1 MIAASAPPRLG
12 RLATT
17 TALRYDKSLAN
28 ITIQHEQLSRAKE
41 ANKSS
46 KKKDSQN
53 QAALASHQ
61 AQQSA
66 SPNHGTPTSS
76 TTSVNDIRGK
86 SPDNATQ
93 AGVYPAG
100 QHYIPHGAGVAGQ
113 PVNNGPGTPTKQ
125 GQPIAP
131 SVIISPSAPPHVP
144 PPGAAETMPG
154 DLAPP
159 RKSHV
164 FDRLQTTPKDMSEGI
179 RTPKRQHSSRFDIS
193 DQRQRELEKL
203 PGFHEVPPN
212 RRQEL
217 FMQKIDQCNIIF
229 DFNDPT
235 ADMKSKEIKRLA
247 LHELLDYVANNR
259 SVITEPM
266 YPRVVEMF
274 AKNLFRPIPPPVT
287 PQGEAF
293 DPEEDEPVLE
303 VAWPHIQVVYEFF
316 LRFIESQDFNTN
328 IAKAYIDHHFVLQ
341 LLELFDSEDP
351 RERDFLKTTLHR
363 IYGKFL
369 NLRSYIRRS
378 INNVFFQFTYETERF
393 NGIAELLEILGS
405 IINGFALPLKEEHK
419 LFLTRV
425 LLPLHKVKSL
435 SMYHPQL
442 AYCIVQFLEKDST
455 LTKEVVMGLLR
466 YWPKTNSTKEV
477 MYLNEVED
485 IFEVMDPAEF
495 AKVQVPLFQQLAK
508 SVASPHFQ
516 VAERALYFWNNEYFC
531 NLVSDNVETIL
542 PIMFAPLY
550 ENSKGHWNRTIHSMV
565 YNAMKMFMEINP
577 QLFDEC
583 SHEYNERQ
591 NSAEQREK
599 SRQERWEKVLERA
612 KQRKNGLLP
621 PPAPPAEV
629 PAQVDEVDALAQD
642 NQKRLNALKL
652 EDSASNKERK
662 EGATATGS
670 TAAMERSIDIYASK
684 LGDDKLDIKIRANV
698 AVELRD
704 NIEPLCSGA
713 SYPLFLSKLWP
724 VFKNILKG
732 EPVFTNLSF
741 EQKLRNCVLETLH
754 RLPMA
759 SPDVEPYAADMVDL
773 LMDLVRIENEENAV
787 LCMKTIMDLE
797 RNQATAT
804 AARVQPFL
812 ELIQE
817 MFQTMEQVV
826 RDTFDTPSQ
835 ATPSGMPSTPS
846 ATVQNFQSPRP
857 SSPATS
863 VSDLGPDQQ
872 SSNVLLK
879 GMQSF
884 KVLAECPIIVVSI
897 FQTHRNS
904 VSANVKLFVPLIKS
918 ILLLQAKPQERA
930 HAEAAAQGTI
940 FTGVCREIKNRAAFG
955 EFITAQVKTM
965 SFLAYLLRMYAHQLQ
980 DFLPTL
986 PSVVVRLLQDCPREK
1001 SSARKELLVAIRH
1014 IINFNYRK
1022 IFLEKID
1029 ELLDERT
1036 LIGDGLTVYETMRP
1050 LAYSMLADLIHH
1062 VRDHLT
1068 RDQIRRTV
1076 EVYTKNLHDDFPGTS
1091 FQTMSA
1097 KLLLNMAER
1106 IAKLD
1111 DKREARYFLIM
1122 ILDAIGDK
1130 FAWINH
1136 QFDNAVKVS
1145 KAYKAGKKDIE
1156 PSSERYLADKENP
1169 PDWDEIDIFSASPIK
1184 TSNPRDRGGDPVSDN
1199 IFLFKN
1205 LINGLKNI
1213 FHQLKNCNP
1222 EHIQI
1227 DPNNVPINWPEVS
1240 YGYNAE
1246 EVRVIKKLFH
1256 EGARVFK
1263 YYGVDQ
1269 PAPEVTYSSP
1279 FDFLA
1284 SQYTAPMSREEKE
1297 LLESFG
1303 TVFHCIDTAT
1313 FHEVFHSEIPYL
1325 HELMFEHGALLHL
1338 PQFFLASE
1346 ATSPA
1351 FSGMVLQYLMD
1362 RIHEVG
1368 TADMTKAKIL
1378 LRMFKLSF
1386 MAVTLFSVQNEQ
1398 VLHPHVTKIV
1408 TKCIE
1413 LSVTAEEPM
1422 NYFLLLRSLFRSIGG
1437 GRFELLYKEILPL
1450 LEMLLETFNNLLLA
1464 ARRPQERDL
1473 YVELTLTVPAPLRA
1487 DSDLVGQG
1495 LRTLE
1500 LCVDNLTA
1508 DYLDPIMAPIM
1519 DELMTAL
1526 WDHLRPHPYNHF
1538 HAHTTMRILGKLGGR
1553 NRKFLNHPPELTF
1566 EQFSD
1571 DSPSF
1576 DIKLIGPS
1584 EKRPFPSSIGVD
1596 LAIRKLMEVPKTAAA
1611 KASDG
1616 YYKQQAFR
1624 MLSSQLKLYIGHE
1637 NVPEDLAALLRLH
1650 ANDLFE
1656 GKTTAMTDIL
1666 DKSERSSSIAK
1677 KLAQEGT
1684 LKQLLKACIFAT
1696 TLPDIE
1702 QSATA
1707 FVADVCKHF
1716 AVVEVGRAL
1725 ALARHNRKPFDVHSG
1740 EGPVY
1745 LDSRIL
1751 AEAIV
1756 ESLSSDNLRVRDGA
1770 EAAMQVMKDA
1780 AGIIFGAPERV
1791 AKLPFFQ
1798 HLGRVFCHSCH
1809 SEEWFTKAGGS
1820 LGIRLFA
1827 TKLDLGDSWLFDK
1840 QFEFARALMYVIK
1853 DTPADLPASTRVSA
1867 GDTLDL
1873 ILRRCCKNVSKD
1885 DIKNEKS
1892 RLWSLCGFFVYELSH
1907 MNKHVRE
1914 ASRRSFST
1922 IAEVLGCQV
1931 HELIFP
1937 VKDRLLQSI
1946 FNKPLR
1952 ALPFPTQIGFIDAIT
1967 FCLSLHNNIVTF
1979 NEPLNRLM
1987 LESLALADADD
1998 ESLASKPN
2006 EFKNAEMIV
2015 NLRVAC
2021 LRLLSM
2027 AMSFPEFANTPQNTS
2042 RARIISVFFKS
2053 LYSRSHDVIEA
2064 ANAGLRDVLT
2074 QTNKLPKDLLQ
2085 NGLRPILMNL
2095 QDPKRL
2101 SVAGLDGL
2109 ARLLTLLTNYFK
2121 VEIGARLLD
2130 HMKVIADDAVLQKVS
2145 FSLVEQNQTIKIVTA
2160 IFNIFHLLPPAATSF
2175 MEHLVN
2181 KVLELEEK
2189 LRRTSNSP
2197 FRKPLVKYL
2206 NRYPKES
2213 LAFFQARFKEER
2225 FGRFFGQILA
2235 DPESEALRA
2244 AVVADT
2250 EGFKSAV
2257 FGQDSSDG
2265 RNTAAINGIYVVHS
2279 VCSYEATKRWL
2290 VSHGDLKTMLLNAGR
2305 DLEKKLRS
2313 DRLPANERLRVE
2325 QAEDQLMDIF
2335 TIYLSESVQDLDFL
2349 FDLIDGLSSEELKRT
2364 LAFPKFIYRHI
2375 ITNESID
2382 YRRSVIMRCLDLYG
2396 QRTCSQKM
2404 KTYAFHN
2411 LVNPIFAMDVQTT
2424 WNSPSNSPK
2433 LMDKSMTESIQSR
2446 LWRPQLAD
2454 LSEESTQAGVD
2465 HSRMELL
2472 QLSALLIKYH
2482 HQTVQDSRKDIIK
2495 FAWNYIRLEDII
2507 NKYGAYVLI
2516 SYFIAHY
2523 ETPFKIV
2530 VQVYVALLRAHQN
2543 EGKALVTQALDVL
2556 APVLPSRIMSAT
2568 SNAQAPDTR
2577 YPLWAKWPRRILA
2590 EETANLQQV
2599 MSIFQFLVRH
2609 PNLFYESREHFVP
2622 LIVPSLIKIAAPPNS
2637 NNESKK
2643 LALNLIGLIWQW
2655 EQRRV
2660 TSSRTAMTNGILES
2674 PNARKRKLDDTQGT
2688 YSPSAA
2694 LGPPSSH
2701 ERTEY
2706 IIPSDLRAAMTKYL
2720 ITFITTVPER
2730 FPVPAARFRELPS
2743 SKPQPQQPPILT
2755 GDMIKKAVFLL
2766 RNLLSP
2772 EYWGDLDI
2780 ELYQKITE
2788 PILAGE
2794 KADKPDEKHITSMIN
2809 ALQVVRVLLAVKPD
2823 EWITARLP
2831 LVQKLFEKP
2840 LRSDN
2845 PEIQDSL
2852 HGVEDSMDI
2861 SPKLPPPVRRV
2872 LDASPEDQ
2880 PEEEDAMD
2888 VENSP
2893 SEFVTYL
2900 SAIATETLSANN
2912 YISSLNTLWTLSKNK
2927 PAEMDTHILPVMKAF
2942 SQKLA
2947 KEHVAASTNNQQAQY
2962 PPGAAKPA
2970 ENLPDQQEY
2979 EIGVDLILKTI
2990 ELISVRMSHLGEQRR
3005 PFLSVLA
3012 QLVERSQNEAL
3023 CTKILNMVETW
3034 IFHSTESWPTLKEK
3048 TAVLHKMLLFE
3059 TRADQKMLKKFLDLV
3074 IRIYEDSKITR
3085 TELTV
3090 RLEHAFLIGTRA
3102 QDVEMRNRF
3111 MNIFDR
3117 SLTRLASSRLS
3128 YVLTCQN
3135 WDTLADSFWLAQ
3147 ASHLILGCVDMTA
3160 PARLHP
3166 DDFTVYPLSFLLSN
3180 AEKDARKADIMVDIQ
3195 LEAFISD
3202 RKRFIADI
3210 GDVRIRDLMEPLCQ
3224 LQHTDPRVAYS
3235 LWTTLFP
3242 IFWSTLSREDRIDL
3256 EKGMV
3261 TLITREYHQR
3271 QLDKRPNVVQALLEG
3286 AVRSK
3291 PRFKVPPHVM
3301 KYLSRT
3307 YDAWYT
3313 AASYLEESAISPII
3327 DTPTVRESNLDALVE
3342 VYAGLQEDDFFY
3354 GTWRRRCKFVET
3366 NAALSYEQQGMW
3378 DKAQQ
3383 LYENAQIKARSG
3395 AMPFS
3400 QGEYYLWEDH
3410 WLICAQKLQQWEILS
3425 DFAKHEN
3432 LNDLLLEA
3440 AWRNIENWQSEG
3452 NREQIESLIK
3462 SVSDAPTPRRTF
3474 FQAFMSLLQF
3484 HLKKENL
3491 QDFNGVCDES
3501 IQLSI
3506 RKWLQLPKNITN
3518 AHIPI
3523 LQHFQLLVE
3532 LHDASHICA
3541 SLSQTNERNLDTK
3554 SAELKLLLGTWR
3566 DRLPNLWDDINAWQ
3580 DLVTWRQ
3587 HIFQLINATYLSL
3600 LPPQTNNVASNSYAY
3615 RGYHETAWIINRF
3628 AHVARKHQMPEV
3640 CINQLSR
3647 IYTLPNIEIQ
3657 EAFLKL
3663 REQAKCHYQN
3673 PKELN
3678 SGLDVINNTNLNY
3691 FGAQQKAEFYT
3702 LKGMFLAK
3710 LNHVNEANE
3719 AFGVALYYDLRL
3731 AKAWSEWGQYSDQRF
3746 KADPS
3751 DYELA
3756 SNAVSCYL
3764 EAAGLYKNAKSRKL
3778 LSRILWL
3785 LSLDNEE
3792 GRIAGAF
3799 ENFKGD
3805 TPVWY
3810 WITFIP
3816 QLLTSLSHREA
3827 RLCKAV
3833 LVKIAKLYPQALFF
3847 LLRTNREDMLSIKK
3861 QHDQKQEKLN
3871 RARQQQAS
3879 PHTKPS
3885 PATADSSPAQ
3895 GSQPANSNTPAQ
3907 GQASQPPQGQAQAQ
3921 SQGLPQGQSPS
3932 QGQIKAQQPP
3942 AQSQAQ
3948 PQGQAQ
3954 PSGSAPGQPQG
3965 SGQGQMQQPQNQQQ
3979 AHLQVPGQ
3987 NGAPQQAQTGATEP
4001 EKEPLKKPWEYSD
4014 EIMSG
4019 LKTAFPLLALSM
4031 ETMVDQ
4037 IHKNFKCPPD
4047 EDAYR
4052 LIVALLNDG
4061 LAYVGRMPGSYAQD
4075 FKLPAATEANITRF
4089 AETILPAHI
4098 RKSFEADFVV
4108 KKPTMYEYIHKLRRW
4123 RDKFE
4128 EKLDRRGQYQ
4138 FLETY
4143 SPHLSEFRFLKFDEV
4158 EVPGQYLLHKD
4169 KNQDFVR
4176 IDRFLPD
4183 IDLVRG
4189 IGVCH
4194 RRLKIRG
4201 HDGSVHPFAVQ
4212 HPAARHCRREERI
4225 LQLFR
4230 IFNGLLGKRKE
4241 SRRRNLYFHL
4251 PLMVPL
4257 APHIRLV
4264 RDDPSY
4270 ISMQGIFEDYC
4281 RRVGTS
4287 KDEPVLFTMEK
4298 MRSLAETKQN

>member
-1 MIAASAPPRLG
+1 MAA
-12 RLATT
+12 
-17 TALRYDKSLAN
+17 
-28 ITIQHEQLSRAKE
+28 
-41 ANKSS
+41 
-46 KKKDSQN
+46 
-53 QAALASHQ
+53 
-61 AQQSA
+61 
-66 SPNHGTPTSS
+66 
-76 TTSVNDIRGK
+76 
-86 SPDNATQ
+86 
-93 AGVYPAG
+93 
-100 QHYIPHGAGVAGQ
+100 
-113 PVNNGPGTPTKQ
+113 
-125 GQPIAP
+125 
-131 SVIISPSAPPHVP
+131 
-144 PPGAAETMPG
+144 
-154 DLAPP
+154 
-159 RKSHV
+159 
-164 FDRLQTTPKDMSEGI
+164 
-179 RTPKRQHSSRFDIS
+179 
-193 DQRQRELEKL
+193 
-203 PGFHEVPPN
+203 
-212 RRQEL
+212 
-217 FMQKIDQCNIIF
+217 
-229 DFNDPT
+229 
-235 ADMKSKEIKRLA
+235 
-247 LHELLDYVANNR
+247 
-259 SVITEPM
+259 
-266 YPRVVEMF
+266 
-274 AKNLFRPIPPPVT
+274 
-287 PQGEAF
+287 
-293 DPEEDEPVLE
+293 
-303 VAWPHIQVVYEFF
+303 
-316 LRFIESQDFNTN
+316 
-328 IAKAYIDHHFVLQ
+328 
-341 LLELFDSEDP
+341 
-351 RERDFLKTTLHR
+351 
-363 IYGKFL
+363 
-369 NLRSYIRRS
+369 
-378 INNVFFQFTYETERF
+378 
-393 NGIAELLEILGS
+393 
-405 IINGFALPLKEEHK
+405 
-419 LFLTRV
+419 
-425 LLPLHKVKSL
+425 
-435 SMYHPQL
+435 
-442 AYCIVQFLEKDST
+442 
-455 LTKEVVMGLLR
+455 
-466 YWPKTNSTKEV
+466 
-477 MYLNEVED
+477 
-485 IFEVMDPAEF
+485 
-495 AKVQVPLFQQLAK
+495 
-508 SVASPHFQ
+508 
-516 VAERALYFWNNEYFC
+516 
-531 NLVSDNVETIL
+531 
-542 PIMFAPLY
+542 
-550 ENSKGHWNRTIHSMV
+550 
-565 YNAMKMFMEINP
+565 
-577 QLFDEC
+577 
-583 SHEYNERQ
+583 
-591 NSAEQREK
+591 
-599 SRQERWEKVLERA
+599 
-612 KQRKNGLLP
+612 
-621 PPAPPAEV
+621 
-629 PAQVDEVDALAQD
+629 
-642 NQKRLNALKL
+642 
-652 EDSASNKERK
+652 
-662 EGATATGS
+662 
-670 TAAMERSIDIYASK
+670 
-684 LGDDKLDIKIRANV
+684 
-698 AVELRD
+698 
-704 NIEPLCSGA
+704 
-713 SYPLFLSKLWP
+713 
-724 VFKNILKG
+724 
-732 EPVFTNLSF
+732 
-741 EQKLRNCVLETLH
+741 
-754 RLPMA
+754 
-759 SPDVEPYAADMVDL
+759 PDVEPYAGDMVDS
-773 LMDLVRIENEENAV
+773 LMELVRVENEENAV

-797 RNQATAT
+797 RNQAKVTAN
-804 AARVQPFL
+804 RVQPFL

-835 ATPSGMPSTPS
+835 ATPSGMPSTPGTT
-846 ATVQNFQSPRP
+846 ALNFQSPRP

-863 VSDLGPDQQ
+863 VGDLAPDQQ
-872 SSNVLLK
+872 PGNILLK

-897 FQTHRNS
+897 FQTHRAS
-904 VSANVKLFVPLIKS
+904 VSANVKLFVPLIKT

-930 HAEAAAQGTI
+930 HEEAKSQGKI
-940 FTGVCREIKNRAAFG
+940 FTGVCKEIRNRPAFG

-1106 IAKLD
+1106 ISNLE
-1111 DKREARYFLIM
+1111 DKQEARYFLIM

-1130 FAWINH
+1130 FASMNH
-1136 QFDNAVKVS
+1136 QFNNSVKIS
-1145 KAYKAGKKDIE
+1145 KASKAKVAWKESE
-1156 PSSERYLADKENP
+1156 PSGRYLAEKDQP
-1169 PDWDEIDIFSASPIK
+1169 PEWDEIDIFSAHPIK
-1184 TSNPRDRGGDPVSDN
+1184 TSNPRDRTGDPVMDN

-1222 EHIQI
+1222 DDVQI
-1227 DPNNVPINWPEVS
+1227 DPNSVPINWSEVS

-1269 PAPEVTYSSP
+1269 TPPEISYASP

-1325 HELMFEHGALLHL
+1325 HDLMFEHGALLHL

-1351 FSGMVLQYLMD
+1351 FSGMVLQYLME
-1362 RIHEVG
+1362 RIDEVG
-1368 TADMTKAKIL
+1368 TSDMTKAKIL

-1386 MAVTLFSVQNEQ
+1386 MAVTLFSAQNEQ

-1408 TKCIE
+1408 TQCIE
-1413 LSVTAEEPM
+1413 LSITAEQPM

-1464 ARRPQERDL
+1464 ARKPQERDL
-1473 YVELTLTVPAPLRA
+1473 YVELTLTVPARLSHLLPHLSYLMRPIVVALRA

-1508 DYLDPIMAPIM
+1508 DYLDPIMTPIM

-1566 EQFSD
+1566 EQYAD
-1571 DSPSF
+1571 DAPSF
-1576 DIKLIGPS
+1576 DVKLIGPN
-1584 EKRPFPSSIGVD
+1584 EKRPFPIEIGVD
-1596 LAIRKLMEVPKTAAA
+1596 LAIGKLMENPKTDSA
-1611 KASDG
+1611 KASDV
-1616 YYKQQAFR
+1616 YYKQQAYR
-1624 MLSSQLKLYIGHE
+1624 MITSQLKLYIGYE
-1637 NVPEDLAALLRLH
+1637 NLPEDFAAALRLH
-1650 ANDLFE
+1650 ANDLFD
-1656 GKTTAMTDIL
+1656 GKVTAMGDIL
-1666 DKSERSSSIAK
+1666 EKSERTSSVHK
-1677 KLAQEGT
+1677 KLNQEGL
-1684 LKQLLKACIFAT
+1684 LKKLLKATIWAT
-1696 TLPDIE
+1696 TLPE
-1702 QSATA
+1702 LEHPASE
-1707 FVADVCKHF
+1707 FLADVCKHL
-1716 AVVEVGRAL
+1716 AMVEVGRAL
-1725 ALARHNRKPFDVHSG
+1725 AQARHNRKQFDVSSG
-1740 EGPVY
+1740 EGPIY
-1745 LDSRIL
+1745 LDSRVL
-1751 AEAIV
+1751 ADAVV
-1756 ESLSSDNLRVRDGA
+1756 ESLASDNAYVQDGA
-1770 EAAMQVMKDA
+1770 HGVMKVMQEAATV
-1780 AGIIFGAPERV
+1780 IFGAPER
-1791 AKLPFFQ
+1791 ASKLPFFQ

-1820 LGIRLFA
+1820 LGIHLFA

-1840 QFEFARALMYVIK
+1840 QAEFVRALMYVMK
-1853 DTPADLPASTRVSA
+1853 DTPADLPANTRVRA
-1867 GDTLDL
+1867 RDTLDV
-1873 ILRRCCKNVSKD
+1873 ILRRCNKQVSKD
-1885 DIKNEKS
+1885 DLKNEKS
-1892 RLWSLCGFFVYELSH
+1892 RLFSLCGFFVYELSH
-1907 MNKHVRE
+1907 MNKHVRD

-1922 IAEVLGCQV
+1922 IAEVIECEV
-1931 HELIFP
+1931 HELIYP
-1937 VKDRLLQSI
+1937 VKDRLLLSI

-1952 ALPFPTQIGFIDAIT
+1952 ALPFATQIGFIDAIT

-1979 NEPLNRLM
+1979 NDPLNRLM

-1998 ESLASKPN
+1998 ESLASKPH
-2006 EFKNAEMIV
+2006 EFKNAEMIIS
-2015 NLRVAC
+2015 LRVAC

-2053 LYSRSHDVIEA
+2053 LYSRSADVIEA
-2064 ANAGLRDVLT
+2064 ANGGLKDVLT

-2121 VEIGARLLD
+2121 VEIGARLLE

-2145 FSLVEQNQTIKIVTA
+2145 FSLVEQSPPMKIVAA
-2160 IFNIFHLLPPAATSF
+2160 IFNIFHLLPSAATSF

-2181 KVLELEEK
+2181 KVLDLEEK
-2189 LRRTSNSP
+2189 LRRTSSSP

-2213 LAFFQARFKEER
+2213 LAFFVARFKDER
-2225 FGRFFGQILA
+2225 FGRFFGQIIS
-2235 DPESEALRA
+2235 DPESEALRS

-2250 EGFKSAV
+2250 DGFTSAV
-2257 FGQDSSDG
+2257 FGQEEPEG
-2265 RNTAAINGIYVVHS
+2265 KTTTTINGIYVAHS
-2279 VCSYEATKRWL
+2279 ISSYEPTKKWL
-2290 VSHGDLKTMLLNAGR
+2290 VSHPDLRAKLLNSGR
-2305 DLEKKLRS
+2305 DLERNLRGDKLLAS
-2313 DRLPANERLRVE
+2313 ERLRVE
-2325 QAEDQLMDIF
+2325 QAEEQLMDVF
-2335 TIYLSESVQDLDFL
+2335 TTYLSESTQDLDFL
-2349 FDLIDGLSSEELKRT
+2349 FDVIDGLSADELKRT
-2364 LAFPKFIYRHI
+2364 LSFPKFIYRFI

-2382 YRRSVIMRCLDLYG
+2382 YRRSVVMRCLDLYG

-2404 KTYAFHN
+2404 KTYAFRN
-2411 LVNPIFAMDVQTT
+2411 LVNPIFAMDVQLSWDNPPNT
-2424 WNSPSNSPK
+2424 PK
-2433 LMDKSMTESIQSR
+2433 LMDRSMTESIQSR

-2454 LSEESTQAGVD
+2454 LGEESSQVGVD

-2482 HQTVQDSRKDIIK
+2482 HTTVQDSRKDIIK

-2530 VQVYVALLRAHQN
+2530 IQVYVALLRAHQN

-2556 APVLPSRIMSAT
+2556 APVLPARVFAANNSAGGNN
-2568 SNAQAPDTR
+2568 SQVADAR

-2599 MSIFQFLVRH
+2599 MSIFQFLVRQ
-2609 PNLFYESREHFVP
+2609 PDLFYESREHFVP
-2622 LIVPSLIKIAAPPNS
+2622 LIVPSLIKIAAPS
-2637 NNESKK
+2637 NPSTESKK
-2643 LALNLIGLIWQW
+2643 LALNLINLIWYW
-2655 EQRRV
+2655 EEKRAKNAKPAV
-2660 TSSRTAMTNGILES
+2660 NGILDS
-2674 PNARKRKLDDTQGT
+2674 PSKKRKLDENQGVAAVS
-2688 YSPSAA
+2688 SPA
-2694 LGPPSSH
+2694 LGPPSSTR
-2701 ERTEY
+2701 ERGEY
-2706 IIPSDLRAAMTKYL
+2706 TVPPDLRAALTKYL
-2720 ITFITTVPER
+2720 ITFITTIPER
-2730 FPVPAARFRELPS
+2730 FPVSAAQIRELS
-2743 SKPQPQQPPILT
+2743 SKVQQPVPT
-2755 GDMIKKAVFLL
+2755 GDMVKKGVHLL

-2780 ELYQKITE
+2780 ELYQKATE

-2794 KADKPDEKHITSMIN
+2794 RADKPDEKHVTPIVNT
-2809 ALQVVRVLLAVKPD
+2809 LQVVRVLLAAKPD
-2823 EWITARLP
+2823 DWVAARLP
-2831 LVQKLFEKP
+2831 LIQKLFEKP
-2840 LRSDN
+2840 MRSDN
-2845 PEIQDSL
+2845 PEIQECL
-2852 HGVEDSMDI
+2852 HGSEDEMEL
-2861 SPKLPPPVRRV
+2861 SPKLPAPVARV
-2872 LDASPEDQ
+2872 LNALPDDQ
-2880 PEEEDAMD
+2880 PEEEDGMEI
-2888 VENSP
+2888 ENSP
-2893 SEFVTYL
+2893 SEFVTFL

-2912 YISSLNTLWTLSKNK
+2912 YISSLNALWSLSKKK
-2927 PAEMDTHILPVMKAF
+2927 PAEMDVHIPQVMKAF

-2947 KEHVAASTNNQQAQY
+2947 KEHVAATANNQGQF
-2962 PPGAAKPA
+2962 PPGVKPG
-2970 ENLPDQQEY
+2970 EGVPDQQEF
-2979 EIGVDLILKTI
+2979 EIGVDLIFKTI

-3012 QLVERSQNEAL
+3012 QLVERSQNIKL
-3023 CTKILNMVETW
+3023 CSKILGMVETW

-3059 TRADQKMLKKFLDLV
+3059 SRSDQTMLKKFLDLV
-3074 IRIYEDSKITR
+3074 IRVYEDSKITR

-3090 RLEHAFLIGTRA
+3090 RLEHAFLIGTRT

-3135 WDTLADSFWLAQ
+3135 WDTLADSFWLSQ
-3147 ASHLILGCVDMTA
+3147 ASHLVLGCIDTTTSA
-3160 PARLHP
+3160 KLHA
-3166 DDFTVYPLSFLLSN
+3166 DDYTLSPVSFLFSS
-3180 AEKDARKADIMVDIQ
+3180 AEKDQRKSDVVVDSQ
-3195 LEAFISD
+3195 LESFVAD
-3202 RKRFIADI
+3202 RRRFIAEV
-3210 GDVRIRDLMEPLCQ
+3210 GDVKVRDLIEPLCQ
-3224 LQHTDPRVAYS
+3224 IQHTDPAVAQS
-3235 LWTTLFP
+3235 LWTTLFKT
-3242 IFWSTLSREDRIDL
+3242 IWSTLSKEDRIDL

-3261 TLITREYHQR
+3261 TLLTREYHQR

-3286 AVRSK
+3286 AVRAK
-3291 PRFKVPPHVM
+3291 PRFKIPPHVM

-3313 AASYLEESAISPII
+3313 AATYLEETAISPII

-3440 AWRNIENWQSEG
+3440 AWRNVDNWQSEG
-3452 NREQIESLIK
+3452 NREQLESLIK

-3474 FQAFMSLLQF
+3474 FHAFMSLLQY
-3484 HLKKENL
+3484 HLKKENI
-3491 QDFNGVCDES
+3491 QEFNGICDES

-3506 RKWLQLPKNITN
+3506 RKWLQLPNRITN
-3518 AHIPI
+3518 AHLPI

-3532 LHDASHICA
+3532 LHDASHICS

-3566 DRLPNLWDDINAWQ
+3566 DRLPNLWDDINSWQ
-3580 DLVTWRQ
+3580 DVVTWRQ
-3587 HIFQLINATYLSL
+3587 HIFQLINATYLGL

-3673 PKELN
+3673 QKELT

-3710 LNHVNEANE
+3710 LDQVKDANE

-3731 AKAWSEWGQYSDQRF
+3731 AKAWSEWGQYSDLRF
-3746 KADPS
+3746 KADS
-3751 DYELA
+3751 KDYELA

-3785 LSLDNEE
+3785 LSLDDEE
-3792 GRIAGAF
+3792 GRVASAF
-3799 ENFKGD
+3799 ETFKGD

-3861 QHDQKQEKLN
+3861 QHDQKAEKLN
-3871 RARQQQAS
+3871 RVRQQQPQQSQQGS
-3879 PHTKPS
+3879 PKIKAPPTS
-3885 PATADSSPAQ
+3885 AEGSPAQ
-3895 GSQPANSNTPAQ
+3895 TSNPSVS
-3907 GQASQPPQGQAQAQ
+3907 ASPVV
-3921 SQGLPQGQSPS
+3921 QGQSP
-3932 QGQIKAQQPP
+3932 
-3942 AQSQAQ
+3942 AQ
-3948 PQGQAQ
+3948 PQAQALGHPQNQQQGQ
-3954 PSGSAPGQPQG
+3954 GQPPQQQPAP
-3965 SGQGQMQQPQNQQQ
+3965 GQGQMQPSQGQGQLGQPPVQQQQQQQGQQPQQQQ
-3979 AHLQVPGQ
+3979 GNLQVPGQ
-3987 NGAPQQAQTGATEP
+3987 NGAQPQNQTSGAEP

-4075 FKLPAATEANITRF
+4075 FKLPPATEANITRF

-4098 RKSFEADFVV
+4098 RKSFEADFVI
-4108 KKPTMYEYIHKLRRW
+4108 KKPTMYEYIQKLRRW

-4128 EKLDRRGQYQ
+4128 EKLDRRPQFQ
-4138 FLETY
+4138 FLESY

-4176 IDRFLPD
+4176 IDRFLQD

-4201 HDGSVHPFAVQ
+4201 HDGSIHPFAVQ

-4230 IFNGLLGKRKE
+4230 ILNGLLGKRTE

-4270 ISMQGIFEDYC
+4270 TSMQGIYEDYC
-4281 RRVGTS
+4281 RRVGMT
-4287 KDEPVLFTMEK
+4287 KDEPVLFTMDK
-4298 MRSLAETKQN
+4298 MRSLAETKQNVSHDSLFIKANDIEIDNYQRTPDQQQILRTEILTAIQDKWVPSNVLLDYFQQIYPNFSDFWLFRRQFAFQYASVAFMTYVLHMGNRYPNKIMISRSTGDIWGTELIPTINPTKAFFYNPEQVPFRFTPNIQTLLGPIATEGVFACAMMAIARCLTEPRHELEQQLSIFVRDEMMYWATAQHRGVLPVQQLRDLVYNNSEIIVNRAVSLASPPEGNLPANQTTIDLISKAVNPQHLATCDALWMPYL

>member
-1 MIAASAPPRLG
+1 
-12 RLATT
+12 
-17 TALRYDKSLAN
+17 
-28 ITIQHEQLSRAKE
+28 
-41 ANKSS
+41 
-46 KKKDSQN
+46 
-53 QAALASHQ
+53 
-61 AQQSA
+61 
-66 SPNHGTPTSS
+66 
-76 TTSVNDIRGK
+76 
-86 SPDNATQ
+86 
-93 AGVYPAG
+93 
-100 QHYIPHGAGVAGQ
+100 
-113 PVNNGPGTPTKQ
+113 
-125 GQPIAP
+125 
-131 SVIISPSAPPHVP
+131 
-144 PPGAAETMPG
+144 
-154 DLAPP
+154 
-159 RKSHV
+159 
-164 FDRLQTTPKDMSEGI
+164 
-179 RTPKRQHSSRFDIS
+179 
-193 DQRQRELEKL
+193 
-203 PGFHEVPPN
+203 
-212 RRQEL
+212 
-217 FMQKIDQCNIIF
+217 
-229 DFNDPT
+229 
-235 ADMKSKEIKRLA
+235 
-247 LHELLDYVANNR
+247 
-259 SVITEPM
+259 
-266 YPRVVEMF
+266 
-274 AKNLFRPIPPPVT
+274 
-287 PQGEAF
+287 
-293 DPEEDEPVLE
+293 
-303 VAWPHIQVVYEFF
+303 
-316 LRFIESQDFNTN
+316 
-328 IAKAYIDHHFVLQ
+328 
-341 LLELFDSEDP
+341 
-351 RERDFLKTTLHR
+351 
-363 IYGKFL
+363 
-369 NLRSYIRRS
+369 
-378 INNVFFQFTYETERF
+378 
-393 NGIAELLEILGS
+393 
-405 IINGFALPLKEEHK
+405 
-419 LFLTRV
+419 
-425 LLPLHKVKSL
+425 
-435 SMYHPQL
+435 
-442 AYCIVQFLEKDST
+442 
-455 LTKEVVMGLLR
+455 
-466 YWPKTNSTKEV
+466 
-477 MYLNEVED
+477 
-485 IFEVMDPAEF
+485 
-495 AKVQVPLFQQLAK
+495 
-508 SVASPHFQ
+508 
-516 VAERALYFWNNEYFC
+516 
-531 NLVSDNVETIL
+531 
-542 PIMFAPLY
+542 
-550 ENSKGHWNRTIHSMV
+550 
-565 YNAMKMFMEINP
+565 
-577 QLFDEC
+577 
-583 SHEYNERQ
+583 
-591 NSAEQREK
+591 
-599 SRQERWEKVLERA
+599 
-612 KQRKNGLLP
+612 
-621 PPAPPAEV
+621 
-629 PAQVDEVDALAQD
+629 
-642 NQKRLNALKL
+642 
-652 EDSASNKERK
+652 
-662 EGATATGS
+662 
-670 TAAMERSIDIYASK
+670 MERNIDIYASK
-684 LGDDKLDIKIRANV
+684 LGDEKLDMKLRANV

-704 NIEPLCSGA
+704 NIEPLCSPA
-713 SYPLFLSKLWP
+713 TYSIFLSKLWP
-724 VFKNILKG
+724 VFKSILSG
-732 EPVFTNLSF
+732 EPVFTNASLV
-741 EQKLRNCVLETLH
+741 QKLRNCVLETLH
-754 RLPMA
+754 RLPMM

-797 RNQATAT
+797 RNQAKAT
-804 AARVQPFL
+804 AQQVQPFL

-835 ATPSGMPSTPS
+835 ATPSGMPSTPGAS
-846 ATVQNFQSPRP
+846 APNFQSPRP
-857 SSPATS
+857 SSPAAS
-863 VSDLGPDQQ
+863 VPDIGSDQQ
-872 SSNVLLK
+872 TSNNVLLK
-879 GMQSF
+879 GMHSF

-897 FQTHRNS
+897 FQTHRTS

-918 ILLLQAKPQERA
+918 ILLLQAKPQEKA
-930 HAEAAAQGTI
+930 HAEAAAQDRI
-940 FTGVCREIKNRAAFG
+940 FTGVCKEIKNRAAFG
-955 EFITAQVKTM
+955 EFITLQVKTM
-965 SFLAYLLRMYAHQLQ
+965 SFLAYLLRLQPHQLQ

-1014 IINFNYRK
+1014 IINCTYRN
-1022 IFLEKID
+1022 IFLDKID
-1029 ELLDERT
+1029 QLLDERT

-1062 VRDHLT
+1062 VREHLT
-1068 RDQIRRTV
+1068 RDQIKRTI
-1076 EVYTKNLHDDFPGTS
+1076 EVYTKNLHDDLPGTS

-1097 KLLLNMAER
+1097 KLLLNMAEK
-1106 IAKLD
+1106 ISKLE
-1111 DKREARYFLIM
+1111 DKREARYFLLM

-1130 FAWINH
+1130 LAVMNY
-1136 QFDNAVKVS
+1136 QFPNVVKLH
-1145 KAYKAGKKDIE
+1145 KAYQASKKEE
-1156 PSSERYLADKENP
+1156 PAPEKYLADKDQP
-1169 PDWDEIDIFSASPIK
+1169 PDWDEIDIFSASPLK
-1184 TSNPRDRGGDPVSDN
+1184 TSNPRDRGADPVAEN

-1222 EHIQI
+1222 DHVQF
-1227 DPNNVPINWPEVS
+1227 DPANVPINWSEVS

-1256 EGARVFK
+1256 EGARVFR

-1269 PAPEVTYSSP
+1269 PEPEINFSSP
-1279 FDFLA
+1279 FDFLT
-1284 SQYTAPMSREEKE
+1284 SQYTAPMPREEKE

-1313 FHEVFHSEIPYL
+1313 FHEVFHTEIPYL
-1325 HELMFEHGALLHL
+1325 FDLMLEHGALLHL
-1338 PQFFLASE
+1338 PQFFFASE

-1368 TADMTKAKIL
+1368 TPDMAKARIL

-1386 MAVTLFSVQNEQ
+1386 MAVTLFSAQNEQ
-1398 VLHPHVTKIV
+1398 VLHPHVSKIV
-1408 TKCIE
+1408 TKCLE
-1413 LSVTAEEPM
+1413 LSVTAKEPM

-1464 ARRPQERDL
+1464 ARKPQERDL
-1473 YVELTLTVPAPLRA
+1473 YVELTLTVPARLSHLLPHLSYLMRPIVVALRA
-1487 DSDLVGQG
+1487 ESDLVGQG

-1526 WDHLRPHPYNHF
+1526 FDHLRPHPYNHF

-1553 NRKFLNHPPELTF
+1553 NRKFLNHPPNLTF
-1566 EQFSD
+1566 EQYAD
-1571 DSPSF
+1571 DAPSF

-1584 EKRPFPSSIGVD
+1584 EKRPFPIGIGID
-1596 LAIRKLMEVPKTAAA
+1596 LAISKLMEVSKHQ
-1611 KASDG
+1611 SDG
-1616 YYKQQAFR
+1616 YYKQQAFH
-1624 MLSSQLKLYIGHE
+1624 LISSQLKLYIGYE
-1637 NVPEDLAALLRLH
+1637 NMPDDMASLLRLH

-1656 GKTTAMTDIL
+1656 K
-1666 DKSERSSSIAK
+1666 RSSSIPK

-1684 LKQLLKACIFAT
+1684 LRKLLKASIFAT
-1696 TLPDIE
+1696 TLPALK

-1707 FVADVCKHF
+1707 FVGDVCKHF
-1716 AVVEVGRAL
+1716 AMVEVGRSL
-1725 ALARHNRKPFDVHSG
+1725 AQARHTRKPFDVSCG
-1740 EGPVY
+1740 EGSVY
-1745 LDSRIL
+1745 LDSRVL
-1751 AEAIV
+1751 AEAVV
-1756 ESLSSDNLRVRDGA
+1756 ESLSSDNADVRD
-1770 EAAMQVMKDA
+1770 AAKVALQVLKDA
-1780 AGIIFGAPERV
+1780 AATIFGSPERV
-1791 AKLPFFQ
+1791 TKLPFFQ

-1820 LGIRLFA
+1820 RGIHLYA
-1827 TKLDLGDSWLFDK
+1827 TELDLGDSWLFEK
-1840 QFEFARALMYVIK
+1840 QAEFVRAL
-1853 DTPADLPASTRVSA
+1853 TTRVKA
-1867 GDTLDL
+1867 QDTLDL
-1873 ILRRCCKNVSKD
+1873 ILRRCCKNMTKD
-1885 DIKNEKS
+1885 DLKNEKS
-1892 RLWSLCGFFVYELSH
+1892 RLYSLCGFFVYELSH
-1907 MNKHVRE
+1907 MNKHVL
-1914 ASRRSFST
+1914 
-1922 IAEVLGCQV
+1922 LGCEV

-1952 ALPFPTQIGFIDAIT
+1952 ALPFPTQIGLRND
-1967 FCLSLHNNIVTF
+1967 IVTF

-1998 ESLASKPN
+1998 ENLASKPN

-2027 AMSFPEFANTPQNTS
+2027 AMSFPEFASTPQNTS

-2053 LYSRSHDVIEA
+2053 LYVRSPDVIDA

-2130 HMKVIADDAVLQKVS
+2130 HMKVIADDAILQKVS
-2145 FSLVEQNQTIKIVTA
+2145 FSLVEQSPPMKIVAA

-2181 KVLELEEK
+2181 KVLDLEDK
-2189 LRRTSNSP
+2189 LRRTSSSP
-2197 FRKPLVKYL
+2197 FRKPMVKYL
-2206 NRYPKES
+2206 NRYAKES
-2213 LAFFQARFKEER
+2213 LSFFYARFKDER
-2225 FGRFFGQILA
+2225 FGRFFGQVLA
-2235 DPESEALRA
+2235 DSESDALRS

-2250 EGFKSAV
+2250 DSFMSAA
-2257 FGQDSSDG
+2257 FGQEQTDG
-2265 RNTAAINGIYVVHS
+2265 RNTAAINGIYTVHAIS
-2279 VCSYEATKRWL
+2279 SYASTKNWL
-2290 VSHGDLKTMLLNAGR
+2290 VSHADLRTKVLASAR
-2305 DLEKKLRS
+2305 DLQRKLRG
-2313 DRLPANERLRVE
+2313 DKLLPSERLRVE
-2325 QAEDQLMDIF
+2325 QAEDQIMDIV
-2335 TIYLSESVQDLDFL
+2335 TIYLSESMQDLDFL
-2349 FDLIDGLSSEELKRT
+2349 FEVIDGLSAGDLKRS
-2364 LAFPKFIYRHI
+2364 LSFPKFIYHHI
-2375 ITNESID
+2375 IANESID

-2396 QRTCSQKM
+2396 QRSCSQKM
-2404 KTYAFHN
+2404 KTYAFRH
-2411 LVNPIFAMDVQTT
+2411 LVNPIFAMDVQLT
-2424 WNSPSNSPK
+2424 WDSPPDGPK
-2433 LMDKSMTESIQSR
+2433 LMDKSMTEFIQNR
-2446 LWRPQLAD
+2446 LWKPQVAD
-2454 LSEESTQAGVD
+2454 LSEESNQAGVD

-2482 HQTVQDSRKDIIK
+2482 HATVQDSRKDIIK

-2523 ETPFKIV
+2523 ETPMKIV

-2556 APVLPSRIMSAT
+2556 APVLPTRILAAAN
-2568 SNAQAPDTR
+2568 NAQPQDTR

-2599 MSIFQFLVRH
+2599 MSIFQFLVRQ
-2609 PNLFYESREHFVP
+2609 PDLFYESREHFVP
-2622 LIVPSLIKIAAPPNS
+2622 LIVPSLIKIASPPS
-2637 NNESKK
+2637 NPSYDSKR
-2643 LALNLIGLIWQW
+2643 LALNLINLIWTW
-2655 EQRRV
+2655 EEKRV
-2660 TSSRTAMTNGILES
+2660 KSSSAPTQNGVMES
-2674 PNARKRKLDDTQGT
+2674 PNSKKRKLDDTQGT
-2688 YSPSAA
+2688 SSPSPA
-2694 LGPPSSH
+2694 LAPPGSR
-2701 ERTEY
+2701 ERSEY
-2706 IIPSDLRAAMTKYL
+2706 MVPPDLRAALTKYL
-2720 ITFITTVPER
+2720 ITFITTSSDR
-2730 FPVPAARFRELPS
+2730 FQVPAARFRELPS
-2743 SKPQPQQPPILT
+2743 SKQQGPVHT
-2755 GDMIKKAVFLL
+2755 SEMQTKAVGLL
-2766 RNLLSP
+2766 RNLMSP
-2772 EYWGDLDI
+2772 AYWGDLNI
-2780 ELYQKITE
+2780 ELYQKVIE
-2788 PILAGE
+2788 PILTQDRG
-2794 KADKPDEKHITSMIN
+2794 DKPIEKYVTPIVN
-2809 ALQVVRVLLAVKPD
+2809 ALQVVRIILASKPD
-2823 EWITARLP
+2823 DWVAARVP
-2831 LVQKLFEKP
+2831 VIQKLLEKP

-2845 PEIQDSL
+2845 PEVQDSL
-2852 HGVEDSMDI
+2852 HGLEADMDVE
-2861 SPKLPPPVRRV
+2861 PKLPPPVQRV
-2872 LDASPEDQ
+2872 LSALPDDQ
-2880 PEEEDAMD
+2880 PEDEDAMD

-2893 SEFVTYL
+2893 SEFVAYL

-2912 YISSLNTLWTLSKNK
+2912 YISSLNILWSLSKSR
-2927 PAEMDTHILPVMKAF
+2927 PAEMDAHIPQVMKVF

-2947 KEHVAASTNNQQAQY
+2947 KEHVLGASNNNGQN
-2962 PPGAAKPA
+2962 GAKPEGA
-2970 ENLPDQQEY
+2970 PDPQEY
-2979 EIGVDLILKTI
+2979 EVGIDLIFKSI
-2990 ELISVRMSHLGEQRR
+2990 ELRR
-3005 PFLSVLA
+3005 PFLS
-3012 QLVERSQNEAL
+3012 L
-3023 CTKILNMVETW
+3023 CTKVLDMVETW
-3034 IFHSTESWPTLKEK
+3034 IFKSTESWPTLKEK

-3059 TRADQKMLKKFLDLV
+3059 HRQSPEMLHKFLDLV

-3102 QDVEMRNRF
+3102 KDVEMRNRF
-3111 MNIFDR
+3111 MTIFDR

-3147 ASHLILGCVDMTA
+3147 ASHLILGCVDMTS

-3166 DDFTVYPLSFLLSN
+3166 DDFTMYPLSFLF
-3180 AEKDARKADIMVDIQ
+3180 EVMVDNQ
-3195 LEAFISD
+3195 LET
-3202 RKRFIADI
+3202 FIADP
-3210 GDVRIRDLMEPLCQ
+3210 RDLMEPLTQ
-3224 LQHTDPRVAYS
+3224 LQHTDPTTAYK
-3235 LWTTLFP
+3235 LWTVLFP
-3242 IFWSTLSREDRIDL
+3242 IFWSTLSREDRSDL

-3261 TLITREYHQR
+3261 N
-3271 QLDKRPNVVQALLEG
+3271 KRPNVVQALLEG
-3286 AVRSK
+3286 VVRAS
-3291 PRFKVPPHVM
+3291 PRFKIPPHVL

-3307 YDAWYT
+3307 FDAWYT
-3313 AASYLEESAISPII
+3313 ATTYLEESAINPII

-3354 GTWRRRCKFVET
+3354 GTWRRRCKF
-3366 NAALSYEQQGMW
+3366 QGMW

-3395 AMPFS
+3395 SMPFS

-3410 WLICAQKLQQWEILS
+3410 WLICAQKLQQWDILS

-3440 AWRNIENWQSEG
+3440 AWRNIENWQSEN
-3452 NREQIESLIK
+3452 NREQLESLVK
-3462 SVSDAPTPRRTF
+3462 S
-3474 FQAFMSLLQF
+3474 AFMALLQF
-3484 HLKKENL
+3484 HNKKENI
-3491 QDFNGVCDES
+3491 QEFNGVCDES

-3506 RKWLQLPKNITN
+3506 RKWLQLPKN
-3518 AHIPI
+3518 
-3523 LQHFQLLVE
+3523 HFQLLVE
-3532 LHDASHICA
+3532 LHDASHICS

-3566 DRLPNLWDDINAWQ
+3566 DH
-3580 DLVTWRQ
+3580 LVTWRQ
-3587 HIFQLINATYLSL
+3587 HIFQLINATYLGL

-3628 AHVARKHQMPEV
+3628 AHVSRKHQMPDV
-3640 CINQLSR
+3640 CIAQLSR

-3719 AFGVALYYDLRL
+3719 AFG
-3731 AKAWSEWGQYSDQRF
+3731 AWSEWGQYSDQRF
-3746 KADPS
+3746 KNDPS

-3756 SNAVSCYL
+3756 SNA
-3764 EAAGLYKNAKSRKL
+3764 NPKSRKL

-3785 LSLDNEE
+3785 LSLDNDE
-3792 GRIAGAF
+3792 GAVATAF

-3805 TPVWY
+3805 TP
-3810 WITFIP
+3810 
-3816 QLLTSLSHREA
+3816 LLTSLSHREA

-3847 LLRTNREDMLSIKK
+3847 LLRTNREDMLNIKK
-3861 QHDQKQEKLN
+3861 QHDQKQEKLA
-3871 RARQQQAS
+3871 RARAQAS
-3879 PHTKPS
+3879 PQNKP
-3885 PATADSSPAQ
+3885 
-3895 GSQPANSNTPAQ
+3895 TPAMN
-3907 GQASQPPQGQAQAQ
+3907 GTSAAQAQA
-3921 SQGLPQGQSPS
+3921 SPNR
-3932 QGQIKAQQPP
+3932 P
-3942 AQSQAQ
+3942 AGSAQ
-3948 PQGQAQ
+3948 PQGQGQ
-3954 PSGSAPGQPQG
+3954 GQPQPQQ
-3965 SGQGQMQQPQNQQQ
+3965 QGQPQSQVNGQSPAQKPAQPPAPAQGPAQNQVPQQQQPPQQQPQGQQT
-3979 AHLQVPGQ
+3979 LQVPGQ
-3987 NGAPQQAQTGATEP
+3987 QPQPTQQNPNAGPEP

-4108 KKPTMYEYIHKLRRW
+4108 KKPTMFEYIQKLRRW

-4128 EKLDRRGQYQ
+4128 EKLDRRPQIQ

-4158 EVPGQYLLHKD
+4158 EIPGQYLQHKD
-4169 KNQDFVR
+4169 KNQDFIR

-4189 IGVCH
+4189 IGICH

-4230 IFNGLLGKRKE
+4230 IFNGVLAKRKE
-4241 SRRRNLYFHL
+4241 SRRRNLNFHL

-4270 ISMQGIFEDYC
+4270 ISMQGIYEDYC
-4281 RRVGTS
+4281 RRIGFN

-4298 MRSLAETKQN
+4298 MRALAETKQNRTAEQQQVLRTEMLTAIQEKWVPPTMVLDYFQKIYPNFSDFWLFRRQFAYQYAALAFMTYMMHMGNRYPNKIMISRSTGDIWGSELIPIINPNKAFFFNPEQVPFRLTPNIQTLMGPIATEGLFACAIMAIARCLTEPRHELEQQLSIFVRDEMMFWATTHHRDRVLSAQQLRDLVYNNSDIIVNRAVSLASPPEGNLPANQTTIDLISKAVNPQHLASGDALWMPYL

>member
-1 MIAASAPPRLG
+1 
-12 RLATT
+12 
-17 TALRYDKSLAN
+17 
-28 ITIQHEQLSRAKE
+28 
-41 ANKSS
+41 
-46 KKKDSQN
+46 
-53 QAALASHQ
+53 
-61 AQQSA
+61 
-66 SPNHGTPTSS
+66 
-76 TTSVNDIRGK
+76 
-86 SPDNATQ
+86 
-93 AGVYPAG
+93 
-100 QHYIPHGAGVAGQ
+100 
-113 PVNNGPGTPTKQ
+113 
-125 GQPIAP
+125 
-131 SVIISPSAPPHVP
+131 
-144 PPGAAETMPG
+144 
-154 DLAPP
+154 
-159 RKSHV
+159 
-164 FDRLQTTPKDMSEGI
+164 
-179 RTPKRQHSSRFDIS
+179 
-193 DQRQRELEKL
+193 
-203 PGFHEVPPN
+203 
-212 RRQEL
+212 
-217 FMQKIDQCNIIF
+217 
-229 DFNDPT
+229 
-235 ADMKSKEIKRLA
+235 
-247 LHELLDYVANNR
+247 
-259 SVITEPM
+259 
-266 YPRVVEMF
+266 
-274 AKNLFRPIPPPVT
+274 
-287 PQGEAF
+287 
-293 DPEEDEPVLE
+293 
-303 VAWPHIQVVYEFF
+303 
-316 LRFIESQDFNTN
+316 
-328 IAKAYIDHHFVLQ
+328 
-341 LLELFDSEDP
+341 
-351 RERDFLKTTLHR
+351 
-363 IYGKFL
+363 
-369 NLRSYIRRS
+369 
-378 INNVFFQFTYETERF
+378 
-393 NGIAELLEILGS
+393 
-405 IINGFALPLKEEHK
+405 
-419 LFLTRV
+419 
-425 LLPLHKVKSL
+425 
-435 SMYHPQL
+435 
-442 AYCIVQFLEKDST
+442 
-455 LTKEVVMGLLR
+455 
-466 YWPKTNSTKEV
+466 
-477 MYLNEVED
+477 
-485 IFEVMDPAEF
+485 
-495 AKVQVPLFQQLAK
+495 
-508 SVASPHFQ
+508 
-516 VAERALYFWNNEYFC
+516 
-531 NLVSDNVETIL
+531 
-542 PIMFAPLY
+542 
-550 ENSKGHWNRTIHSMV
+550 
-565 YNAMKMFMEINP
+565 
-577 QLFDEC
+577 
-583 SHEYNERQ
+583 
-591 NSAEQREK
+591 
-599 SRQERWEKVLERA
+599 
-612 KQRKNGLLP
+612 
-621 PPAPPAEV
+621 
-629 PAQVDEVDALAQD
+629 
-642 NQKRLNALKL
+642 
-652 EDSASNKERK
+652 
-662 EGATATGS
+662 
-670 TAAMERSIDIYASK
+670 MERNIDIYASK
-684 LGDDKLDIKIRANV
+684 LGDEKLDIKIRANV

-704 NIEPLCSGA
+704 NIEPLCQGA
-713 SYPLFLSKLWP
+713 SYPIFLSKLWP
-724 VFKNILKG
+724 VFKNILEG
-732 EPVFTNLSF
+732 EPVFTNLSL

-754 RLPMA
+754 RLPMM

-797 RNQATAT
+797 RNQARAT
-804 AARVQPFL
+804 SSRVQPFL

-826 RDTFDTPSQ
+826 RDTFDAPSQ
-835 ATPSGMPSTPS
+835 ATPSGMPSTPG
-846 ATVQNFQSPRP
+846 APVPNFQSPRP
-857 SSPATS
+857 SSPAAS
-863 VSDLGPDQQ
+863 VPDLGPDQQ
-872 SSNVLLK
+872 TSNNVLLK
-879 GMQSF
+879 GMHSF

-897 FQTHRNS
+897 FQTHRSS
-904 VSANVKLFVPLIKS
+904 VAANVKLFVPLIKS
-918 ILLLQAKPQERA
+918 ILLLQAKPQEKA
-930 HAEAAAQGTI
+930 HAEAAAQGSI
-940 FTGVCREIKNRAAFG
+940 FTGVCKDIKNRVAFG
-955 EFITAQVKTM
+955 EFITLQVKTM
-965 SFLAYLLRMYAHQLQ
+965 SFLAYLLRLQPHQLQ

-1014 IINFNYRK
+1014 IINCTYRN
-1022 IFLEKID
+1022 IFLDRID
-1029 ELLDERT
+1029 QLLDERT

-1062 VRDHLT
+1062 VRDHLN
-1068 RDQIRRTV
+1068 RDQIKRTI
-1076 EVYTKNLHDDFPGTS
+1076 EVYTKNLHDDLPGTS

-1097 KLLLNMAER
+1097 KLLLNMA
-1106 IAKLD
+1106 
-1111 DKREARYFLIM
+1111 DKISRLEDKQEARYFLLM

-1130 FAWINH
+1130 LAAMNY
-1136 QFDNAVKVS
+1136 QFPNIVKLHR
-1145 KAYKAGKKDIE
+1145 AYQANKKEE
-1156 PSSERYLADKENP
+1156 PVAEKYLAEKDHP
-1169 PDWDEIDIFSASPIK
+1169 PDWDEIDIFSASPLK
-1184 TSNPRDRGGDPVSDN
+1184 TSNPRDRGSDPITEN
-1199 IFLFKN
+1199 LFLFRN
-1205 LINGLKNI
+1205 LINGLKTI

-1222 EHIQI
+1222 DHVQI
-1227 DPNNVPINWPEVS
+1227 DAANVPVNWSEVS

-1256 EGARVFK
+1256 EGARVFR
-1263 YYGVDQ
+1263 YYSVDQ
-1269 PAPEVTYSSP
+1269 PEPEVNFSSP
-1279 FDFLA
+1279 FDFLT
-1284 SQYTAPMSREEKE
+1284 SQYTAPMPREEKE

-1313 FHEVFHSEIPYL
+1313 FHEVFHTEIPYL
-1325 HELMFEHGALLHL
+1325 FDLMLEHGALLHL
-1338 PQFFLASE
+1338 PQFFFASE

-1351 FSGMVLQYLMD
+1351 FSGMVLQHLMD

-1368 TADMTKAKIL
+1368 TPDMAKARIL

-1386 MAVTLFSVQNEQ
+1386 MAVTLFSAQNEQ
-1398 VLHPHVTKIV
+1398 VLHPHVSKIV
-1408 TKCIE
+1408 TKCLE
-1413 LSVTAEEPM
+1413 LSVTAQEPM

-1464 ARRPQERDL
+1464 ARKPQERDL
-1473 YVELTLTVPAPLRA
+1473 YVELTLTVPARLSHLLPHLSYLMRPIVVALRA
-1487 DSDLVGQG
+1487 ESDLVGQG

-1526 WDHLRPHPYNHF
+1526 FDHLRPHPYNHF

-1553 NRKFLNHPPELTF
+1553 NRKFLSHPPELTF
-1566 EQFSD
+1566 EQYAD

-1584 EKRPFPSSIGVD
+1584 EKRPFPVDIGID
-1596 LAIRKLMEVPKTAAA
+1596 LAIAKLMEVSKDQ
-1611 KASDG
+1611 SDG
-1616 YYKQQAFR
+1616 YYKKQAFQ
-1624 MLSSQLKLYIGHE
+1624 LVSSQLKLYIGYE
-1637 NVPEDLAALLRLH
+1637 NIPDDMASLLRLH

-1656 GKTTAMTDIL
+1656 SKTSAMADIL
-1666 DKSERSSSIAK
+1666 EKSERSSSMPK

-1684 LKQLLKACIFAT
+1684 LKKLLKASILAS
-1696 TLPDIE
+1696 TLPGLD
-1702 QSATA
+1702 QTATA

-1716 AVVEVGRAL
+1716 AMVEVGRSL
-1725 ALARHNRKPFDVHSG
+1725 AQARHTRRPFDVASG
-1740 EGPVY
+1740 EGSVF
-1745 LDSRIL
+1745 LDSRVF
-1751 AEAIV
+1751 AEAVV
-1756 ESLSSDNLRVRDGA
+1756 ESLSSDHTDVRD
-1770 EAAMQVMKDA
+1770 AAKVALQVLKNA
-1780 AGIIFGAPERV
+1780 AGTIFGSPERV
-1791 AKLPFFQ
+1791 TKLPFFQ
-1798 HLGRVFCHSCH
+1798 HLGRIFCHSCH

-1820 LGIRLFA
+1820 RGIHLYA
-1827 TKLDLGDSWLFDK
+1827 TELDLGDSWLFEK
-1840 QFEFARALMYVIK
+1840 QADFVKALTYVIK
-1853 DTPADLPASTRVSA
+1853 DTPPDLPADTRVRA
-1867 GDTLDL
+1867 QDTLDL
-1873 ILRRCCKNVSKD
+1873 ILRRCCKNMSKD
-1885 DIKNEKS
+1885 DLKNDKS
-1892 RLWSLCGFFVYELSH
+1892 RLNSLCGFLVTELSH

-1922 IAEVLGCQV
+1922 IAEVVGCEV
-1931 HELIFP
+1931 HEIIFP

-1967 FCLSLHNNIVTF
+1967 FCLSLRNNIVTF

-1998 ESLASKPN
+1998 EGLATKPN

-2027 AMSFPEFANTPQNTS
+2027 AMTFPDFASTTQQNTS

-2053 LYSRSHDVIEA
+2053 LYVRSPDVIDA
-2064 ANAGLRDVLT
+2064 ANAGLRDVLS

-2130 HMKVIADDAVLQKVS
+2130 HMKVIADEGTLQRVS
-2145 FSLVEQNQTIKIVTA
+2145 FSLVEQNPQMKIVAA

-2181 KVLELEEK
+2181 KVLDLEDK
-2189 LRRTSNSP
+2189 LRRTSSSP
-2197 FRKPLVKYL
+2197 FRKPMVKYL

-2213 LAFFQARFKEER
+2213 LSFAFARFQDER
-2225 FGRFFGQILA
+2225 FGRFFGQVLA

-2250 EGFKSAV
+2250 DGFVSAA
-2257 FGQDSSDG
+2257 FGQEQSEG
-2265 RNTAAINGIYVVHS
+2265 KNTAAINGIYAINAITS
-2279 VCSYEATKRWL
+2279 SASTKRWL
-2290 VSHGDLKTMLLNAGR
+2290 VSHPELKANVLTSAR
-2305 DLEKKLRS
+2305 DLQRKLHG
-2313 DRLPANERLRVE
+2313 DQLLPSERLRVE
-2325 QAEDQLMDIF
+2325 QAEDQVMNIA
-2335 TIYLSESVQDLDFL
+2335 TIYLTESMQDLNFL
-2349 FDLIDGLSSEELKRT
+2349 FEVIDGLSVGELKRS
-2364 LAFPKFIYRHI
+2364 LAFPKFVYRHI
-2375 ITNESID
+2375 ISNESID

-2396 QRTCSQKM
+2396 QRSCSQKM
-2404 KTYAFHN
+2404 KTYAFRH
-2411 LVNPIFAMDVQTT
+2411 LVNPIFAMDVQST
-2424 WNSPSNSPK
+2424 WDSPPDDPK
-2433 LMDKSMTESIQSR
+2433 LMDKSMTEFIQNR
-2446 LWRPQLAD
+2446 LWKPQVAD
-2454 LSEESTQAGVD
+2454 LSEESSQPGVD

-2482 HQTVQDSRKDIIK
+2482 HATVQDSRKDIIK

-2556 APVLPSRIMSAT
+2556 APVLPTRILSVAN
-2568 SNAQAPDTR
+2568 NAQNQDTR

-2599 MSIFQFLVRH
+2599 MSIFQFLVRQ
-2609 PNLFYESREHFVP
+2609 PELFYESREHFIP
-2622 LIVPSLIKIAAPPNS
+2622 LIVPSLMKIASPPNNPS
-2637 NNESKK
+2637 HESKK
-2643 LALNLIGLIWQW
+2643 LALNLIDLIWVW
-2655 EQRRV
+2655 EEKR
-2660 TSSRTAMTNGILES
+2660 MNGSPMALQNAALDS
-2674 PNARKRKLDDTQGT
+2674 PNSKKRKLDEAKGT
-2688 YSPSAA
+2688 ASPSPA
-2694 LGPPSSH
+2694 LALPGSR
-2701 ERTEY
+2701 ERSEY
-2706 IIPSDLRAAMTKYL
+2706 IVSTDLRAALIKYL
-2720 ITFITTVPER
+2720 ITFITTSTDR
-2730 FPVPAARFRELPS
+2730 FQVPAARFRDL
-2743 SKPQPQQPPILT
+2743 QPKQQQQNPVHT
-2755 GDMIKKAVFLL
+2755 SEMQKKAVGLL
-2766 RNLLSP
+2766 RNLLSST
-2772 EYWGDLDI
+2772 YWGDLNI
-2780 ELYQKITE
+2780 ELYQKVTE
-2788 PILAGE
+2788 PILTSDQG
-2794 KADKPDEKHITSMIN
+2794 DKPIEKYITGIVN
-2809 ALQVVRVLLAVKPD
+2809 ALQVVRIILASKPD
-2823 EWITARLP
+2823 EWVAARLP
-2831 LVQKLFEKP
+2831 AIQKLFEKP
-2840 LRSDN
+2840 LRLDN
-2845 PEIQDSL
+2845 PEVQDCL
-2852 HGVEDSMDI
+2852 HGLETDTEI
-2861 SPKLPPPVRRV
+2861 ERKLPPPVQRV
-2872 LDASPEDQ
+2872 LDAIPDDQ
-2880 PEEEDAMD
+2880 PDDEDTMD
-2888 VENSP
+2888 VETSP

-2912 YISSLNTLWTLSKNK
+2912 HIASLNILWSLSKNR
-2927 PAEMDTHILPVMKAF
+2927 PAEMDTHIPQVMKLF

-2947 KEHVAASTNNQQAQY
+2947 KDHVAAASNNPGQAAAGSK
-2962 PPGAAKPA
+2962 PVEGA
-2970 ENLPDQQEY
+2970 PDPQEY
-2979 EIGVDLILKTI
+2979 EIGVELIFKTI

-3023 CTKILNMVETW
+3023 CTQVLSMVENW
-3034 IFHSTESWPTLKEK
+3034 VFHSAESWPTLKEK

-3059 TRADQKMLKKFLDLV
+3059 SRQTPDMLHKFLELV

-3102 QDVEMRNRF
+3102 KDVDMRNRF
-3111 MNIFDR
+3111 MTIFDR
-3117 SLTRLASSRLS
+3117 SLTRSASSRLS

-3135 WDTLADSFWLAQ
+3135 WDTLGDSFWLAQ

-3160 PARLHP
+3160 PARLHS
-3166 DDFTVYPLSFLLSN
+3166 DDFTVYPLSFLFGN
-3180 AEKDARKADIMVDIQ
+3180 AEKDPRRAEIMVDNQ
-3195 LEAFISD
+3195 LESFIVD
-3202 RKRFIADI
+3202 RKRFLRDIAE
-3210 GDVRIRDLMEPLCQ
+3210 VKARDLIEPLCQ
-3224 LQHTDPRVAYS
+3224 LQHTDPSTSYS
-3235 LWTTLFP
+3235 LWTALFP
-3242 IFWSTLSREDRIDL
+3242 MFWSTLSREDRIDL

-3261 TLITREYHQR
+3261 SLINREYHQR
-3271 QLDKRPNVVQALLEG
+3271 QIDKRPNVVQALLEG
-3286 AVRSK
+3286 VVRAT
-3291 PRFKVPPHVM
+3291 PRFKIPPHVL

-3313 AASYLEESAISPII
+3313 AATYLEESSINPII

-3378 DKAQQ
+3378 DKSQQ
-3383 LYENAQIKARSG
+3383 LYETAQIKARSG

-3410 WLICAQKLQQWEILS
+3410 WLICAQKLQQWDILS

-3432 LNDLLLEA
+3432 LNDLLLES
-3440 AWRNIENWQSEG
+3440 AWRNIENWQSEN
-3452 NREQIESLIK
+3452 NREQLESLVK

-3474 FQAFMSLLQF
+3474 FQAFMALLQF
-3484 HLKKENL
+3484 HNKKENI
-3491 QDFNGVCDES
+3491 QEFNGVCDES

-3506 RKWLQLPKNITN
+3506 RKWLQLPKKITN
-3518 AHIPI
+3518 SHLPI
-3523 LQHFQLLVE
+3523 LEHFQLLVE
-3532 LHDASHICA
+3532 LHDASHICS

-3587 HIFQLINATYLSL
+3587 HIFQLINATYLGL

-3628 AHVARKHQMPEV
+3628 AHVSRKHQMPEV
-3640 CINQLSR
+3640 CISQLSR

-3710 LNHVNEANE
+3710 LDHVNDANE

-3746 KADPS
+3746 KTDPN

-3756 SNAVSCYL
+3756 SNA
-3764 EAAGLYKNAKSRKL
+3764 L

-3785 LSLDNEE
+3785 LSLDNDE
-3792 GRIAGAF
+3792 GAVAAAF

-3847 LLRTNREDMLSIKK
+3847 LLRTNREDMLNIKK

-3871 RARQQQAS
+3871 RSRNQAS
-3879 PHTKPS
+3879 PQTKPTPGITDAS
-3885 PATADSSPAQ
+3885 AAQNTTETPSSSAQGTPNRPPAPQPAPTQGQPQQQGQAQVNGQSPAQ
-3895 GSQPANSNTPAQ
+3895 NPAQIPASAAAQ
-3907 GQASQPPQGQAQAQ
+3907 GQAQTQQG
-3921 SQGLPQGQSPS
+3921 
-3932 QGQIKAQQPP
+3932 
-3942 AQSQAQ
+3942 
-3948 PQGQAQ
+3948 
-3954 PSGSAPGQPQG
+3954 
-3965 SGQGQMQQPQNQQQ
+3965 N
-3979 AHLQVPGQ
+3979 LQVPGQ
-3987 NGAPQQAQTGATEP
+3987 QNPPAQQPNQNTAGET

-4098 RKSFEADFVV
+4098 RKSFEADFVI

-4128 EKLDRRGQYQ
+4128 EKLDRRPQVQ
-4138 FLETY
+4138 FLESY

-4158 EVPGQYLLHKD
+4158 EIPGQYLQHKD
-4169 KNQDFVR
+4169 KNQDFIR
-4176 IDRFLPD
+4176 IDRFSPD

-4189 IGVCH
+4189 IGGCH

-4201 HDGSVHPFAVQ
+4201 HDGSTHPFAVQ

-4230 IFNGLLGKRKE
+4230 IFNGVLGKRKE
-4241 SRRRNLYFHL
+4241 SRRRNLNFHL

-4281 RRVGTS
+4281 RRVGIN

-4298 MRSLAETKQN
+4298 MRALTETKQNRTAEQQQVLRTEMLTAIQEKWVPPTMVLDYFQKTYPNFADFWLFRRQFSYQYAAVAFMTYMMHMGNRYPNKIMISRSTGDIWGTELIPIINPNKAFFFNPEQVPFRLTPNIQTLMGPIATEGLFACSIMAIARCLTEPRHELEQQLSIFVRDEMMFWATTHHRDRGVLSPQQLRDLVYNNSEIIVNRAVSLASPPEGNLPANQTTVDLISKAVNPQHLATGDALWMPYL

>member
-1 MIAASAPPRLG
+1 
-12 RLATT
+12 
-17 TALRYDKSLAN
+17 
-28 ITIQHEQLSRAKE
+28 
-41 ANKSS
+41 
-46 KKKDSQN
+46 
-53 QAALASHQ
+53 
-61 AQQSA
+61 
-66 SPNHGTPTSS
+66 
-76 TTSVNDIRGK
+76 
-86 SPDNATQ
+86 
-93 AGVYPAG
+93 
-100 QHYIPHGAGVAGQ
+100 
-113 PVNNGPGTPTKQ
+113 
-125 GQPIAP
+125 
-131 SVIISPSAPPHVP
+131 
-144 PPGAAETMPG
+144 
-154 DLAPP
+154 
-159 RKSHV
+159 
-164 FDRLQTTPKDMSEGI
+164 
-179 RTPKRQHSSRFDIS
+179 
-193 DQRQRELEKL
+193 
-203 PGFHEVPPN
+203 
-212 RRQEL
+212 
-217 FMQKIDQCNIIF
+217 
-229 DFNDPT
+229 
-235 ADMKSKEIKRLA
+235 
-247 LHELLDYVANNR
+247 
-259 SVITEPM
+259 
-266 YPRVVEMF
+266 
-274 AKNLFRPIPPPVT
+274 
-287 PQGEAF
+287 
-293 DPEEDEPVLE
+293 
-303 VAWPHIQVVYEFF
+303 
-316 LRFIESQDFNTN
+316 
-328 IAKAYIDHHFVLQ
+328 
-341 LLELFDSEDP
+341 
-351 RERDFLKTTLHR
+351 
-363 IYGKFL
+363 
-369 NLRSYIRRS
+369 
-378 INNVFFQFTYETERF
+378 
-393 NGIAELLEILGS
+393 
-405 IINGFALPLKEEHK
+405 
-419 LFLTRV
+419 
-425 LLPLHKVKSL
+425 
-435 SMYHPQL
+435 
-442 AYCIVQFLEKDST
+442 
-455 LTKEVVMGLLR
+455 
-466 YWPKTNSTKEV
+466 
-477 MYLNEVED
+477 
-485 IFEVMDPAEF
+485 
-495 AKVQVPLFQQLAK
+495 
-508 SVASPHFQ
+508 
-516 VAERALYFWNNEYFC
+516 
-531 NLVSDNVETIL
+531 
-542 PIMFAPLY
+542 
-550 ENSKGHWNRTIHSMV
+550 
-565 YNAMKMFMEINP
+565 
-577 QLFDEC
+577 
-583 SHEYNERQ
+583 
-591 NSAEQREK
+591 
-599 SRQERWEKVLERA
+599 
-612 KQRKNGLLP
+612 
-621 PPAPPAEV
+621 
-629 PAQVDEVDALAQD
+629 
-642 NQKRLNALKL
+642 
-652 EDSASNKERK
+652 
-662 EGATATGS
+662 
-670 TAAMERSIDIYASK
+670 MERNIEIYASK
-684 LGDDKLDIKIRANV
+684 LGDEKLDMKLRANV

-704 NIEPLCSGA
+704 NIEPLCSPA
-713 SYPLFLSKLWP
+713 TYSIFLSKLWP
-724 VFKNILKG
+724 VFKNILSG
-732 EPVFTNLSF
+732 EPVFTNASLV
-741 EQKLRNCVLETLH
+741 QKLRNCVLETLH
-754 RLPMA
+754 RLPMM

-797 RNQATAT
+797 RNQAKAT
-804 AARVQPFL
+804 AQQVQPFL

-835 ATPSGMPSTPS
+835 ATPSGMPSTPGAS
-846 ATVQNFQSPRP
+846 APTFQSPRP
-857 SSPATS
+857 SSPAAS
-863 VSDLGPDQQ
+863 VPDIGSDQQ
-872 SSNVLLK
+872 TSNNILLK
-879 GMQSF
+879 GMHSF

-897 FQTHRNS
+897 FQTHRTS

-918 ILLLQAKPQERA
+918 ILLLQAKPQEKA
-930 HAEAAAQGTI
+930 HAEAAAQDTI
-940 FTGVCREIKNRAAFG
+940 FTGVCKEIKNRAAFG
-955 EFITAQVKTM
+955 EFITLQVKTM
-965 SFLAYLLRMYAHQLQ
+965 SFLAYLLRLQPHQLQ

-1014 IINFNYRK
+1014 IINCTYRN
-1022 IFLEKID
+1022 IFLDKID
-1029 ELLDERT
+1029 QLLDERT

-1062 VRDHLT
+1062 VREHLT
-1068 RDQIRRTV
+1068 RDQIKRTI
-1076 EVYTKNLHDDFPGTS
+1076 EVYTKNLHDDLPGTS

-1097 KLLLNMAER
+1097 KLLLNMAEK
-1106 IAKLD
+1106 ISKLE
-1111 DKREARYFLIM
+1111 DKREARYFLLM

-1130 FAWINH
+1130 LAAMNY
-1136 QFDNAVKVS
+1136 QFPNVVKLH
-1145 KAYKAGKKDIE
+1145 KAYQASKKEE
-1156 PSSERYLADKENP
+1156 PTPEKYLADPDQP
-1169 PDWDEIDIFSASPIK
+1169 PDWDEIDIFSASPLK
-1184 TSNPRDRGGDPVSDN
+1184 TSNPRDRGADPVAEN

-1222 EHIQI
+1222 DNVQI
-1227 DPNNVPINWPEVS
+1227 DPGNVPINWSEVS

-1256 EGARVFK
+1256 EGARVF
-1263 YYGVDQ
+1263 
-1269 PAPEVTYSSP
+1269 
-1279 FDFLA
+1279 
-1284 SQYTAPMSREEKE
+1284 SQYTAPMPREEKE

-1313 FHEVFHSEIPYL
+1313 FHEVFHTEIPYL
-1325 HELMFEHGALLHL
+1325 FDLMLEHGALLHL
-1338 PQFFLASE
+1338 PQFFFASE

-1368 TADMTKAKIL
+1368 TPDMAKARIL

-1386 MAVTLFSVQNEQ
+1386 MAVTLFSAQNEQ
-1398 VLHPHVTKIV
+1398 VLHPHVSKIV
-1408 TKCIE
+1408 TKCLE

-1464 ARRPQERDL
+1464 ARKPQERDL
-1473 YVELTLTVPAPLRA
+1473 YVELTLTVPARLSHLLPHLSYLMRPIVVALRA
-1487 DSDLVGQG
+1487 ESDLVGQG

-1508 DYLDPIMAPIM
+1508 DYLDPIMAPMM

-1526 WDHLRPHPYNHF
+1526 FDHLRPHPYNHF

-1553 NRKFLNHPPELTF
+1553 NRKFLNHPPNLTF
-1566 EQFSD
+1566 EQYAD
-1571 DSPSF
+1571 DAPSF

-1584 EKRPFPSSIGVD
+1584 EKRPFPIGIGID
-1596 LAIRKLMEVPKTAAA
+1596 LAISKLMEVSKHQ
-1611 KASDG
+1611 SDV
-1616 YYKQQAFR
+1616 YYKQQAFH
-1624 MLSSQLKLYIGHE
+1624 LISSQLKLYIGYE
-1637 NVPEDLAALLRLH
+1637 NMPDDMASLLRLH

-1656 GKTTAMTDIL
+1656 SKTAMADIL
-1666 DKSERSSSIAK
+1666 EKSERSSSIPK
-1677 KLAQEGT
+1677 KLTQEGT
-1684 LKQLLKACIFAT
+1684 LKKLLKASIFAT
-1696 TLPDIE
+1696 TLPALK
-1702 QSATA
+1702 QNATA

-1716 AVVEVGRAL
+1716 AMVEVGRSL
-1725 ALARHNRKPFDVHSG
+1725 AQARHTRKPFDVSCG
-1740 EGPVY
+1740 EGSVY
-1745 LDSRIL
+1745 LDSRVL
-1751 AEAIV
+1751 AEAVV
-1756 ESLSSDNLRVRDGA
+1756 ESLSSDNVDVRDA
-1770 EAAMQVMKDA
+1770 AKVVLQVLKEAAVT
-1780 AGIIFGAPERV
+1780 IFGSPERV
-1791 AKLPFFQ
+1791 TRLPFFQ

-1820 LGIRLFA
+1820 RGIHLYA
-1827 TKLDLGDSWLFDK
+1827 TELDLGDSWLFEK
-1840 QFEFARALMYVIK
+1840 QAEFVRALTYVIK
-1853 DTPADLPASTRVSA
+1853 DTPPDLPASTRVRA
-1867 GDTLDL
+1867 QDTLDL
-1873 ILRRCCKNVSKD
+1873 ILRRCCKNMTKD
-1885 DIKNEKS
+1885 DLKNEKS
-1892 RLWSLCGFFVYELSH
+1892 RLYSLCGFFVYELSH

-1922 IAEVLGCQV
+1922 IAEVLGCEV

-1967 FCLSLHNNIVTF
+1967 FCLGLRNDIVTF
-1979 NEPLNRLM
+1979 NDPLNRLM

-1998 ESLASKPN
+1998 ENLASKPN

-2053 LYSRSHDVIEA
+2053 LYVRSPDVIDA

-2130 HMKVIADDAVLQKVS
+2130 HMKVIADDAILQKVS
-2145 FSLVEQNQTIKIVTA
+2145 FSLVEQSPPMKIVAA

-2181 KVLELEEK
+2181 KVLDLEDK
-2189 LRRTSNSP
+2189 LRRTSSSP
-2197 FRKPLVKYL
+2197 FRKPMVKYL
-2206 NRYPKES
+2206 NRYAKETV
-2213 LAFFQARFKEER
+2213 AFFYARFRDER
-2225 FGRFFGQILA
+2225 FGRFFGQVLA
-2235 DPESEALRA
+2235 DSESDALRS
-2244 AVVADT
+2244 AVVVDT
-2250 EGFKSAV
+2250 DSFINAA
-2257 FGQDSSDG
+2257 FGQEQTDG
-2265 RNTAAINGIYVVHS
+2265 KNTAAINGIYAVHAIL
-2279 VCSYEATKRWL
+2279 SYASTKNWL
-2290 VSHGDLKTMLLNAGR
+2290 VSHVDLRTKVLASAR
-2305 DLEKKLRS
+2305 DLQRKLR
-2313 DRLPANERLRVE
+2313 DDKLLPSERLRVE
-2325 QAEDQLMDIF
+2325 QAEDQIMDIV

-2349 FDLIDGLSSEELKRT
+2349 FEVIDGLSAGDLKRS
-2364 LAFPKFIYRHI
+2364 LSFPKFIYRHI

-2396 QRTCSQKM
+2396 QRSCSQKM
-2404 KTYAFHN
+2404 KTYAFRH
-2411 LVNPIFAMDVQTT
+2411 LVNPIFAMDVQLT
-2424 WNSPSNSPK
+2424 WNSSPDGPK
-2433 LMDKSMTESIQSR
+2433 LMDKSMTEFIQNR
-2446 LWRPQLAD
+2446 LWKPQVAD
-2454 LSEESTQAGVD
+2454 LSEESSQAGVD

-2482 HQTVQDSRKDIIK
+2482 HATVQDSRKDIIK

-2523 ETPFKIV
+2523 ETPMKIV

-2556 APVLPSRIMSAT
+2556 APVLPTRILAAAN
-2568 SNAQAPDTR
+2568 NAQPQDTR

-2599 MSIFQFLVRH
+2599 MSIFQFLVRQ
-2609 PNLFYESREHFVP
+2609 PDLFYESREHFVP
-2622 LIVPSLIKIAAPPNS
+2622 LIVPSLIKIASPAS
-2637 NNESKK
+2637 NPSHDSKR
-2643 LALNLIGLIWQW
+2643 LALNLINLIWTW
-2655 EQRRV
+2655 EEKRV
-2660 TSSRTAMTNGILES
+2660 KNSAVPTQNGVIES
-2674 PNARKRKLDDTQGT
+2674 PNSKKRKLDDAQGT
-2688 YSPSAA
+2688 PSPSPA
-2694 LGPPSSH
+2694 LAPPGSR
-2701 ERTEY
+2701 ERSEY
-2706 IIPSDLRAAMTKYL
+2706 MVPPDLRAALTKYL
-2720 ITFITTVPER
+2720 ITFITTSSDR
-2730 FPVPAARFRELPS
+2730 FQVPAARFRELPS
-2743 SKPQPQQPPILT
+2743 SKQQGPVHT
-2755 GDMIKKAVFLL
+2755 SEMQKKAVWLL
-2766 RNLLSP
+2766 RNLMSP
-2772 EYWGDLDI
+2772 AYWGDLNI
-2780 ELYQKITE
+2780 ELYQKVIE
-2788 PILAGE
+2788 PILTQDRG
-2794 KADKPDEKHITSMIN
+2794 DKPIEKYVTPIVN
-2809 ALQVVRVLLAVKPD
+2809 ALQVVRIILASKPD
-2823 EWITARLP
+2823 DWVATRVPVI
-2831 LVQKLFEKP
+2831 QKLFEKP

-2845 PEIQDSL
+2845 PEVQDSL
-2852 HGVEDSMDI
+2852 HGLEADMDVE
-2861 SPKLPPPVRRV
+2861 PKLPPPVQRV
-2872 LDASPEDQ
+2872 LNALPDEQPED
-2880 PEEEDAMD
+2880 EDAMD
-2888 VENSP
+2888 VENPP
-2893 SEFVTYL
+2893 SEFVAYL

-2912 YISSLNTLWTLSKNK
+2912 YISSLNILWSLSKSR
-2927 PAEMDTHILPVMKAF
+2927 PAEMDAHIPQVMKVF

-2947 KEHVAASTNNQQAQY
+2947 KEHVLGAPNNGQNGTK
-2962 PPGAAKPA
+2962 PEGA
-2970 ENLPDQQEY
+2970 PDPQEY
-2979 EIGVDLILKTI
+2979 EIGIDLIFKSI
-2990 ELISVRMSHLGEQRR
+2990 ELVSVRMSHLGEQRR

-3012 QLVERSQNEAL
+3012 QLVERSQNEGL
-3023 CTKILNMVETW
+3023 CTKVLDMVETW
-3034 IFHSTESWPTLKEK
+3034 IFKSTESWPTLKEK

-3059 TRADQKMLKKFLDLV
+3059 HRQSPEMLHRFLDLV

-3102 QDVEMRNRF
+3102 KDVEMRNRF
-3111 MNIFDR
+3111 MTIFDR

-3166 DDFTVYPLSFLLSN
+3166 DDFTMYPLSFLFGN
-3180 AEKDARKADIMVDIQ
+3180 AEKDPRRAEVMVDNQ
-3195 LEAFISD
+3195 LEAFIAD
-3202 RKRFIADI
+3202 RKRFLCDIAEVKA
-3210 GDVRIRDLMEPLCQ
+3210 GDLMEPLTQ
-3224 LQHTDPRVAYS
+3224 LQHTDPITAYK
-3235 LWTTLFP
+3235 LWTALFP
-3242 IFWSTLSREDRIDL
+3242 IFWSTLSREDRSDL

-3261 TLITREYHQR
+3261 SLVTREYHQR
-3271 QLDKRPNVVQALLEG
+3271 QVDKRPNVVQALLEG
-3286 AVRSK
+3286 VVRAS
-3291 PRFKVPPHVM
+3291 PRFKIPPHVL

-3307 YDAWYT
+3307 FDAWYIAT
-3313 AASYLEESAISPII
+3313 TYLEESALNPII

-3410 WLICAQKLQQWEILS
+3410 WLICAQKLQQWDILS

-3440 AWRNIENWQSEG
+3440 AWRNIENWQSET
-3452 NREQIESLIK
+3452 NREQLESLVK

-3474 FQAFMSLLQF
+3474 FQAFMALLQF
-3484 HLKKENL
+3484 HNKKENI
-3491 QDFNGVCDES
+3491 QEFNGVCDES

-3523 LQHFQLLVE
+3523 LEHFQLLVE
-3532 LHDASHICA
+3532 LHDASHICS

-3587 HIFQLINATYLSL
+3587 HIFQLINATYLGL

-3628 AHVARKHQMPEV
+3628 AHVARKHQMPDV
-3640 CINQLSR
+3640 CIAQLSR

-3691 FGAQQKAEFYT
+3691 FGAPQKAEFYT

-3746 KADPS
+3746 KNDPS

-3764 EAAGLYKNAKSRKL
+3764 EAAGLYKNSKSRKL

-3785 LSLDNEE
+3785 LSLDNDE
-3792 GRIAGAF
+3792 GAVATAF

-3847 LLRTNREDMLSIKK
+3847 LLRTNREDMLNIKK
-3861 QHDQKQEKLN
+3861 QHDQKQEKLA
-3871 RARQQQAS
+3871 RARAQAS
-3879 PHTKPS
+3879 PQNKP
-3885 PATADSSPAQ
+3885 
-3895 GSQPANSNTPAQ
+3895 TPAVNGTQAAQTQASPNPPTGQQPVQNQQQGQPQSQ
-3907 GQASQPPQGQAQAQ
+3907 GQA
-3921 SQGLPQGQSPS
+3921 
-3932 QGQIKAQQPP
+3932 
-3942 AQSQAQ
+3942 
-3948 PQGQAQ
+3948 QGQAQ
-3954 PSGSAPGQPQG
+3954 PQPQQQGQPQG
-3965 SGQGQMQQPQNQQQ
+3965 QVNGQSPAQKPAQPPPPAQGPAQNQVPQQQQQPQPQQPQ
-3979 AHLQVPGQ
+3979 GQPQGQQNLQVPGQ
-3987 NGAPQQAQTGATEP
+3987 QPQPTQQSSNAGTEP

-4108 KKPTMYEYIHKLRRW
+4108 KKPTMYEYIQKLRRW

-4128 EKLDRRGQYQ
+4128 EKLDRRPQIQ

-4158 EVPGQYLLHKD
+4158 EIPGQYLQHKD
-4169 KNQDFVR
+4169 KNQDFIR

-4230 IFNGLLGKRKE
+4230 IFNGVLGKRKE
-4241 SRRRNLYFHL
+4241 SRRRNLNFHL

-4270 ISMQGIFEDYC
+4270 ISMQGIYEDHC
-4281 RRVGTS
+4281 RRIGIN

-4298 MRSLAETKQN
+4298 MRALAETKQNRTAEQQQVLRTEMLTAIQEKWVPPTMVLDYFQKIYPNYSDFWLFRRQFAYQYAALAFMTYMMHMGNRYPNKIMISRLTGDIWGSELIPIINPNKAFFFNPEQVPFRLTPNIQTLMGPIATEGLFACAVMAIARCLTEPRHELEQQLSIFVRDEMMFWATTHHRDRVLSAQQLRDLVYNNSDIIVNRAVSLASPPEGNLPANQTTIDLISKAVNPQHLASGDALWMPYL

>member
-1 MIAASAPPRLG
+1 
-12 RLATT
+12 
-17 TALRYDKSLAN
+17 
-28 ITIQHEQLSRAKE
+28 
-41 ANKSS
+41 
-46 KKKDSQN
+46 
-53 QAALASHQ
+53 
-61 AQQSA
+61 
-66 SPNHGTPTSS
+66 
-76 TTSVNDIRGK
+76 
-86 SPDNATQ
+86 
-93 AGVYPAG
+93 
-100 QHYIPHGAGVAGQ
+100 
-113 PVNNGPGTPTKQ
+113 
-125 GQPIAP
+125 
-131 SVIISPSAPPHVP
+131 
-144 PPGAAETMPG
+144 
-154 DLAPP
+154 
-159 RKSHV
+159 
-164 FDRLQTTPKDMSEGI
+164 
-179 RTPKRQHSSRFDIS
+179 
-193 DQRQRELEKL
+193 
-203 PGFHEVPPN
+203 
-212 RRQEL
+212 
-217 FMQKIDQCNIIF
+217 
-229 DFNDPT
+229 
-235 ADMKSKEIKRLA
+235 
-247 LHELLDYVANNR
+247 
-259 SVITEPM
+259 
-266 YPRVVEMF
+266 
-274 AKNLFRPIPPPVT
+274 
-287 PQGEAF
+287 
-293 DPEEDEPVLE
+293 
-303 VAWPHIQVVYEFF
+303 
-316 LRFIESQDFNTN
+316 
-328 IAKAYIDHHFVLQ
+328 
-341 LLELFDSEDP
+341 
-351 RERDFLKTTLHR
+351 
-363 IYGKFL
+363 
-369 NLRSYIRRS
+369 
-378 INNVFFQFTYETERF
+378 
-393 NGIAELLEILGS
+393 
-405 IINGFALPLKEEHK
+405 
-419 LFLTRV
+419 
-425 LLPLHKVKSL
+425 
-435 SMYHPQL
+435 
-442 AYCIVQFLEKDST
+442 
-455 LTKEVVMGLLR
+455 
-466 YWPKTNSTKEV
+466 
-477 MYLNEVED
+477 
-485 IFEVMDPAEF
+485 
-495 AKVQVPLFQQLAK
+495 
-508 SVASPHFQ
+508 
-516 VAERALYFWNNEYFC
+516 
-531 NLVSDNVETIL
+531 
-542 PIMFAPLY
+542 
-550 ENSKGHWNRTIHSMV
+550 
-565 YNAMKMFMEINP
+565 
-577 QLFDEC
+577 
-583 SHEYNERQ
+583 
-591 NSAEQREK
+591 
-599 SRQERWEKVLERA
+599 
-612 KQRKNGLLP
+612 
-621 PPAPPAEV
+621 
-629 PAQVDEVDALAQD
+629 
-642 NQKRLNALKL
+642 
-652 EDSASNKERK
+652 
-662 EGATATGS
+662 
-670 TAAMERSIDIYASK
+670 MERNIDIYASK
-684 LGDDKLDIKIRANV
+684 LGDEKLDIKVRANV

-713 SYPLFLSKLWP
+713 SYPIFLSKLWP

-741 EQKLRNCVLETLH
+741 EQKLRNCILETLH

-773 LMDLVRIENEENAV
+773 LMELVRVENEENAV

-797 RNQATAT
+797 RNQPKAT

-826 RDTFDTPSQ
+826 RDTFDAPNQSTPSV
-835 ATPSGMPSTPS
+835 MPSTPS
-846 ATVQNFQSPRP
+846 AMAQNFQSPRP

-863 VSDLGPDQQ
+863 VPELGPDQQ
-872 SSNVLLK
+872 ANNTLLK

-897 FQTHRNS
+897 FQTHRQS
-904 VSANVKLFVPLIKS
+904 VAANVKLFVPLIKS
-918 ILLLQAKPQERA
+918 ILLLQAKPQEKA

-940 FTGVCREIKNRAAFG
+940 FTGVCKDMKNRAAFG

-1062 VRDHLT
+1062 
-1068 RDQIRRTV
+1068 IRRTV

-1097 KLLLNMAER
+1097 KLLLNMAEK
-1106 IAKLD
+1106 ISKLE

-1130 FAWINH
+1130 FASMNH
-1136 QFDNAVKVS
+1136 QFNNAVKVS
-1145 KAYKAGKKDIE
+1145 SAYKDSKKDIE
-1156 PSSERYLADKENP
+1156 PSSERYLADKEHP

-1222 EHIQI
+1222 DNVQI
-1227 DPNNVPINWPEVS
+1227 DSNSVPINWAEVS

-1269 PAPEVTYSSP
+1269 RPPEVNYSSP

-1351 FSGMVLQYLMD
+1351 FSGMVLQYLME

-1368 TADMTKAKIL
+1368 TSDMTKAKIL

-1386 MAVTLFSVQNEQ
+1386 MAVTLFSAQNEQ

-1422 NYFLLLRSLFRSIGG
+1422 NYFFLLRSLFRSIGG
-1437 GRFELLYKEILPL
+1437 GRFEILYKEILPL
-1450 LEMLLETFNNLLLA
+1450 LEMLLETFNNLLMA
-1464 ARRPQERDL
+1464 ARKPQERDL
-1473 YVELTLTVPAPLRA
+1473 FVELTLTVPARLSHLLPHLSYLMRPIVVALRA

-1553 NRKFLNHPPELTF
+1553 NRKFLNHPPELSF
-1566 EQFSD
+1566 EQYAD
-1571 DSPSF
+1571 DVPSF
-1576 DIKLIGPS
+1576 DVKLIGPS
-1584 EKRPFPSSIGVD
+1584 EKRPFPIGIGVD
-1596 LAIRKLMEVPKTAAA
+1596 LAIGKLMESPKTPAA
-1611 KASDG
+1611 KTNDT

-1624 MLSSQLKLYIGHE
+1624 MLSSQLKLHIGYE
-1637 NVPEDLAALLRLH
+1637 NMPEDLASIVRLN

-1656 GKTTAMTDIL
+1656 NKTAGMADIFE
-1666 DKSERSSSIAK
+1666 KSGRFSSIPK
-1677 KLAQEGT
+1677 KLTQEKM
-1684 LKQLLKACIFAT
+1684 LKKLLKACIFAT
-1696 TLPDIE
+1696 TIPELAQP
-1702 QSATA
+1702 ATA

-1716 AVVEVGRAL
+1716 AIIEVGRAL
-1725 ALARHNRKPFDVHSG
+1725 AQIRHSRQPFDVNHG

-1745 LDSRIL
+1745 LDSRVL
-1751 AEAIV
+1751 ADALV
-1756 ESLSSDNLRVRDGA
+1756 ESLSSDNASVRDGA
-1770 EAAMQVMKDA
+1770 EAAMQVMKEA
-1780 AGIIFGAPERV
+1780 AAIIFGSPDRV
-1791 AKLPFFQ
+1791 GKLPFFQ

-1820 LGIRLFA
+1820 LGIHLFA
-1827 TKLDLGDSWLFDK
+1827 TELDLGDAWLFDK
-1840 QFEFARALMYVIK
+1840 QVEFVRALMYVIK
-1853 DTPADLPASTRVSA
+1853 DTPPDLPASTRVQA
-1867 GDTLDL
+1867 QNTLDL
-1873 ILRRCCKNVSKD
+1873 ILRRCCKNVSKTD
-1885 DIKNEKS
+1885 LQNEKS
-1892 RLWSLCGFFVYELSH
+1892 RLFSLCGFFVYELSH
-1907 MNKHVRE
+1907 LNRYVRE
-1914 ASRRSFST
+1914 VSRRSFST

-1937 VKDRLLQSI
+1937 VKERLLQSI

-1967 FCLSLHNNIVTF
+1967 FCLGLHNNIVTF
-1979 NEPLNRLM
+1979 NESLNRL
-1987 LESLALADADD
+1987 LVESIALADAED
-1998 ESLASKPN
+1998 ESLAAKPN

-2027 AMSFPEFANTPQNTS
+2027 AMGFPEFANAPQNTS
-2042 RARIISVFFKS
+2042 RARIISCFFKS
-2053 LYSRSHDVIEA
+2053 LYSKSPEVIEA

-2121 VEIGARLLD
+2121 VEIGARLLE
-2130 HMKVIADDAVLQKVS
+2130 HMKVIADDATLQKVS
-2145 FSLVEQNQTIKIVTA
+2145 FSLVEQNPQMKIVAA

-2181 KVLELEEK
+2181 RVLDLEEK

-2213 LAFFQARFKEER
+2213 LAFFTARFQEER
-2225 FGRFFGQILA
+2225 FGRFFGQVLA

-2250 EGFKSAV
+2250 EGFTSAA
-2257 FGQDSSDG
+2257 FGQDGEDG
-2265 RNTAAINGIYVVHS
+2265 TNTAAINGIYVSHS
-2279 VCSYEATKRWL
+2279 ICSYPSTKRWL
-2290 VSHGDLKTMLLNAGR
+2290 VSHGVLKGKLLSFGR
-2305 DLEKKLRS
+2305 DLQRKLHN
-2313 DRLPANERLRVE
+2313 DKLPASERLRVE

-2335 TIYLSESVQDLDFL
+2335 SIYLAESVQDLDFL
-2349 FDLIDGLSSEELKRT
+2349 FEVMDGLSADELKRT
-2364 LAFPKFIYRHI
+2364 LAFPKFIYHHI

-2396 QRTCSQKM
+2396 QRSCSQKM
-2404 KTYAFHN
+2404 KTYAFRH

-2424 WNSPSNSPK
+2424 WHSPANTPK
-2433 LMDKSMTESIQSR
+2433 LMDKSMSEFIQNR
-2446 LWRPQLAD
+2446 LWKPQLAD
-2454 LSEESTQAGVD
+2454 LSEESNQAGVD

-2556 APVLPSRIMSAT
+2556 APVLPTRILTANASAQT
-2568 SNAQAPDTR
+2568 SDAR

-2599 MSIFQFLVRH
+2599 MSIFQFLVRQ
-2609 PNLFYESREHFVP
+2609 PDLFYESREHFVP
-2622 LIVPSLIKIAAPPNS
+2622 LIVPSLMKIASPSNS
-2637 NNESKK
+2637 SNDSKK
-2643 LALNLIGLIWQW
+2643 LALNLITLIWHW
-2655 EQRRV
+2655 EEKRV
-2660 TSSRTAMTNGILES
+2660 NTMSVNAPPVSNGSPES
-2674 PNARKRKLDDTQGT
+2674 PNVKKRKLEEAQGT
-2688 YSPSAA
+2688 ASPSPA
-2694 LGPPSSH
+2694 LGPPNTRDRSD
-2701 ERTEY
+2701 Y
-2706 IIPSDLRAAMTKYL
+2706 MVPPDLRATLTKYL
-2720 ITFITTVPER
+2720 ITFITTIPER
-2730 FPVPAARFRELPS
+2730 FLVPASRIRDLPT
-2743 SKPQPQQPPILT
+2743 SKQQPTILT
-2755 GDMIKKAVFLL
+2755 GELIKKAVHLL
-2766 RNLLSP
+2766 RSLLSP

-2780 ELYQKITE
+2780 ELYQKTTE
-2788 PILAGE
+2788 PILASE
-2794 KADKPDEKHITSMIN
+2794 KADKPDEKYVTSMIN
-2809 ALQVVRVLLAVKPD
+2809 TLQVLRVLLAAKPD
-2823 EWITARLP
+2823 DWVMARLP
-2831 LVQKLFEKP
+2831 LIQKLFEKP
-2840 LRSDN
+2840 LKSDN
-2845 PEIQDSL
+2845 PEIQDCL
-2852 HGVEDSMDI
+2852 HGLEDDELEI
-2861 SPKLPPPVRRV
+2861 SPKLPPPIRRV
-2872 LDASPEDQ
+2872 LDALPDDQ
-2880 PEEEDAMD
+2880 PEEEDAM
-2888 VENSP
+2888 ELETSS

-2912 YISSLNTLWTLSKNK
+2912 YVSSLNILWTLSKKK
-2927 PAEMDTHILPVMKAF
+2927 PAEMDVHIPQVMKAF

-2947 KEHVAASTNNQQAQY
+2947 KEHVTPAGNGGSQGPFTPGGK
-2962 PPGAAKPA
+2962 PP
-2970 ENLPDQQEY
+2970 ETTPDQQEY
-2979 EIGVDLILKTI
+2979 ELGVDLIFKTI

-3012 QLVERSQNEAL
+3012 QLVERSQNIKL
-3023 CTKILNMVETW
+3023 CSKVLGMVETW
-3034 IFHSTESWPTLKEK
+3034 IFSSTESWPTLKEK

-3059 TRADQKMLKKFLDLV
+3059 SRPDQTMLKKFLDLV

-3117 SLTRLASSRLS
+3117 SLTRLANSRLS

-3147 ASHLILGCVDMTA
+3147 ASHLLLGCVDMSV

-3166 DDFTVYPLSFLLSN
+3166 DDYTVYPTSFLFGN
-3180 AEKDARKADIMVDIQ
+3180 AEKDSRKADVMVDAQ

-3202 RKRFIADI
+3202 RRRFVAEI
-3210 GDVRIRDLMEPLCQ
+3210 GDVKARDLMDPLCQ
-3224 LQHTDPRVAYS
+3224 LQHTDTTVASS
-3235 LWTTLFP
+3235 LWTALFP
-3242 IFWSTLSREDRIDL
+3242 MFWSILSREDRIDL

-3261 TLITREYHQR
+3261 TLLTREYHQR

-3286 AVRSK
+3286 VVRSA
-3291 PRFKVPPHVM
+3291 PRFKVPPHVV

-3307 YDAWYT
+3307 YDAWYS
-3313 AASYLEESAISPII
+3313 AAIYLEETAINPII

-3440 AWRNIENWQSEG
+3440 AWRNIESWSSETS
-3452 NREQIESLIK
+3452 REQLESLIK

-3474 FQAFMSLLQF
+3474 FQAFMALLQF
-3484 HLKKENL
+3484 HIKKENI
-3491 QDFNGVCDES
+3491 QEFSGVCDES

-3506 RKWLQLPKNITN
+3506 RKWLQLPKRITN

-3554 SAELKLLLGTWR
+3554 SAELKLLLSTWR

-3587 HIFQLINATYLSL
+3587 HIFQLINGTYLNL

-3719 AFGVALYYDLRL
+3719 AFGVALFYDLRL

-3746 KADPS
+3746 KSDPS

-3792 GRIAGAF
+3792 GRVATAF
-3799 ENFKGD
+3799 ENFKGE

-3827 RLCKAV
+3827 RLCKAL
-3833 LVKIAKLYPQALFF
+3833 LVRIAKVFPQALFF
-3847 LLRTNREDMLSIKK
+3847 LLRTTREDMASIKK
-3861 QHDQKQEKLN
+3861 SHDAKQEKLKN
-3871 RARQQQAS
+3871 AKQQQQQQTAS
-3879 PHTKPS
+3879 PQPKPS
-3885 PATADSSPAQ
+3885 PAAAGSPAQ
-3895 GSQPANSNTPAQ
+3895 KALTSTPVQGQNGQPAGQPQAPNQVQPSPQMQSPQVSNQ
-3907 GQASQPPQGQAQAQ
+3907 GQGQQAPGQQPQAKP
-3921 SQGLPQGQSPS
+3921 STPS
-3932 QGQIKAQQPP
+3932 QGQQV
-3942 AQSQAQ
+3942 
-3948 PQGQAQ
+3948 
-3954 PSGSAPGQPQG
+3954 PGQQQGTPQ
-3965 SGQGQMQQPQNQQQ
+3965 
-3979 AHLQVPGQ
+3979 APGQ
-3987 NGAPQQAQTGATEP
+3987 NGAAPQQNQNPAAEAEPQTP
-4001 EKEPLKKPWEYSD
+4001 KKPWDYSD
-4014 EIMSG
+4014 EIMST
-4019 LKTAFPLLALSM
+4019 LKSAFPLLALSM

-4061 LAYVGRMPGSYAQD
+4061 VAYVGRMPGAYTQE
-4075 FKLPAATEANITRF
+4075 FKLPTATEGNISRF
-4089 AETILPAHI
+4089 SETILPAHI
-4098 RKSFEADFVV
+4098 RRAFEADFINQR
-4108 KKPTMYEYIHKLRRW
+4108 PSMYDYVHNLRRW

-4128 EKLDRRGQYQ
+4128 EKLDRRPQSQ
-4138 FLETY
+4138 FMETY

-4189 IGVCH
+4189 VGVCH

-4201 HDGSVHPFAVQ
+4201 HDGSINAFAVQ

-4230 IFNGLLGKRKE
+4230 IFNGILGKRKE

-4264 RDDPSY
+4264 RDDSSY
-4270 ISMQGIFEDYC
+4270 ISMHGIYEDYC
-4281 RRVGTS
+4281 RRVGINR
-4287 KDEPVLFTMEK
+4287 DDPVIFTMEK
-4298 MRSLAETKQN
+4298 MKALSETKQNRSTDQQQVLRTEILTAIQEKWVPSTVILEYFQKTYPNFSDFWLFRRQFAYQYAAVAFMTYVMHMGNRYPNKLLISRETGDIWGTELIPTINPAKAFFYNPEQVPFRFTPNIQTLLGPIATEGLFACALMAIARCLTEPRHELEQQLSIFVRDEMMFWATAHHRGSLPVPQLRDLVYNNSDIIVNRAVSLASPPEGNLPANQTTIDLISKAVNPQHLASCDALWMAYL

>member
-1 MIAASAPPRLG
+1 
-12 RLATT
+12 
-17 TALRYDKSLAN
+17 
-28 ITIQHEQLSRAKE
+28 
-41 ANKSS
+41 
-46 KKKDSQN
+46 
-53 QAALASHQ
+53 
-61 AQQSA
+61 
-66 SPNHGTPTSS
+66 
-76 TTSVNDIRGK
+76 
-86 SPDNATQ
+86 
-93 AGVYPAG
+93 
-100 QHYIPHGAGVAGQ
+100 
-113 PVNNGPGTPTKQ
+113 
-125 GQPIAP
+125 
-131 SVIISPSAPPHVP
+131 
-144 PPGAAETMPG
+144 
-154 DLAPP
+154 
-159 RKSHV
+159 
-164 FDRLQTTPKDMSEGI
+164 
-179 RTPKRQHSSRFDIS
+179 
-193 DQRQRELEKL
+193 
-203 PGFHEVPPN
+203 
-212 RRQEL
+212 
-217 FMQKIDQCNIIF
+217 
-229 DFNDPT
+229 
-235 ADMKSKEIKRLA
+235 
-247 LHELLDYVANNR
+247 
-259 SVITEPM
+259 
-266 YPRVVEMF
+266 
-274 AKNLFRPIPPPVT
+274 
-287 PQGEAF
+287 
-293 DPEEDEPVLE
+293 
-303 VAWPHIQVVYEFF
+303 
-316 LRFIESQDFNTN
+316 
-328 IAKAYIDHHFVLQ
+328 
-341 LLELFDSEDP
+341 
-351 RERDFLKTTLHR
+351 
-363 IYGKFL
+363 
-369 NLRSYIRRS
+369 
-378 INNVFFQFTYETERF
+378 
-393 NGIAELLEILGS
+393 
-405 IINGFALPLKEEHK
+405 
-419 LFLTRV
+419 
-425 LLPLHKVKSL
+425 
-435 SMYHPQL
+435 
-442 AYCIVQFLEKDST
+442 
-455 LTKEVVMGLLR
+455 
-466 YWPKTNSTKEV
+466 
-477 MYLNEVED
+477 
-485 IFEVMDPAEF
+485 
-495 AKVQVPLFQQLAK
+495 
-508 SVASPHFQ
+508 
-516 VAERALYFWNNEYFC
+516 
-531 NLVSDNVETIL
+531 
-542 PIMFAPLY
+542 
-550 ENSKGHWNRTIHSMV
+550 
-565 YNAMKMFMEINP
+565 
-577 QLFDEC
+577 
-583 SHEYNERQ
+583 
-591 NSAEQREK
+591 
-599 SRQERWEKVLERA
+599 
-612 KQRKNGLLP
+612 
-621 PPAPPAEV
+621 
-629 PAQVDEVDALAQD
+629 
-642 NQKRLNALKL
+642 
-652 EDSASNKERK
+652 
-662 EGATATGS
+662 
-670 TAAMERSIDIYASK
+670 MERNIDIYASK
-684 LGDDKLDIKIRANV
+684 LADEKLDIKLRSNV
-698 AVELRD
+698 ALELRD

-713 SYPLFLSKLWP
+713 SYPIFLSKLWP
-724 VFKNILKG
+724 VFKTILKG
-732 EPVFTNLSF
+732 EPVFANSSF

-759 SPDVEPYAADMVDL
+759 SPDVEPYAADMVDML
-773 LMDLVRIENEENAV
+773 LDLVRIENEENAV

-797 RNQATAT
+797 RNQAKAT

-846 ATVQNFQSPRP
+846 ATAQNFQSPRP

-872 SSNVLLK
+872 GSNVLLK

-918 ILLLQAKPQERA
+918 ILLLQAKPQEKA
-930 HAEAAAQGTI
+930 HAEAAAQGMI
-940 FTGVCREIKNRAAFG
+940 FTGVCKEIKNRAAFG

-1062 VRDHLT
+1062 VRDHLS

-1106 IAKLD
+1106 ICRLD
-1111 DKREARYFLIM
+1111 DKCEARYFLIM

-1130 FAWINH
+1130 FASMNH
-1136 QFDNAVKVS
+1136 QFDNAVKIS
-1145 KAYKAGKKDIE
+1145 KAYKANKKDIE
-1156 PSSERYLADKENP
+1156 PSSEKYLADKDSP

-1205 LINGLKNI
+1205 LINGLKTI

-1227 DPNNVPINWPEVS
+1227 DSNSVPINWSEVS

-1269 PAPEVTYSSP
+1269 SPPDVSYSSP
-1279 FDFLA
+1279 FEFLA

-1313 FHEVFHSEIPYL
+1313 FHEVFHLEIPYL

-1368 TADMTKAKIL
+1368 TSDMTRAKIL

-1413 LSVTAEEPM
+1413 LSVTAEAPM

-1464 ARRPQERDL
+1464 ARKPQERDL
-1473 YVELTLTVPAPLRA
+1473 YVELTLTVPARLSHLLPHLSYLMRPIVVALRA

-1553 NRKFLNHPPELTF
+1553 NRKFLNHPPDLSF
-1566 EQFSD
+1566 EQFTD
-1571 DSPSF
+1571 DAPSF
-1576 DIKLIGPS
+1576 DVKLIGPS
-1584 EKRPFPSSIGVD
+1584 EKRPFPIGIGVD
-1596 LAIRKLMEVPKTAAA
+1596 LAIGKLLESPKTPAA
-1611 KASDG
+1611 KASDA

-1624 MLSSQLKLYIGHE
+1624 MISSQLKLYIGHDSL
-1637 NVPEDLAALLRLH
+1637 PEDLASLIRLH
-1650 ANDLFE
+1650 ANDLFDN
-1656 GKTTAMTDIL
+1656 KTTAMGDIL
-1666 DKSERSSSIAK
+1666 EKSDRASSIPK
-1677 KLAQEGT
+1677 KLSQEVS
-1684 LKQLLKACIFAT
+1684 LKKLLKACIFAT
-1696 TLPDIE
+1696 TVPEL
-1702 QSATA
+1702 QQTATS
-1707 FVADVCKHF
+1707 FVAETCKHF
-1716 AVVEVGRAL
+1716 AIVEVGRAL
-1725 ALARHNRKPFDVHSG
+1725 AQVRHSRKPFDVSSG

-1745 LDSRIL
+1745 LDSRVL
-1751 AEAIV
+1751 AEALV
-1756 ESLSSDNLRVRDGA
+1756 ECLSSDNADIRHGA
-1770 EAAMQVMKDA
+1770 QAAMQVMKDA
-1780 AGIIFGAPERV
+1780 ASIIFGTHERV
-1791 AKLPFFQ
+1791 SKLPFFQ

-1820 LGIRLFA
+1820 LGIHQFA
-1827 TKLDLGDSWLFDK
+1827 TELDLGDSWLFDK
-1840 QFEFARALMYVIK
+1840 QAEFVRALMYVIK
-1853 DTPADLPASTRVSA
+1853 DTPPDLPASTRIRA
-1867 GDTLDL
+1867 QETLDL
-1873 ILRRCCKNVSKD
+1873 ILRKCCKNVSKD
-1885 DIKNEKS
+1885 DMKNEKS
-1892 RLWSLCGFFVYELSH
+1892 RLYSLCGFFVYELSH
-1907 MNKHVRE
+1907 MNKYVRE

-1922 IAEVLGCQV
+1922 IAEVLGCEV
-1931 HELIFP
+1931 YELIFP

-1952 ALPFPTQIGFIDAIT
+1952 ALPFSTQIGFIDAIT

-1979 NEPLNRLM
+1979 NDPLNRLM

-2042 RARIISVFFKS
+2042 RAP
-2053 LYSRSHDVIEA
+2053 
-2064 ANAGLRDVLT
+2064 NAGLKDVLT

-2130 HMKVIADDAVLQKVS
+2130 HMKVIADDALLQKVS
-2145 FSLVEQNQTIKIVTA
+2145 FSLVEQNPHMKIVAA
-2160 IFNIFHLLPPAATSF
+2160 IFNIFHLLPSAATSF

-2181 KVLELEEK
+2181 KALDLEEK

-2197 FRKPLVKYL
+2197 FRKPIVKYL

-2213 LAFFQARFKEER
+2213 LSFFQARFKDER
-2225 FGRFFGQILA
+2225 FGRFFGQVLA
-2235 DPESEALRA
+2235 DPESESLRA

-2250 EGFKSAV
+2250 ESFIAAA
-2257 FGQDSSDG
+2257 FGQDATDG
-2265 RNTAAINGIYVVHS
+2265 KNTSAINGIYVAHS
-2279 VCSYEATKRWL
+2279 VCSHESTKRWL
-2290 VSHGDLKTMLLNAGR
+2290 VSHADLRMKLLQSGR
-2305 DLEKKLRS
+2305 DLNRKLRF
-2313 DRLPANERLRVE
+2313 DKLPANERLRVE
-2325 QAEDQLMDIF
+2325 QAEEQLIDVF

-2349 FDLIDGLSSEELKRT
+2349 FEVMDGLSADELKRT

-2396 QRTCSQKM
+2396 QRSCSQKM
-2404 KTYAFHN
+2404 KTYAFHH

-2424 WNSPSNSPK
+2424 WNNSPNSPK
-2433 LMDKSMTESIQSR
+2433 LMDKSMTEFIQSR
-2446 LWRPQLAD
+2446 LWKPQLAD
-2454 LSEESTQAGVD
+2454 LSEESNQAGVD

-2556 APVLPSRIMSAT
+2556 APVLPTRILAASSSAQT
-2568 SNAQAPDTR
+2568 PDTR

-2599 MSIFQFLVRH
+2599 MSIFHFLVRQ
-2609 PNLFYESREHFVP
+2609 PDLFYESREHFVP
-2622 LIVPSLIKIAAPPNS
+2622 LIVPSLIKIASPPNS
-2637 NNESKK
+2637 SNESKK
-2643 LALNLIGLIWQW
+2643 LALNLINLIWHW
-2655 EQRRV
+2655 EQKRVDSQTALPNGILDSPNTKKRKIDEAQV
-2660 TSSRTAMTNGILES
+2660 TSSPS
-2674 PNARKRKLDDTQGT
+2674 PALAPPHAR
-2688 YSPSAA
+2688 
-2694 LGPPSSH
+2694 
-2701 ERTEY
+2701 ERSEY
-2706 IIPSDLRAAMTKYL
+2706 TVPADLRANLIKYL
-2720 ITFITTVPER
+2720 ISFITIIPER
-2730 FPVPAARFRELPS
+2730 FSVPAARIRDLQSNKTQAPV
-2743 SKPQPQQPPILT
+2743 LT
-2755 GDMIKKAVFLL
+2755 GELIKKAVHLL

-2772 EYWGDLDI
+2772 VYWGDLDI
-2780 ELYQKITE
+2780 ELYQKATE

-2794 KADKPDEKHITSMIN
+2794 KAEKPDEKHITSMVN
-2809 ALQVVRVLLAVKPD
+2809 ALQVVRVLLAAKPD
-2823 EWITARLP
+2823 DWITARLP
-2831 LVQKLFEKP
+2831 LIQKLLEKP
-2840 LRSDN
+2840 LRCDN
-2845 PEIQDSL
+2845 PEIQDCL
-2852 HGVEDSMDI
+2852 HGLENDMEI

-2872 LDASPEDQ
+2872 LNALPDDQ

-2912 YISSLNTLWTLSKNK
+2912 YISSLNALWTLSRNK
-2927 PAEMDTHILPVMKAF
+2927 PAEMDAHIPQVMKAF

-2947 KEHVAASTNNQQAQY
+2947 KEHVAACTHNQGQYTNGTKL
-2962 PPGAAKPA
+2962 PEGV
-2970 ENLPDQQEY
+2970 PDQQEY
-2979 EIGVDLILKTI
+2979 EIGVDLIFKTI

-3012 QLVERSQNEAL
+3012 QLVERSQNIKL
-3023 CTKILNMVETW
+3023 CSKVLGMVETW

-3059 TRADQKMLKKFLDLV
+3059 SRADQTMLKKFLDLV

-3090 RLEHAFLIGTRA
+3090 RLEHAFLIGTRT

-3111 MNIFDR
+3111 MSIFDR

-3135 WDTLADSFWLAQ
+3135 WDTLSDSFWLAQ
-3147 ASHLILGCVDMTA
+3147 ASHLVLGCIDMNSSA
-3160 PARLHP
+3160 KLHP
-3166 DDFTVYPLSFLLSN
+3166 DDFTLYPVSFLYSN
-3180 AEKDARKADIMVDIQ
+3180 ADKDPRKADVMVDIQ
-3195 LEAFISD
+3195 LEAFVSD
-3202 RKRFIADI
+3202 RKRFVSEIS
-3210 GDVRIRDLMEPLCQ
+3210 DVKARDLVEPLCQ
-3224 LQHTDPRVAYS
+3224 LQHTDPSVAYT
-3235 LWTTLFP
+3235 LWTNLFT

-3261 TLITREYHQR
+3261 ALLTREYHR
-3271 QLDKRPNVVQALLEG
+3271 GQLDKRPNVVQALLEG
-3286 AVRSK
+3286 VVRAK
-3291 PRFKVPPHVM
+3291 PRFKIPPHVT

-3313 AASYLEESAISPII
+3313 AATYLEESAVNPII
-3327 DTPTVRESNLDALVE
+3327 DTPTVRESNLDALIE

-3366 NAALSYEQQGMW
+3366 NAAISYEQQGMW
-3378 DKAQQ
+3378 DKSQQ

-3440 AWRNIENWQSEG
+3440 AWRNIENWQGDG
-3452 NREQIESLIK
+3452 NREQLESLIK

-3474 FQAFMSLLQF
+3474 FQAFMALLQF
-3484 HLKKENL
+3484 HIKKDNL

-3506 RKWLQLPKNITN
+3506 RKWLQLPKRITN

-3532 LHDASHICA
+3532 LHDASHICG
-3541 SLSQTNERNLDTK
+3541 SLAQTNDRNLDTK

-3587 HIFQLINATYLSL
+3587 HIFQLINATYLGL

-3678 SGLDVINNTNLNY
+3678 NGLDVINNTNLNY

-3746 KADPS
+3746 KSDPS

-3792 GRIAGAF
+3792 GRVAGAF
-3799 ENFKGD
+3799 ETFKGE

-3847 LLRTNREDMLSIKK
+3847 LLRTNREDMLNIKK

-3871 RARQQQAS
+3871 RARQQQQQHAS
-3879 PHTKPS
+3879 PQPKTS
-3885 PATADSSPAQ
+3885 PAATDSSPAQ
-3895 GSQPANSNTPAQ
+3895 NAQPANANASSPAQ
-3907 GQASQPPQGQAQAQ
+3907 GQTIQPSSLQQGPNQTQSH
-3921 SQGLPQGQSPS
+3921 SQGMSQGQSP
-3932 QGQIKAQQPP
+3932 QINSSAQAQQSP
-3942 AQSQAQ
+3942 A
-3948 PQGQAQ
+3948 
-3954 PSGSAPGQPQG
+3954 
-3965 SGQGQMQQPQNQQQ
+3965 QGQMQQSQGQASAPSQGQTQMQQSQGQQQ
-3979 AHLQVPGQ
+3979 NHLQVPAQ
-3987 NGAPQQAQTGATEP
+3987 NGTPQQNQNAGTEP
-4001 EKEPLKKPWEYSD
+4001 EKEALKKPWEYSD

-4108 KKPTMYEYIHKLRRW
+4108 KKPTMYEYIQKLRRW

-4128 EKLDRRGQYQ
+4128 EKLDRRPQCQ
-4138 FLETY
+4138 FLESY

-4251 PLMVPL
+4251 PLMIPL

-4270 ISMQGIFEDYC
+4270 ISMQGIYEDFC
-4281 RRVGTS
+4281 RRVGIN
-4287 KDEPVLFTMEK
+4287 KDDPVLFTMEK
-4298 MRSLAETKQN
+4298 MRSLAETKQNRTPDQQQLLRSEILTAIQERWVPNTVVLDYFQNTYPNFADFWLFRRQFAYQYAAIAFMTYVMHMGNRYPNKIMISRMTGDIWGSELIPTINPAKAFFYNPEQVPFRFTPNIQTLLGPIATEGLFACALMAIARCLTEPRHELEQQLSIFVRDEMTFWSTAQHRGALPVPQLRDLVYNNSDVIVNRAVSLASPPEGNLPANQTTIDLISKAVNPQHLASCDALWMAYL

>member
-1 MIAASAPPRLG
+1 M
-12 RLATT
+12 
-17 TALRYDKSLAN
+17 N
-28 ITIQHEQLSRAKE
+28 
-41 ANKSS
+41 
-46 KKKDSQN
+46 
-53 QAALASHQ
+53 
-61 AQQSA
+61 
-66 SPNHGTPTSS
+66 
-76 TTSVNDIRGK
+76 
-86 SPDNATQ
+86 
-93 AGVYPAG
+93 
-100 QHYIPHGAGVAGQ
+100 
-113 PVNNGPGTPTKQ
+113 
-125 GQPIAP
+125 
-131 SVIISPSAPPHVP
+131 
-144 PPGAAETMPG
+144 
-154 DLAPP
+154 
-159 RKSHV
+159 
-164 FDRLQTTPKDMSEGI
+164 
-179 RTPKRQHSSRFDIS
+179 
-193 DQRQRELEKL
+193 
-203 PGFHEVPPN
+203 
-212 RRQEL
+212 
-217 FMQKIDQCNIIF
+217 
-229 DFNDPT
+229 
-235 ADMKSKEIKRLA
+235 
-247 LHELLDYVANNR
+247 
-259 SVITEPM
+259 
-266 YPRVVEMF
+266 
-274 AKNLFRPIPPPVT
+274 
-287 PQGEAF
+287 
-293 DPEEDEPVLE
+293 
-303 VAWPHIQVVYEFF
+303 
-316 LRFIESQDFNTN
+316 
-328 IAKAYIDHHFVLQ
+328 
-341 LLELFDSEDP
+341 
-351 RERDFLKTTLHR
+351 
-363 IYGKFL
+363 
-369 NLRSYIRRS
+369 
-378 INNVFFQFTYETERF
+378 
-393 NGIAELLEILGS
+393 
-405 IINGFALPLKEEHK
+405 
-419 LFLTRV
+419 
-425 LLPLHKVKSL
+425 
-435 SMYHPQL
+435 
-442 AYCIVQFLEKDST
+442 
-455 LTKEVVMGLLR
+455 
-466 YWPKTNSTKEV
+466 
-477 MYLNEVED
+477 
-485 IFEVMDPAEF
+485 
-495 AKVQVPLFQQLAK
+495 
-508 SVASPHFQ
+508 
-516 VAERALYFWNNEYFC
+516 
-531 NLVSDNVETIL
+531 
-542 PIMFAPLY
+542 
-550 ENSKGHWNRTIHSMV
+550 
-565 YNAMKMFMEINP
+565 
-577 QLFDEC
+577 
-583 SHEYNERQ
+583 
-591 NSAEQREK
+591 
-599 SRQERWEKVLERA
+599 
-612 KQRKNGLLP
+612 
-621 PPAPPAEV
+621 
-629 PAQVDEVDALAQD
+629 
-642 NQKRLNALKL
+642 
-652 EDSASNKERK
+652 
-662 EGATATGS
+662 
-670 TAAMERSIDIYASK
+670 
-684 LGDDKLDIKIRANV
+684 
-698 AVELRD
+698 
-704 NIEPLCSGA
+704 
-713 SYPLFLSKLWP
+713 
-724 VFKNILKG
+724 
-732 EPVFTNLSF
+732 
-741 EQKLRNCVLETLH
+741 
-754 RLPMA
+754 

-773 LMDLVRIENEENAV
+773 LMDLARIENEDNAV

-797 RNQATAT
+797 RNQAKAT
-804 AARVQPFL
+804 SARVQPFL

-826 RDTFDTPSQ
+826 RDTFDTPNQ
-835 ATPSGMPSTPS
+835 ATPSGMPSTPNAS
-846 ATVQNFQSPRP
+846 AQNFQSPRP

-863 VSDLGPDQQ
+863 VSDLGPEQQ
-872 SSNVLLK
+872 SSNVILK

-897 FQTHRNS
+897 FQTHRAS
-904 VSANVKLFVPLIKS
+904 VAANVKLFVPLIKT
-918 ILLLQAKPQERA
+918 ILLLQAKPQEKA
-930 HAEAAAQGTI
+930 HADAAAQGTI
-940 FTGVCREIKNRAAFG
+940 FTGVCKEIKNRAAFG

-965 SFLAYLLRMYAHQLQ
+965 SFLAYLLRLYAHQLQ

-1001 SSARKELLVAIRH
+1001 SGARKELLVAIRH

-1062 VRDHLT
+1062 VRDHLS

-1097 KLLLNMAER
+1097 KLLLNMAEK
-1106 IAKLD
+1106 ISKLE

-1130 FAWINH
+1130 FASMNH
-1136 QFDNAVKVS
+1136 QFNNAVKVS
-1145 KAYKAGKKDIE
+1145 KLYKESRKDTS
-1156 PSSERYLADKENP
+1156 PSAENYLAEKDQP
-1169 PDWDEIDIFSASPIK
+1169 PDWDDIDIFSASPIK
-1184 TSNPRDRGGDPVSDN
+1184 TSSPRDRGGDPVSDN

-1222 EHIQI
+1222 DDIQI
-1227 DPNNVPINWPEVS
+1227 DPNSVPINWSEVS

-1256 EGARVFK
+1256 EGARVFR

-1269 PAPEVTYSSP
+1269 SPPEMNYSSP

-1351 FSGMVLQYLMD
+1351 FSGMVLQYLME

-1368 TADMTKAKIL
+1368 TSDMTKAKIL

-1413 LSVTAEEPM
+1413 LSITAEEPM

-1464 ARRPQERDL
+1464 ARKPQERDL
-1473 YVELTLTVPAPLRA
+1473 YVELTLTVPARLSHLLPHLSYLMRPIVVALRA

-1553 NRKFLNHPPELTF
+1553 NRKFLNHPPELSF
-1566 EQFSD
+1566 QQYSD
-1571 DSPSF
+1571 DNPSF
-1576 DIKLIGPS
+1576 DIRLIGPS
-1584 EKRPFPSSIGVD
+1584 EKRPFPVDTGID
-1596 LAIRKLMEVPKTAAA
+1596 LAIGKLMEVPKSSSAV
-1611 KASDG
+1611 ASDT
-1616 YYKQQAFR
+1616 YYKQQAYR
-1624 MLSSQLKLYIGHE
+1624 MLSSHLKLQIGYE
-1637 NVPEDLAALLRLH
+1637 NLPDDLASLIRLH

-1656 GKTTAMTDIL
+1656 SKPGAMADIL
-1666 DKSERSSSIAK
+1666 EKSERTASIPK
-1677 KLAQEGT
+1677 KVAQEAT
-1684 LKQLLKACIFAT
+1684 LKKLLKACIFAT
-1696 TLPDIE
+1696 TIPDLE
-1702 QSATA
+1702 PAATA

-1716 AVVEVGRAL
+1716 TIVEVGRAL
-1725 ALARHNRKPFDVHSG
+1725 AQARHNRKPFDVANG

-1756 ESLSSDNLRVRDGA
+1756 ESLSSDHVHVR
-1770 EAAMQVMKDA
+1770 EAAEKAMLVVKEA
-1780 AGIIFGAPERV
+1780 ADVIFGAPDKA

-1820 LGIRLFA
+1820 LGINLLA
-1827 TKLDLGDSWLFDK
+1827 TNLDLGESWIYERHV
-1840 QFEFARALMYVIK
+1840 EFCRALLHVIK
-1853 DTPADLPASTRVSA
+1853 DTPADLPASTRIQSQETMA
-1867 GDTLDL
+1867 L
-1873 ILRRCCKNVSKD
+1873 ILKKCGKLIPKD
-1885 DIKNEKS
+1885 DLKNEKS
-1892 RLWSLCGFFVYELSH
+1892 RLFTLCGFFVFELGH

-1914 ASRRSFST
+1914 TCRLCFDT
-1922 IAEVLGCQV
+1922 LKEELGCEV

-1937 VKDRLLQSI
+1937 VRDRLLQSI

-1967 FCLSLHNNIVTF
+1967 YCLSLHNDIVTF

-2027 AMSFPEFANTPQNTS
+2027 AMNFPEFANTPQNTS

-2053 LYSRSHDVIEA
+2053 LYSRSPEVIEA
-2064 ANAGLRDVLT
+2064 ANAGLKDVLT

-2130 HMKVIADDAVLQKVS
+2130 HMKVIADDSVLQKVS
-2145 FSLVEQNQTIKIVTA
+2145 FSLVEQNPAMKIVAA

-2175 MEHLVN
+2175 MDHLVN
-2181 KVLELEEK
+2181 KVLDLEQK
-2189 LRRTSNSP
+2189 LRRTSHSP

-2213 LAFFQARFKEER
+2213 LTFFLTRFKDVR
-2225 FGRFFGQILA
+2225 YGRFFGQILA
-2235 DPESEALRA
+2235 DPESEALRN

-2250 EGFKSAV
+2250 EGFISSA
-2257 FGQDSSDG
+2257 FGQEADG
-2265 RNTAAINGIYVVHS
+2265 KNTAAINGIYVAHS
-2279 VCSYEATKRWL
+2279 ICSYNSTKRWL
-2290 VSHGDLKTMLLNAGR
+2290 VSHADLRAKLLSSGR
-2305 DLEKKLRS
+2305 ELEQKLRGDS
-2313 DRLPANERLRVE
+2313 LPPDERLRVE
-2325 QAEDQLMDIF
+2325 QAEDQLMDVF
-2335 TIYLSESVQDLDFL
+2335 TVYLAEASHDLDFL
-2349 FDLIDGLSSEELKRT
+2349 FEVIDGLSADELKRT
-2364 LAFPKFIYRHI
+2364 LALPKFIYKHV

-2396 QRTCSQKM
+2396 QRACSQRT
-2404 KTYAFHN
+2404 KTYAFRH
-2411 LVNPIFAMDVQTT
+2411 LVNPIFAMDVQLT
-2424 WNSPSNSPK
+2424 WNSSTNGPR

-2446 LWRPQLAD
+2446 LWKPQLAD
-2454 LSEESTQAGVD
+2454 LSEESSQAGVD

-2482 HQTVQDSRKDIIK
+2482 AQTVQDSRKDIIK

-2530 VQVYVALLRAHQN
+2530 IQVYVALLRAHQN
-2543 EGKALVTQALDVL
+2543 EGRALVTQALDVL
-2556 APVLPSRIMSAT
+2556 APVLPTRTAG
-2568 SNAQAPDTR
+2568 NQGPEAR

-2599 MSIFQFLVRH
+2599 MSIFQFLVRQ
-2609 PNLFYESREHFVP
+2609 PDLFYESREHFVP
-2622 LIVPSLIKIAAPPNS
+2622 LIVPSLIKIAGPPNTS
-2637 NNESKK
+2637 NDSKK
-2643 LALNLIGLIWQW
+2643 LALNLIGLIWHW
-2655 EQRRV
+2655 EEKRALATDSNSIV
-2660 TSSRTAMTNGILES
+2660 SSGTAES
-2674 PNARKRKLDDTQGT
+2674 PNIKKRKLEETESSA
-2688 YSPSAA
+2688 SPS
-2694 LGPPSSH
+2694 LPPPASRGSDY
-2701 ERTEY
+2701 TV
-2706 IIPSDLRAAMTKYL
+2706 PSELRAALVKYL
-2720 ITFITTVPER
+2720 ITFITTIPER
-2730 FPVPAARFRELPS
+2730 FQVPAAEIRQVTS
-2743 SKPQPQQPPILT
+2743 AKQTPPVPT
-2755 GDMIKKAVFLL
+2755 GEMINKAMNLL
-2766 RNLLSP
+2766 RQLLSKD
-2772 EYWGDLDI
+2772 YWGDLDI
-2780 ELYQKITE
+2780 DLYQKVTE

-2794 KADKPDEKHITSMIN
+2794 KADKPDDKHITSMIN
-2809 ALQVVRVLLAVKPD
+2809 AMQVLRVLIATKPD
-2823 EWITARLP
+2823 EWITARLSSI
-2831 LVQKLFEKP
+2831 QKLLEKP
-2840 LRSDN
+2840 LKSDN
-2845 PEIQDSL
+2845 PEIQDCL
-2852 HGVEDSMDI
+2852 HGLEDEMDI

-2872 LDASPEDQ
+2872 LEAIPDDTPD
-2880 PEEEDAMD
+2880 EEDAMD
-2888 VENSP
+2888 TESTP
-2893 SEFVTYL
+2893 SEFATYL
-2900 SAIATETLSANN
+2900 SAIATETLSASN
-2912 YISSLNTLWTLSKNK
+2912 YVSSLNTLWTLSKIK
-2927 PAEMDTHILPVMKAF
+2927 PAEIDTHIPAVMKAF

-2947 KEHVAASTNNQQAQY
+2947 KEHVAASTNQNGTPAPNGQK
-2962 PPGAAKPA
+2962 PPEAV
-2970 ENLPDQQEY
+2970 PDQQEF
-2979 EIGVDLILKTI
+2979 ELGVDLIYKTI
-2990 ELISVRMSHLGEQRR
+2990 ELISVRMSHLGDQRR

-3012 QLVERSQNEAL
+3012 SIVERSQNIKL
-3023 CTKILNMVETW
+3023 CSKVLGMAESW

-3059 TRADQKMLKKFLDLV
+3059 SRPDQTMLKKFLDLV

-3135 WDTLADSFWLAQ
+3135 WDTLSDSFWLAQ
-3147 ASHLILGCVDMTA
+3147 ASHLVLGCVDMNTT
-3160 PARLHP
+3160 ARLHP
-3166 DDFTVYPLSFLLSN
+3166 DDFTLYPMSFLFSSG
-3180 AEKDARKADIMVDIQ
+3180 EKDPRKSDIMVDNQ
-3195 LEAFISD
+3195 LETFVAE
-3202 RKRFIADI
+3202 RKKFMSDI
-3210 GDVRIRDLMEPLCQ
+3210 GDVRVRDLMEPLCQ
-3224 LQHTDPRVAYS
+3224 LQHTDPSVAYK

-3242 IFWSTLSREDRIDL
+3242 IFWSTLSKDDRIDL

-3261 TLITREYHQR
+3261 SLLTREYHQR

-3286 AVRSK
+3286 IVRAS

-3301 KYLSRT
+3301 KHLSRT

-3313 AASYLEESAISPII
+3313 AATYLEESAINPII
-3327 DTPTVRESNLDALVE
+3327 DNSTVRESNLDALVE
-3342 VYAGLQEDDFFY
+3342 IYAGLQEDDFFY

-3378 DKAQQ
+3378 DKSQQ

-3400 QGEYYLWEDH
+3400 QGEYFVWEDH

-3452 NREQIESLIK
+3452 NREQLESLIK

-3474 FQAFMSLLQF
+3474 FQAFMALLQF
-3484 HLKKENL
+3484 HVKKENM
-3491 QDFNGVCDES
+3491 QDFNSVCDES

-3506 RKWLQLPKNITN
+3506 RKWLQLPKRITN

-3532 LHDASHICA
+3532 LHDASHICG
-3541 SLSQTNERNLDTK
+3541 SLAQTNERNLDTK

-3566 DRLPNLWDDINAWQ
+3566 DRLPNLWDDINTWQ

-3587 HIFQLINATYLSL
+3587 HIFQLINQTYLGL

-3691 FGAQQKAEFYT
+3691 FGPQQKAEFYT

-3710 LNHVNEANE
+3710 LDHTNEANE

-3746 KADPS
+3746 KQKPD

-3764 EAAGLYKNAKSRKL
+3764 EAAGLYKSAKSRKL

-3785 LSLDNEE
+3785 LSLDNDESQ
-3792 GRIAGAF
+3792 IASAF

-3871 RARQQQAS
+3871 RARQQQQGSSPSTKPPASGEAS
-3879 PHTKPS
+3879 PAQKALTSAASAS
-3885 PATADSSPAQ
+3885 PANQAANLPTIQSPAQNQAQSQSPAQ
-3895 GSQPANSNTPAQ
+3895 G
-3907 GQASQPPQGQAQAQ
+3907 
-3921 SQGLPQGQSPS
+3921 QGQSPNP
-3932 QGQIKAQQPP
+3932 GQSGQTP
-3942 AQSQAQ
+3942 AQAQ
-3948 PQGQAQ
+3948 G
-3954 PSGSAPGQPQG
+3954 
-3965 SGQGQMQQPQNQQQ
+3965 
-3979 AHLQVPGQ
+3979 HLQVPGQ
-3987 NGAPQQAQTGATEP
+3987 SGTPQQNQNQSASTEQP

-4061 LAYVGRMPGSYAQD
+4061 LSYVGRMPGSYAQD

-4098 RKSFEADFVV
+4098 RKSFEADFVT
-4108 KKPTMYEYIHKLRRW
+4108 KKPTMHEYIHKLRRW

-4128 EKLDRRGQYQ
+4128 EKLDRRPQSG

-4183 IDLVRG
+4183 VDLVRG

-4201 HDGSVHPFAVQ
+4201 HDGSIHAFAVQ

-4230 IFNGLLGKRKE
+4230 IFNGLLTKRKE

-4264 RDDPSY
+4264 RDDSSY
-4270 ISMQGIFEDYC
+4270 ISMQGIYEDYC
-4281 RRVGTS
+4281 RRVGMN
-4287 KDEPVLFTMEK
+4287 KDEPVLFTMDR
-4298 MRSLAETKQN
+4298 MRSLAETKQNVSATAFNVYEDKTNPWQRTTDQQQVLRTEILTAIQEKWVPSTVVLDYFQQTYPNFADFWLFRRQFAYQYAAVAFMTYIMHIGNRYPNKILISRSTGDIWGAELIPTINPGKAIFYNPEHVPFRFTPNIQTLLGPIATEGLFACAMMAIARCLTEPRHELEQQLSVFVRDEMMFWATAQHRGVLPVPQLRELVYNNSDIIANRAVSLASPPEGNLPANQTSIDLISRAVNPQHLAQGDALWMPYL

>member
-1 MIAASAPPRLG
+1 
-12 RLATT
+12 
-17 TALRYDKSLAN
+17 
-28 ITIQHEQLSRAKE
+28 
-41 ANKSS
+41 
-46 KKKDSQN
+46 
-53 QAALASHQ
+53 
-61 AQQSA
+61 
-66 SPNHGTPTSS
+66 
-76 TTSVNDIRGK
+76 
-86 SPDNATQ
+86 
-93 AGVYPAG
+93 
-100 QHYIPHGAGVAGQ
+100 
-113 PVNNGPGTPTKQ
+113 
-125 GQPIAP
+125 
-131 SVIISPSAPPHVP
+131 
-144 PPGAAETMPG
+144 
-154 DLAPP
+154 
-159 RKSHV
+159 
-164 FDRLQTTPKDMSEGI
+164 
-179 RTPKRQHSSRFDIS
+179 
-193 DQRQRELEKL
+193 
-203 PGFHEVPPN
+203 
-212 RRQEL
+212 
-217 FMQKIDQCNIIF
+217 
-229 DFNDPT
+229 
-235 ADMKSKEIKRLA
+235 
-247 LHELLDYVANNR
+247 
-259 SVITEPM
+259 
-266 YPRVVEMF
+266 
-274 AKNLFRPIPPPVT
+274 
-287 PQGEAF
+287 
-293 DPEEDEPVLE
+293 
-303 VAWPHIQVVYEFF
+303 
-316 LRFIESQDFNTN
+316 
-328 IAKAYIDHHFVLQ
+328 
-341 LLELFDSEDP
+341 
-351 RERDFLKTTLHR
+351 
-363 IYGKFL
+363 
-369 NLRSYIRRS
+369 
-378 INNVFFQFTYETERF
+378 
-393 NGIAELLEILGS
+393 
-405 IINGFALPLKEEHK
+405 
-419 LFLTRV
+419 
-425 LLPLHKVKSL
+425 
-435 SMYHPQL
+435 
-442 AYCIVQFLEKDST
+442 
-455 LTKEVVMGLLR
+455 
-466 YWPKTNSTKEV
+466 
-477 MYLNEVED
+477 
-485 IFEVMDPAEF
+485 
-495 AKVQVPLFQQLAK
+495 
-508 SVASPHFQ
+508 
-516 VAERALYFWNNEYFC
+516 
-531 NLVSDNVETIL
+531 
-542 PIMFAPLY
+542 
-550 ENSKGHWNRTIHSMV
+550 
-565 YNAMKMFMEINP
+565 
-577 QLFDEC
+577 
-583 SHEYNERQ
+583 
-591 NSAEQREK
+591 
-599 SRQERWEKVLERA
+599 
-612 KQRKNGLLP
+612 
-621 PPAPPAEV
+621 
-629 PAQVDEVDALAQD
+629 
-642 NQKRLNALKL
+642 
-652 EDSASNKERK
+652 
-662 EGATATGS
+662 
-670 TAAMERSIDIYASK
+670 
-684 LGDDKLDIKIRANV
+684 
-698 AVELRD
+698 
-704 NIEPLCSGA
+704 
-713 SYPLFLSKLWP
+713 
-724 VFKNILKG
+724 
-732 EPVFTNLSF
+732 
-741 EQKLRNCVLETLH
+741 
-754 RLPMA
+754 MA
-759 SPDVEPYAADMVDL
+759 SPDVEPYAGDMVDL
-773 LMDLVRIENEENAV
+773 LMDLVRVENEENAV

-797 RNQATAT
+797 RNQAKAT

-817 MFQTMEQVV
+817 MFQMMEQVV

-835 ATPSGMPSTPS
+835 STPSGMPSTPG
-846 ATVQNFQSPRP
+846 APAQVYQSPRP

-863 VSDLGPDQQ
+863 VADLAPDQQ
-872 SSNVLLK
+872 PGNVLLR

-897 FQTHRNS
+897 FQTHRAS
-904 VSANVKLFVPLIKS
+904 VSTNVKLFVPLIKS
-918 ILLLQAKPQERA
+918 ILLLQAKPQEKA
-930 HAEAAAQGTI
+930 HVEAKQQGKI
-940 FTGVCREIKNRAAFG
+940 FTGVCKEIRNRAAFG

-1106 IAKLD
+1106 ISRLE
-1111 DKREARYFLIM
+1111 DKREARYFLLM
-1122 ILDAIGDK
+1122 ILDAIGEK
-1130 FAWINH
+1130 FASMNH
-1136 QFDNAVKVS
+1136 QFDNAVKISRAS
-1145 KAYKAGKKDIE
+1145 KAKAARKETE
-1156 PSSERYLADKENP
+1156 PTSEKYLADKDQP
-1169 PDWDEIDIFSASPIK
+1169 PDWDEIDIFSAHPIK
-1184 TSNPRDRGGDPVSDN
+1184 TSNPRDRTGDPVTDN

-1222 EHIQI
+1222 DNIQI
-1227 DPNNVPINWPEVS
+1227 DPNSVPINWSEVS

-1269 PAPEVTYSSP
+1269 APPEMNYASP

-1284 SQYTAPMSREEKE
+1284 SQYAAPMSREEKE

-1325 HELMFEHGALLHL
+1325 HELMFEHGALVHL

-1351 FSGMVLQYLMD
+1351 FSGMVLQYLMEQ
-1362 RIHEVG
+1362 IHEVG
-1368 TADMTKAKIL
+1368 TSDLTKAKIL

-1386 MAVTLFSVQNEQ
+1386 MAVTLFSLQNEQ

-1413 LSVTAEEPM
+1413 LSITAEQPM

-1450 LEMLLETFNNLLLA
+1450 LEMLLETFNNLLA
-1464 ARRPQERDL
+1464 SARKPQERDL
-1473 YVELTLTVPAPLRA
+1473 YVELTLTVPARLSHLLPHLSYLMRPIVVALRA

-1508 DYLDPIMAPIM
+1508 DYLDPIMSPIM

-1553 NRKFLNHPPELTF
+1553 NRKFLNHPPELSF
-1566 EQFSD
+1566 EKYTD

-1584 EKRPFPSSIGVD
+1584 EKRPFPIEIGID
-1596 LAIRKLMEVPKTAAA
+1596 LAIGMLMEVPKTTAA
-1611 KASDG
+1611 KESDG
-1616 YYKQQAFR
+1616 YYKQQAYR
-1624 MLSSQLKLYIGHE
+1624 MVTSQLKICIGNE
-1637 NVPEDLAALLRLH
+1637 SLPDDFASILRLH

-1656 GKTTAMTDIL
+1656 TKTTAMADIL
-1666 DKSERSSSIAK
+1666 EKSERSCSMQK
-1677 KLAQEGT
+1677 KFSQEAL
-1684 LKQLLKACIFAT
+1684 LKKLLKASIFAT
-1696 TLPDIE
+1696 TIPDLE
-1702 QSATA
+1702 QTATA
-1707 FVADVCKHF
+1707 FVSDVCKHF
-1716 AVVEVGRAL
+1716 AMVEIGRAL
-1725 ALARHNRKPFDVHSG
+1725 AQARHNRKPFDVASG

-1745 LDSRIL
+1745 LDSRVL
-1751 AEAIV
+1751 AEAVV
-1756 ESLSSDNLRVRDGA
+1756 ETLSSDDAHVQDGA
-1770 EAAMQVMKDA
+1770 HAVMNVMKEAAIV
-1780 AGIIFGAPERV
+1780 IFGVPER
-1791 AKLPFFQ
+1791 ASKLPFFQ

-1820 LGIRLFA
+1820 LGIHLFT

-1840 QFEFARALMYVIK
+1840 QAEFVRALMYVIK
-1853 DTPADLPASTRVSA
+1853 DTPSDLPANMRVRSRE
-1867 GDTLDL
+1867 TLDV
-1873 ILRRCCKNVSKD
+1873 ILRRCIKQVSKD
-1885 DIKNEKS
+1885 DLKNDKS
-1892 RLWSLCGFFVYELSH
+1892 RLFSLCGFFVYELSH
-1907 MNKHVRE
+1907 MNKHVRD

-1922 IAEVLGCQV
+1922 IAEALGCEV
-1931 HELIFP
+1931 HELIYP

-1979 NEPLNRLM
+1979 NDPLNRLM

-1998 ESLASKPN
+1998 ESLATKPN
-2006 EFKNAEMIV
+2006 EFKNAEMII

-2027 AMSFPEFANTPQNTS
+2027 AMSFQEFANTPQNTS

-2053 LYSRSHDVIEA
+2053 LYSRSQEVIEA

-2121 VEIGARLLD
+2121 VEIGARLLE
-2130 HMKVIADDAVLQKVS
+2130 HMKVIADDSVLQKVS
-2145 FSLVEQNQTIKIVTA
+2145 FSLVEQSPPMKIVAA

-2181 KVLELEEK
+2181 KVLDLEDK

-2206 NRYPKES
+2206 NRYPKDS
-2213 LAFFQARFKEER
+2213 LAFFIARFKDER
-2225 FGRFFGQILA
+2225 FGRFFGQIIS
-2235 DPESEALRA
+2235 DPESEGLRS

-2250 EGFKSAV
+2250 DNFASVA
-2257 FGQDSSDG
+2257 FGQDTTT
-2265 RNTAAINGIYVVHS
+2265 TAAINGIYVAHS
-2279 VCSYEATKRWL
+2279 ISSYPSTKRWL
-2290 VSHGDLKTMLLNAGR
+2290 VSHPELRVKLLYSGR

-2313 DRLPANERLRVE
+2313 DQLMANERLRVE
-2325 QAEDQLMDIF
+2325 QAEEQLMDIF
-2335 TIYLSESVQDLDFL
+2335 TTYLAESVQDLDFL
-2349 FDLIDGLSSEELKRT
+2349 FDVIDGLSADELKRT
-2364 LAFPKFIYRHI
+2364 LVFPKFIYRHI
-2375 ITNESID
+2375 IINESID
-2382 YRRSVIMRCLDLYG
+2382 YRRSVVMRCLDLYS
-2396 QRTCSQKM
+2396 QRSCSQKM
-2404 KTYAFHN
+2404 KTYAFRN
-2411 LVNPIFAMDVQTT
+2411 LVNPIFAMDVQLS
-2424 WNSPSNSPK
+2424 WNNPPNTPR

-2454 LSEESTQAGVD
+2454 LGEESSQTGVD

-2482 HQTVQDSRKDIIK
+2482 HTTVQDSRKDIIK

-2530 VQVYVALLRAHQN
+2530 IQVYVALLRAHQN

-2556 APVLPSRIMSAT
+2556 APVLPARVLAANNAT
-2568 SNAQAPDTR
+2568 NQVSDPR

-2599 MSIFQFLVRH
+2599 MSIFQFLVRQ
-2609 PNLFYESREHFVP
+2609 PDLFYESREHFVP
-2622 LIVPSLIKIAAPPNS
+2622 LIVPSLIKIAAPMNPS
-2637 NNESKK
+2637 NESKK
-2643 LALNLIGLIWQW
+2643 LALNLISLIWYW
-2655 EQRRV
+2655 EEKRAKSPTTPSV
-2660 TSSRTAMTNGILES
+2660 NGNLES
-2674 PNARKRKLDDTQGT
+2674 PTKKRKLDGSQSAPGS
-2688 YSPSAA
+2688 SPA
-2694 LGPPSSH
+2694 LGPPSSR
-2701 ERTEY
+2701 ERGDY
-2706 IIPSDLRAAMTKYL
+2706 SIPPDLRAALAKYL
-2720 ITFITTVPER
+2720 ITFVTTVPER
-2730 FPVPAARFRELPS
+2730 FPVPAAQIRELSS
-2743 SKPQPQQPPILT
+2743 SKMQQQQQQQPVAT
-2755 GDMIKKAVFLL
+2755 GDMVKKAVHLL

-2772 EYWGDLDI
+2772 GYWADLDI
-2780 ELYQKITE
+2780 ELYQKATE

-2794 KADKPDEKHITSMIN
+2794 RADKPDDKHVTAIIN

-2823 EWITARLP
+2823 DWVMARLP
-2831 LVQKLFEKP
+2831 LIQRLFEKP
-2840 LRSDN
+2840 LRSDI

-2852 HGVEDSMDI
+2852 HGTEDEMEI
-2861 SPKLPPPVRRV
+2861 TPKLPPPVRRV
-2872 LDASPEDQ
+2872 LDALPDDQ

-2912 YISSLNTLWTLSKNK
+2912 FISSLNTLWSLSKKK
-2927 PAEMDTHILPVMKAF
+2927 PAEMDAHIPQVMKAF

-2947 KEHVAASTNNQQAQY
+2947 KEHVAATANSQGQFSGGGK
-2962 PPGAAKPA
+2962 PG
-2970 ENLPDQQEY
+2970 EGVPDQQDF
-2979 EIGVDLILKTI
+2979 EIGVDLIFKTI

-3012 QLVERSQNEAL
+3012 QLVERSQNIKL
-3023 CTKILNMVETW
+3023 CSKVLGMVETW
-3034 IFHSTESWPTLKEK
+3034 IFNSSESWPTLKEK

-3059 TRADQKMLKKFLDLV
+3059 SRSDQTMLKKFLDLV

-3111 MNIFDR
+3111 LGIFDR

-3128 YVLTCQN
+3128 YVMTCQN
-3135 WDTLADSFWLAQ
+3135 WDTLADSFWLSQ
-3147 ASHLILGCVDMTA
+3147 ASHLVSGCIDMTST
-3160 PARLHP
+3160 ARLHP
-3166 DDFTVYPLSFLLSN
+3166 DDFTLLPVSFLFSS
-3180 AEKDARKADIMVDIQ
+3180 AEKDPRKSDIMVDGQ
-3195 LEAFISD
+3195 LEAFVAD
-3202 RKRFIADI
+3202 RKRFLTDI
-3210 GDVRIRDLMEPLCQ
+3210 DDVKVRDLVEPLCQ
-3224 LQHTDPRVAYS
+3224 IQHTDPVVAQK
-3235 LWTTLFP
+3235 LWTTLFT
-3242 IFWSTLSREDRIDL
+3242 IVWSTLSKDDRIDL

-3261 TLITREYHQR
+3261 MLITREYHQR
-3271 QLDKRPNVVQALLEG
+3271 QLDKRPNVVQALLES
-3286 AVRSK
+3286 AVRAR
-3291 PRFKVPPHVM
+3291 PRFKIPPHVV

-3342 VYAGLQEDDFFY
+3342 VYAGLQEEDFFY
-3354 GTWRRRCKFVET
+3354 GTWRRRCKFVES

-3400 QGEYYLWEDH
+3400 QGEYFVWEDH

-3440 AWRNIENWQSEG
+3440 AWRNVENWQSEG
-3452 NREQIESLIK
+3452 NREQLESLIK

-3474 FQAFMSLLQF
+3474 FHAFMSLLQY
-3484 HLKKENL
+3484 HLKKENI
-3491 QDFNGVCDES
+3491 QEFNGVCDES

-3506 RKWLQLPKNITN
+3506 RKWLQLPKRITN

-3566 DRLPNLWDDINAWQ
+3566 DRLPNLWDDINTWQ

-3587 HIFQLINATYLSL
+3587 HIFQLINATYLGL

-3673 PKELN
+3673 HKELT

-3710 LNHVNEANE
+3710 LNQVKDANE

-3746 KADPS
+3746 KSDTK

-3785 LSLDNEE
+3785 LSLDDEE
-3792 GRIAGAF
+3792 GRIGSAF

-3871 RARQQQAS
+3871 RARQQQQQHHPQAS
-3879 PHTKPS
+3879 PQPKPN
-3885 PATADSSPAQ
+3885 AGVDGSPAQ
-3895 GSQPANSNTPAQ
+3895 NSNPSVSASPVVQ
-3907 GQASQPPQGQAQAQ
+3907 NGQPMSQQASQ
-3921 SQGLPQGQSPS
+3921 SP
-3932 QGQIKAQQPP
+3932 
-3942 AQSQAQ
+3942 AQ
-3948 PQGQAQ
+3948 PQPQTL
-3954 PSGSAPGQPQG
+3954 GQPQQ
-3965 SGQGQMQQPQNQQQ
+3965 GQGQNQMQPPQQQ
-3979 AHLQVPGQ
+3979 GQFPNQTQHVPGQ
-3987 NGAPQQAQTGATEP
+3987 NGAQAPNQVSGAEP

-4075 FKLPAATEANITRF
+4075 FKLPTATEANITRF

-4098 RKSFEADFVV
+4098 RKSFEADFVI
-4108 KKPTMYEYIHKLRRW
+4108 KKPTMYEYIQKLRRW

-4128 EKLDRRGQYQ
+4128 EKLDRRPQIQ
-4138 FLETY
+4138 FLESY

-4194 RRLKIRG
+4194 RRLRIRG
-4201 HDGSVHPFAVQ
+4201 HDGSIHPFAVQ

-4230 IFNGLLGKRKE
+4230 ILNGLLGKRTE

-4251 PLMVPL
+4251 LLMVPL

-4270 ISMQGIFEDYC
+4270 ISMQGIYEDYC
-4281 RRVGTS
+4281 RRVGIN
-4287 KDEPVLFTMEK
+4287 KDEPVLFTMDK
-4298 MRSLAETKQN
+4298 MRSLAETKQNVSVYPFCVQTCEANICQRTPDQQQVLRTEILTAIQEKWVPSTVVLDFFQQTYPNFADFWLFRRQFAFQYAAIAFMTYVMHMGNRYPNKIMISRSTGDIWGSELIPTINPAKAFFYNPEQVPFRFTPNVQTLLGPIATEGVFACAIMAIARCLTEPRHELEQQLSVFVRDEMMYWATAQHRGILPVPQLRDLVYNNSEIIVNRAVSLASPPEGNLPANQTTIDLISKAVNPQHLATCDTLWMPYL

>member
-1 MIAASAPPRLG
+1 MNYQFP
-12 RLATT
+12 
-17 TALRYDKSLAN
+17 N
-28 ITIQHEQLSRAKE
+28 I
-41 ANKSS
+41 
-46 KKKDSQN
+46 
-53 QAALASHQ
+53 
-61 AQQSA
+61 
-66 SPNHGTPTSS
+66 
-76 TTSVNDIRGK
+76 V
-86 SPDNATQ
+86 
-93 AGVYPAG
+93 
-100 QHYIPHGAGVAGQ
+100 
-113 PVNNGPGTPTKQ
+113 
-125 GQPIAP
+125 
-131 SVIISPSAPPHVP
+131 
-144 PPGAAETMPG
+144 
-154 DLAPP
+154 
-159 RKSHV
+159 
-164 FDRLQTTPKDMSEGI
+164 
-179 RTPKRQHSSRFDIS
+179 
-193 DQRQRELEKL
+193 KL
-203 PGFHEVPPN
+203 H
-212 RRQEL
+212 
-217 FMQKIDQCNIIF
+217 
-229 DFNDPT
+229 
-235 ADMKSKEIKRLA
+235 
-247 LHELLDYVANNR
+247 
-259 SVITEPM
+259 
-266 YPRVVEMF
+266 
-274 AKNLFRPIPPPVT
+274 
-287 PQGEAF
+287 
-293 DPEEDEPVLE
+293 
-303 VAWPHIQVVYEFF
+303 
-316 LRFIESQDFNTN
+316 
-328 IAKAYIDHHFVLQ
+328 KAYQ
-341 LLELFDSEDP
+341 AT
-351 RERDFLKTTLHR
+351 K
-363 IYGKFL
+363 
-369 NLRSYIRRS
+369 
-378 INNVFFQFTYETERF
+378 
-393 NGIAELLEILGS
+393 
-405 IINGFALPLKEEHK
+405 KEE
-419 LFLTRV
+419 
-425 LLPLHKVKSL
+425 
-435 SMYHPQL
+435 
-442 AYCIVQFLEKDST
+442 
-455 LTKEVVMGLLR
+455 
-466 YWPKTNSTKEV
+466 
-477 MYLNEVED
+477 
-485 IFEVMDPAEF
+485 
-495 AKVQVPLFQQLAK
+495 
-508 SVASPHFQ
+508 
-516 VAERALYFWNNEYFC
+516 
-531 NLVSDNVETIL
+531 
-542 PIMFAPLY
+542 
-550 ENSKGHWNRTIHSMV
+550 
-565 YNAMKMFMEINP
+565 
-577 QLFDEC
+577 
-583 SHEYNERQ
+583 
-591 NSAEQREK
+591 
-599 SRQERWEKVLERA
+599 
-612 KQRKNGLLP
+612 
-621 PPAPPAEV
+621 PAP
-629 PAQVDEVDALAQD
+629 
-642 NQKRLNALKL
+642 
-652 EDSASNKERK
+652 
-662 EGATATGS
+662 
-670 TAAMERSIDIYASK
+670 
-684 LGDDKLDIKIRANV
+684 
-698 AVELRD
+698 
-704 NIEPLCSGA
+704 
-713 SYPLFLSKLWP
+713 
-724 VFKNILKG
+724 
-732 EPVFTNLSF
+732 
-741 EQKLRNCVLETLH
+741 
-754 RLPMA
+754 
-759 SPDVEPYAADMVDL
+759 
-773 LMDLVRIENEENAV
+773 
-787 LCMKTIMDLE
+787 
-797 RNQATAT
+797 
-804 AARVQPFL
+804 
-812 ELIQE
+812 
-817 MFQTMEQVV
+817 
-826 RDTFDTPSQ
+826 
-835 ATPSGMPSTPS
+835 
-846 ATVQNFQSPRP
+846 
-857 SSPATS
+857 
-863 VSDLGPDQQ
+863 
-872 SSNVLLK
+872 
-879 GMQSF
+879 
-884 KVLAECPIIVVSI
+884 
-897 FQTHRNS
+897 
-904 VSANVKLFVPLIKS
+904 
-918 ILLLQAKPQERA
+918 
-930 HAEAAAQGTI
+930 
-940 FTGVCREIKNRAAFG
+940 
-955 EFITAQVKTM
+955 
-965 SFLAYLLRMYAHQLQ
+965 
-980 DFLPTL
+980 
-986 PSVVVRLLQDCPREK
+986 EK
-1001 SSARKELLVAIRH
+1001 
-1014 IINFNYRK
+1014 
-1022 IFLEKID
+1022 
-1029 ELLDERT
+1029 
-1036 LIGDGLTVYETMRP
+1036 
-1050 LAYSMLADLIHH
+1050 
-1062 VRDHLT
+1062 
-1068 RDQIRRTV
+1068 
-1076 EVYTKNLHDDFPGTS
+1076 
-1091 FQTMSA
+1091 
-1097 KLLLNMAER
+1097 
-1106 IAKLD
+1106 
-1111 DKREARYFLIM
+1111 
-1122 ILDAIGDK
+1122 
-1130 FAWINH
+1130 
-1136 QFDNAVKVS
+1136 
-1145 KAYKAGKKDIE
+1145 
-1156 PSSERYLADKENP
+1156 YLADKDHP
-1169 PDWDEIDIFSASPIK
+1169 PEWDEIDIFSASPLK
-1184 TSNPRDRGGDPVSDN
+1184 TSNPRDRVHDPVAEN

-1222 EHIQI
+1222 DHVQI
-1227 DPNNVPINWPEVS
+1227 DPANVPINWSEVS

-1256 EGARVFK
+1256 EGARVFR
-1263 YYGVDQ
+1263 YYGVTQ
-1269 PAPEVTYSSP
+1269 PEPEINSSSP
-1279 FDFLA
+1279 FDSLT
-1284 SQYTAPMSREEKE
+1284 SQYTAPMPREEKE

-1313 FHEVFHSEIPYL
+1313 FHEVFHTEIPYL
-1325 HELMFEHGALLHL
+1325 FDLMLEHGALLHL
-1338 PQFFLASE
+1338 PQFFFASE

-1368 TADMTKAKIL
+1368 TPDMAKARIL

-1386 MAVTLFSVQNEQ
+1386 MAVTLFSAQNEQ
-1398 VLHPHVTKIV
+1398 VLHPHVSKIV
-1408 TKCIE
+1408 TKCLE

-1464 ARRPQERDL
+1464 ARKPQERDL
-1473 YVELTLTVPAPLRA
+1473 YVELTLTVPARLSHLLPHLSYLMRPIVVALRA
-1487 DSDLVGQG
+1487 ESDLVGQG

-1526 WDHLRPHPYNHF
+1526 FDHLRPHPYNHF

-1553 NRKFLNHPPELTF
+1553 NRKFLNHPPNLTF
-1566 EQFSD
+1566 EQYAD
-1571 DSPSF
+1571 DAPSF

-1584 EKRPFPSSIGVD
+1584 EKRPFPIGIGID
-1596 LAIRKLMEVPKTAAA
+1596 LAIAKLMEVSKHQ
-1611 KASDG
+1611 SDG
-1616 YYKQQAFR
+1616 YYKQQAFH
-1624 MLSSQLKLYIGHE
+1624 LISSQLKLYIGYE
-1637 NVPEDLAALLRLH
+1637 NMPDDMASLLRLH

-1656 GKTTAMTDIL
+1656 SKTSAMADIL
-1666 DKSERSSSIAK
+1666 EKSERSSSIPK

-1684 LKQLLKACIFAT
+1684 LKKLLKASIFAT
-1696 TLPDIE
+1696 TLPALKQI
-1702 QSATA
+1702 ATA

-1716 AVVEVGRAL
+1716 AMVEVGRSL
-1725 ALARHNRKPFDVHSG
+1725 AQARHTRKPFDVSCG
-1740 EGPVY
+1740 EGSVY

-1751 AEAIV
+1751 AEAVV
-1756 ESLSSDNLRVRDGA
+1756 ESLSSDNVDVRD
-1770 EAAMQVMKDA
+1770 AAKVALQVLKDA
-1780 AGIIFGAPERV
+1780 AVTIFGSPERV
-1791 AKLPFFQ
+1791 TKLPFFQ

-1820 LGIRLFA
+1820 RGIHLYA
-1827 TKLDLGDSWLFDK
+1827 TELDLGDSWLYEK
-1840 QFEFARALMYVIK
+1840 QAEFVRALTYVIK
-1853 DTPADLPASTRVSA
+1853 DTPPDLPASTRVRA
-1867 GDTLDL
+1867 QDTLDL
-1873 ILRRCCKNVSKD
+1873 ILRRCCKNMTKED
-1885 DIKNEKS
+1885 LKNEKS
-1892 RLWSLCGFFVYELSH
+1892 RLYSLCGFFVYELSH

-1922 IAEVLGCQV
+1922 IAEVLSCEV
-1931 HELIFP
+1931 HELILP

-1967 FCLSLHNNIVTF
+1967 FCLSLRNDIVTF
-1979 NEPLNRLM
+1979 NDPLNRLM

-1998 ESLASKPN
+1998 DNLASKPN

-2053 LYSRSHDVIEA
+2053 LYVRSPDVIDA

-2130 HMKVIADDAVLQKVS
+2130 HMKVIADDAILQKVS
-2145 FSLVEQNQTIKIVTA
+2145 FSLVEQSPPMKIVAA

-2181 KVLELEEK
+2181 KVLDLEDK
-2189 LRRTSNSP
+2189 LRRTSSSP
-2197 FRKPLVKYL
+2197 FRKPMVKYL
-2206 NRYPKES
+2206 NRYAKET
-2213 LAFFQARFKEER
+2213 LAFFYARFRDER
-2225 FGRFFGQILA
+2225 FGRFFGQVLA
-2235 DPESEALRA
+2235 DSESDALRS

-2250 EGFKSAV
+2250 DGFMNAA
-2257 FGQDSSDG
+2257 FGQEQTDG
-2265 RNTAAINGIYVVHS
+2265 KNTAAINGIYAVHAIS
-2279 VCSYEATKRWL
+2279 SYPSTRNWL
-2290 VSHGDLKTMLLNAGR
+2290 VSHADLRTKVLASAR
-2305 DLEKKLRS
+2305 DLQRKLRG
-2313 DRLPANERLRVE
+2313 DKLLPSERLRVE
-2325 QAEDQLMDIF
+2325 QAEDQVMDIV
-2335 TIYLSESVQDLDFL
+2335 TVYLSESMQDLDFL
-2349 FDLIDGLSSEELKRT
+2349 FEVVDGLSAGDLKRSI
-2364 LAFPKFIYRHI
+2364 AFPKFIYRHI

-2396 QRTCSQKM
+2396 QRSCSQKM
-2404 KTYAFHN
+2404 KTYAFRH
-2411 LVNPIFAMDVQTT
+2411 LVNPIFAMDVQLT
-2424 WNSPSNSPK
+2424 WNSSPDGPK
-2433 LMDKSMTESIQSR
+2433 LMDKSMTEFIQNR
-2446 LWRPQLAD
+2446 LWKPQVAD
-2454 LSEESTQAGVD
+2454 LSEESSQAGVD

-2482 HQTVQDSRKDIIK
+2482 HATVQDSRKDIIK

-2523 ETPFKIV
+2523 ETPMKIV

-2556 APVLPSRIMSAT
+2556 APVLPTRILAAAN
-2568 SNAQAPDTR
+2568 NAQSQDSR

-2599 MSIFQFLVRH
+2599 MSIFQFLVRQ
-2609 PNLFYESREHFVP
+2609 PDLFYESREHFVP
-2622 LIVPSLIKIAAPPNS
+2622 LIVPSLIKIASPASSPS
-2637 NNESKK
+2637 HDSKR
-2643 LALNLIGLIWQW
+2643 LALNLISLIWTW
-2655 EQRRV
+2655 EEKRV
-2660 TSSRTAMTNGILES
+2660 KNSSGLTQNGLTES
-2674 PNARKRKLDDTQGT
+2674 PNSKKRKLDDAQGT
-2688 YSPSAA
+2688 SSPSPAIA
-2694 LGPPSSH
+2694 PPGSR
-2701 ERTEY
+2701 ERSEY
-2706 IIPSDLRAAMTKYL
+2706 MVPPDLRAALTKYL
-2720 ITFITTVPER
+2720 ITFITTSSDR
-2730 FPVPAARFRELPS
+2730 FQVPAARFRELPS
-2743 SKPQPQQPPILT
+2743 SKQQGPVHT
-2755 GDMIKKAVFLL
+2755 SEMQKKAVGLL
-2766 RNLLSP
+2766 RNLMSP
-2772 EYWGDLDI
+2772 AYWGDLNI
-2780 ELYQKITE
+2780 ELYQKVIE
-2788 PILAGE
+2788 PILTQDRGDRPIE
-2794 KADKPDEKHITSMIN
+2794 KYVTPIVN
-2809 ALQVVRVLLAVKPD
+2809 ALQVIRIILASKPD
-2823 EWITARLP
+2823 DWVAARVP
-2831 LVQKLFEKP
+2831 AIQKLFEKP

-2845 PEIQDSL
+2845 PEVQDSL
-2852 HGVEDSMDI
+2852 HGLETDMDVE
-2861 SPKLPPPVRRV
+2861 PKLPPPVQRV
-2872 LDASPEDQ
+2872 LCALPDDQ
-2880 PEEEDAMD
+2880 PDDEDAMD

-2893 SEFVTYL
+2893 SEFVAYL

-2912 YISSLNTLWTLSKNK
+2912 YISSLNILWSLSKSR
-2927 PAEMDTHILPVMKAF
+2927 PAEMDAHIPQVMKVF

-2947 KEHVAASTNNQQAQY
+2947 KEHVLGAATNNGQN
-2962 PPGAAKPA
+2962 GAKPEGA
-2970 ENLPDQQEY
+2970 PDPQEY
-2979 EIGVDLILKTI
+2979 EIGIDLIFKSI
-2990 ELISVRMSHLGEQRR
+2990 ELVSARMSHLGEQRR

-3012 QLVERSQNEAL
+3012 QLVERSQNESL
-3023 CTKILNMVETW
+3023 CTKVLDMVETW
-3034 IFHSTESWPTLKEK
+3034 IFKSTESWPTLKEK

-3059 TRADQKMLKKFLDLV
+3059 HRQSPEMLHKFLDLV

-3102 QDVEMRNRF
+3102 KDVEMRNRF
-3111 MNIFDR
+3111 MTIFDR

-3135 WDTLADSFWLAQ
+3135 WDTLSDSFWLAQ

-3166 DDFTVYPLSFLLSN
+3166 DDFTMYPLSFLFGN
-3180 AEKDARKADIMVDIQ
+3180 AEKDPRRAEVMVDNQ
-3195 LEAFISD
+3195 LESIHC
-3202 RKRFIADI
+3202 RPQ
-3210 GDVRIRDLMEPLCQ
+3210 E
-3224 LQHTDPRVAYS
+3224 HTDPNTTYK
-3235 LWTTLFP
+3235 LWTALFP
-3242 IFWSTLSREDRIDL
+3242 IFWSTLSREDRSDL

-3261 TLITREYHQR
+3261 SLVTREYHQR
-3271 QLDKRPNVVQALLEG
+3271 QVDKRPNVVQALLEG
-3286 AVRSK
+3286 VVRAS
-3291 PRFKVPPHVM
+3291 PRFKIPPHVL

-3307 YDAWYT
+3307 FDAWYT
-3313 AASYLEESAISPII
+3313 ATAYLEESAINPII

-3410 WLICAQKLQQWEILS
+3410 WLICAQKLQQWDILS

-3440 AWRNIENWQSEG
+3440 AWRNIENWQSEN
-3452 NREQIESLIK
+3452 NREQLESLVK

-3474 FQAFMSLLQF
+3474 FQAFMALLQF
-3484 HLKKENL
+3484 HNKKENI
-3491 QDFNGVCDES
+3491 QEFNGVCDES

-3532 LHDASHICA
+3532 LHDASHICS

-3587 HIFQLINATYLSL
+3587 HIFQLINATYLGL

-3628 AHVARKHQMPEV
+3628 AHVSRKHQMPDV
-3640 CINQLSR
+3640 CIAQLSR

-3746 KADPS
+3746 KNDPS

-3764 EAAGLYKNAKSRKL
+3764 EAAGLYKNSKSRKL

-3785 LSLDNEE
+3785 LSLDNDE
-3792 GRIAGAF
+3792 GAVATAF

-3847 LLRTNREDMLSIKK
+3847 LLRTNREDMLNIKK
-3861 QHDQKQEKLN
+3861 QHDQKQEKLA
-3871 RARQQQAS
+3871 RARAQAS
-3879 PHTKPS
+3879 PQNKP
-3885 PATADSSPAQ
+3885 
-3895 GSQPANSNTPAQ
+3895 TPAVNGTQ
-3907 GQASQPPQGQAQAQ
+3907 AANVAPAAQTQASPSRPAGQQ
-3921 SQGLPQGQSPS
+3921 SVQNQPQGQSQPQGPGQGQPQSQQQGQS
-3932 QGQIKAQQPP
+3932 QGHVNGQSPVQKPTLPPGHTQGASQNQVPQQQQP
-3942 AQSQAQ
+3942 QQ
-3948 PQGQAQ
+3948 PQGQ
-3954 PSGSAPGQPQG
+3954 
-3965 SGQGQMQQPQNQQQ
+3965 QN
-3979 AHLQVPGQ
+3979 LQVPGQ
-3987 NGAPQQAQTGATEP
+3987 QPQPAQQNPAAGAEP

-4108 KKPTMYEYIHKLRRW
+4108 RKPTMYEYIQKLRRW

-4128 EKLDRRGQYQ
+4128 EKLDRRPQIQ

-4158 EVPGQYLLHKD
+4158 EIPGQYLQHKD
-4169 KNQDFVR
+4169 KNQDFIR

-4230 IFNGLLGKRKE
+4230 IFNGVLGKRKE
-4241 SRRRNLYFHL
+4241 SRRRNLNFHL

-4270 ISMQGIFEDYC
+4270 ISMQGIYEDYC
-4281 RRVGTS
+4281 RRIGIN

-4298 MRSLAETKQN
+4298 MRALAETKQNRTTEQQQVLRTEMLTAIQEKWVPPTMVLDYFQKIYPNFSDFWLFRRQFAYQYAALAFMTYMMHMGNRYPNKIMISRSTGDIWGSELIPIINPNKAFFFNPEQVPFRLTPNIQTLMGPIATEGLFACAIMAIARCLTEPRHELEQQLSIFVRDEMMFWATTHHRDRVLTAQQLRDLVYNNSDIIVNRAVSLASPPEGNLPANQTTIDLISKAVNPQHLASGDALWMPYL

>member
-1 MIAASAPPRLG
+1 
-12 RLATT
+12 
-17 TALRYDKSLAN
+17 
-28 ITIQHEQLSRAKE
+28 
-41 ANKSS
+41 
-46 KKKDSQN
+46 
-53 QAALASHQ
+53 
-61 AQQSA
+61 
-66 SPNHGTPTSS
+66 
-76 TTSVNDIRGK
+76 
-86 SPDNATQ
+86 
-93 AGVYPAG
+93 
-100 QHYIPHGAGVAGQ
+100 
-113 PVNNGPGTPTKQ
+113 
-125 GQPIAP
+125 
-131 SVIISPSAPPHVP
+131 
-144 PPGAAETMPG
+144 
-154 DLAPP
+154 
-159 RKSHV
+159 
-164 FDRLQTTPKDMSEGI
+164 
-179 RTPKRQHSSRFDIS
+179 
-193 DQRQRELEKL
+193 
-203 PGFHEVPPN
+203 
-212 RRQEL
+212 
-217 FMQKIDQCNIIF
+217 
-229 DFNDPT
+229 
-235 ADMKSKEIKRLA
+235 
-247 LHELLDYVANNR
+247 
-259 SVITEPM
+259 
-266 YPRVVEMF
+266 
-274 AKNLFRPIPPPVT
+274 
-287 PQGEAF
+287 
-293 DPEEDEPVLE
+293 
-303 VAWPHIQVVYEFF
+303 
-316 LRFIESQDFNTN
+316 
-328 IAKAYIDHHFVLQ
+328 
-341 LLELFDSEDP
+341 
-351 RERDFLKTTLHR
+351 
-363 IYGKFL
+363 
-369 NLRSYIRRS
+369 
-378 INNVFFQFTYETERF
+378 
-393 NGIAELLEILGS
+393 
-405 IINGFALPLKEEHK
+405 
-419 LFLTRV
+419 
-425 LLPLHKVKSL
+425 
-435 SMYHPQL
+435 
-442 AYCIVQFLEKDST
+442 
-455 LTKEVVMGLLR
+455 
-466 YWPKTNSTKEV
+466 
-477 MYLNEVED
+477 
-485 IFEVMDPAEF
+485 
-495 AKVQVPLFQQLAK
+495 
-508 SVASPHFQ
+508 
-516 VAERALYFWNNEYFC
+516 
-531 NLVSDNVETIL
+531 
-542 PIMFAPLY
+542 
-550 ENSKGHWNRTIHSMV
+550 
-565 YNAMKMFMEINP
+565 
-577 QLFDEC
+577 
-583 SHEYNERQ
+583 
-591 NSAEQREK
+591 
-599 SRQERWEKVLERA
+599 
-612 KQRKNGLLP
+612 
-621 PPAPPAEV
+621 
-629 PAQVDEVDALAQD
+629 
-642 NQKRLNALKL
+642 
-652 EDSASNKERK
+652 
-662 EGATATGS
+662 
-670 TAAMERSIDIYASK
+670 MERNIDIYASK
-684 LGDDKLDIKIRANV
+684 LGDEKLDIKIRANV

-713 SYPLFLSKLWP
+713 SYPIFLSKLWP
-724 VFKNILKG
+724 VFKSILRG
-732 EPVFTNLSF
+732 EPVFTNSSL

-754 RLPMA
+754 RLPMM

-797 RNQATAT
+797 RNQARAT
-804 AARVQPFL
+804 AGRVQPFL

-826 RDTFDTPSQ
+826 RDTFDTPNQ
-835 ATPSGMPSTPS
+835 ATPAGMPSTPGAS
-846 ATVQNFQSPRP
+846 AQTFQSPRP
-857 SSPATS
+857 SSPAAS
-863 VSDLGPDQQ
+863 VPDLGPDQQ
-872 SSNVLLK
+872 TSNNVLLK
-879 GMQSF
+879 GMHSF

-918 ILLLQAKPQERA
+918 ILLLQAKPQEKA

-940 FTGVCREIKNRAAFG
+940 FTGVCKEIKNRAAFG
-955 EFITAQVKTM
+955 EFITLQVKTM
-965 SFLAYLLRMYAHQLQ
+965 SFLAYLLRLQPHQLQ

-1014 IINFNYRK
+1014 IINCTYRN
-1022 IFLEKID
+1022 IFLDKID
-1029 ELLDERT
+1029 QLLDERT

-1062 VRDHLT
+1062 VREHLS
-1068 RDQIRRTV
+1068 RDQIKRTI
-1076 EVYTKNLHDDFPGTS
+1076 EVYTKNLHDDLPGTS

-1097 KLLLNMAER
+1097 KLLLNMAEK
-1106 IAKLD
+1106 ISKLE
-1111 DKREARYFLIM
+1111 DKQEARYFLLM

-1130 FAWINH
+1130 LAAMNY
-1136 QFDNAVKVS
+1136 QFPNIVKLHKIYQTS
-1145 KAYKAGKKDIE
+1145 KKEE
-1156 PSSERYLADKENP
+1156 PSPERYLADKDHP
-1169 PDWDEIDIFSASPIK
+1169 PDWDEIDIFSASPLR
-1184 TSNPRDRGGDPVSDN
+1184 TSNPRDRGADPIAENV
-1199 IFLFKN
+1199 FLFKN

-1222 EHIQI
+1222 DHIQI
-1227 DPNNVPINWPEVS
+1227 DPNNVPINWSEVS

-1256 EGARVFK
+1256 EGARVFR

-1269 PAPEVTYSSP
+1269 PEPEVNFSSP
-1279 FDFLA
+1279 FDFLT
-1284 SQYTAPMSREEKE
+1284 SQYTAPMPREEKE

-1313 FHEVFHSEIPYL
+1313 FHEVFHTEIPYL
-1325 HELMFEHGALLHL
+1325 FDLMLEHGALLHL
-1338 PQFFLASE
+1338 PQFFFASE

-1368 TADMTKAKIL
+1368 TPDMAKARIL

-1386 MAVTLFSVQNEQ
+1386 MAVTLFSAQNEQ
-1398 VLHPHVTKIV
+1398 VLHPHVSKIV
-1408 TKCIE
+1408 TKCLE

-1464 ARRPQERDL
+1464 ARKPQERDL
-1473 YVELTLTVPAPLRA
+1473 YVELTLTVPARLSHLLPHLSYLMRPIVVALRA
-1487 DSDLVGQG
+1487 ESDLVGQG

-1526 WDHLRPHPYNHF
+1526 FDHLRPHPYNHF

-1553 NRKFLNHPPELTF
+1553 NRKFLSHPPDLTF
-1566 EQFSD
+1566 EQYAD

-1584 EKRPFPSSIGVD
+1584 EKRPFPIGIGVD
-1596 LAIRKLMEVPKTAAA
+1596 LAIAKLMEVSKHQ
-1611 KASDG
+1611 SDA
-1616 YYKQQAFR
+1616 YYKQQAFH
-1624 MLSSQLKLYIGHE
+1624 LISSQLKLYIGYE
-1637 NVPEDLAALLRLH
+1637 NIPDDMASLLRLH

-1656 GKTTAMTDIL
+1656 SKTSAMADIL
-1666 DKSERSSSIAK
+1666 EKSERSSSIPK
-1677 KLAQEGT
+1677 KLSQEGS
-1684 LKQLLKACIFAT
+1684 LKKLLKAAIFAT
-1696 TLPDIE
+1696 TLPGLK
-1702 QSATA
+1702 QNATA

-1716 AVVEVGRAL
+1716 AMVEVGRSL
-1725 ALARHNRKPFDVHSG
+1725 AQARHTRKPFDVSSG
-1740 EGPVY
+1740 EGSVY
-1745 LDSRIL
+1745 LDSRIF
-1751 AEAIV
+1751 AEAVV
-1756 ESLSSDNLRVRDGA
+1756 ESLSSDNADVRD
-1770 EAAMQVMKDA
+1770 AAKISLQVLKDA
-1780 AGIIFGAPERV
+1780 AVTIFGSPERV
-1791 AKLPFFQ
+1791 TKLPFFQ

-1820 LGIRLFA
+1820 RGIHLYA
-1827 TKLDLGDSWLFDK
+1827 TELDLGDAWLFEK
-1840 QFEFARALMYVIK
+1840 QAEFVRALTYVIK
-1853 DTPADLPASTRVSA
+1853 DTPSDLPANTRA
-1867 GDTLDL
+1867 RAQETLDL
-1873 ILRRCCKNVSKD
+1873 ILRRCCKNMSKD
-1885 DIKNEKS
+1885 DLKNEKS
-1892 RLWSLCGFFVYELSH
+1892 RLSSLCGFFVYELSH

-1914 ASRRSFST
+1914 VSRRSFST
-1922 IAEVLGCQV
+1922 IAEVLGCEV

-1937 VKDRLLQSI
+1937 VRDRLLQSI

-1967 FCLSLHNNIVTF
+1967 FCLSLRNNIVTF
-1979 NEPLNRLM
+1979 NEALNRLM

-1998 ESLASKPN
+1998 ENLASKPG

-2027 AMSFPEFANTPQNTS
+2027 AMSFPDFANTPQNTS

-2053 LYSRSHDVIEA
+2053 LYVRSPEVIDA

-2130 HMKVIADDAVLQKVS
+2130 HMKVIADDAILQKVS
-2145 FSLVEQNQTIKIVTA
+2145 FSLVEQSPPMKIVAA

-2175 MEHLVN
+2175 MENLVN
-2181 KVLELEEK
+2181 KVLDLEEK
-2189 LRRTSNSP
+2189 LRRTSSSP
-2197 FRKPLVKYL
+2197 FRKPIVKYL
-2206 NRYPKES
+2206 NRYPKET
-2213 LAFFQARFKEER
+2213 LTFFYARFKDER
-2225 FGRFFGQILA
+2225 FGRFFDQVLS
-2235 DPESEALRA
+2235 DTESEALRA
-2244 AVVADT
+2244 AIVADT
-2250 EGFKSAV
+2250 DGFMAAA
-2257 FGQDSSDG
+2257 FGQEQADG
-2265 RNTAAINGIYVVHS
+2265 KNTAAINGIYAVHAIS
-2279 VCSYEATKRWL
+2279 SHESTKRWL
-2290 VSHGDLKTMLLNAGR
+2290 VSHPELKTKVLASAR
-2305 DLEKKLRS
+2305 DLQRKLRG
-2313 DRLPANERLRVE
+2313 DNLLPSERLRVE
-2325 QAEDQLMDIF
+2325 QAEDQLMNIA
-2335 TIYLSESVQDLDFL
+2335 TTYLAESLQDLDFL
-2349 FDLIDGLSSEELKRT
+2349 FEVIDGLSAGELKRG
-2364 LAFPKFIYRHI
+2364 LVFPKFIYRHI
-2375 ITNESID
+2375 ITNDSID

-2396 QRTCSQKM
+2396 QRSCSQKM
-2404 KTYAFHN
+2404 KTYAFRH
-2411 LVNPIFAMDVQTT
+2411 LVNPIFAMDVQST
-2424 WNSPSNSPK
+2424 WNSPAEGPK
-2433 LMDKSMTESIQSR
+2433 LMDKSMTEFIQNR
-2446 LWRPQLAD
+2446 LWKPQVTD
-2454 LSEESTQAGVD
+2454 LSEESSQPGVD

-2482 HQTVQDSRKDIIK
+2482 HSTVQDSRKDIIK

-2556 APVLPSRIMSAT
+2556 APVLPTRILAVAN
-2568 SNAQAPDTR
+2568 SNANNNNNPQTQDTR

-2599 MSIFQFLVRH
+2599 MSIFQFLVRQ
-2609 PNLFYESREHFVP
+2609 PDLFYESREHFVP
-2622 LIVPSLIKIAAPPNS
+2622 LIVPSLIKIASPPTNPS
-2637 NNESKK
+2637 HDSKK
-2643 LALNLIGLIWQW
+2643 LALNLINLIWLW
-2655 EQRRV
+2655 EEKRV
-2660 TSSRTAMTNGILES
+2660 NSSHSPALNGGPES
-2674 PNARKRKLDDTQGT
+2674 PNSKKRPLEDAQGT
-2688 YSPSAA
+2688 ASPSPA
-2694 LGPPSSH
+2694 LAPPR
-2701 ERTEY
+2701 ERSEY
-2706 IIPSDLRAAMTKYL
+2706 MVPSDLRAALTKYL
-2720 ITFITTVPER
+2720 ITFITTSTDR
-2730 FPVPAARFRELPS
+2730 FQVPAARFRELQS
-2743 SKPQPQQPPILT
+2743 SKPQAPVHT
-2755 GDMIKKAVFLL
+2755 SDMQKKAVGLL
-2766 RNLLSP
+2766 RNLMAP
-2772 EYWGDLDI
+2772 AYWGDLNID
-2780 ELYQKITE
+2780 LYQKVTE
-2788 PILAGE
+2788 PILTQERGE
-2794 KADKPDEKHITSMIN
+2794 KPVEKYVTGVVN
-2809 ALQVVRVLLAVKPD
+2809 ALQVIRILLASKPD
-2823 EWITARLP
+2823 EWVAARVP
-2831 LVQKLFEKP
+2831 LIQRLFEKP

-2845 PEIQDSL
+2845 PEVQDVL
-2852 HGVEDSMDI
+2852 HGLETDVDI
-2861 SPKLPPPVRRV
+2861 SPKLPPPIQRV
-2872 LDASPEDQ
+2872 LSALPDDQ
-2880 PEEEDAMD
+2880 PEDDDAMD

-2900 SAIATETLSANN
+2900 SAIATETLSASN
-2912 YISSLNTLWTLSKNK
+2912 YISSLNILWSLSKSK
-2927 PAEMDTHILPVMKAF
+2927 PAEMDSHIPQVMKVF

-2947 KEHVAASTNNQQAQY
+2947 KEHVAGSANNQNQHSAGQ
-2962 PPGAAKPA
+2962 KPTDGT
-2970 ENLPDQQEY
+2970 PDPQEY
-2979 EIGVDLILKTI
+2979 EIGVDLIYKTI
-2990 ELISVRMSHLGEQRR
+2990 DLISVRMSHLGEQRR

-3012 QLVERSQNEAL
+3012 QLVERSQNEGL
-3023 CTKILNMVETW
+3023 CTKVLTMVESW

-3059 TRADQKMLKKFLDLV
+3059 HRQTPDMLHKFLELV

-3090 RLEHAFLIGTRA
+3090 RLEHAFLVGTRA
-3102 QDVEMRNRF
+3102 KDVEMRNRF
-3111 MNIFDR
+3111 MTIFDR

-3160 PARLHP
+3160 PARLHT
-3166 DDFTVYPLSFLLSN
+3166 DDFTVYPLSFLFGN
-3180 AEKDARKADIMVDIQ
+3180 AEKDPRRAEIMVDNQ
-3195 LEAFISD
+3195 LETFIAD
-3202 RKRFIADI
+3202 RKRFLGEIAQ
-3210 GDVRIRDLMEPLCQ
+3210 VKTRDLVEPLCQ
-3224 LQHTDPRVAYS
+3224 LQHTDPSTAYS
-3235 LWTTLFP
+3235 LWTALFP
-3242 IFWSTLSREDRIDL
+3242 ILWSTLSREDRIDL
-3256 EKGMV
+3256 EKGV
-3261 TLITREYHQR
+3261 VSLINREYHQR
-3271 QLDKRPNVVQALLEG
+3271 QVDKRPNVIQALLEG
-3286 AVRSK
+3286 VVRAT
-3291 PRFKVPPHVM
+3291 PRFKIPPHAL

-3313 AASYLEESAISPII
+3313 AAKYLEEATINPVI
-3327 DTPTVRESNLDALVE
+3327 DTPTLRESNLDALVE

-3354 GTWRRRCKFVET
+3354 GTWRRRCKFVES

-3378 DKAQQ
+3378 DKSQQ

-3400 QGEYYLWEDH
+3400 QGEYFLWEDH

-3432 LNDLLLEA
+3432 LNDLLLES
-3440 AWRNIENWQSEG
+3440 AWRNVENWQSEN
-3452 NREQIESLIK
+3452 NREQLESLVK

-3474 FQAFMSLLQF
+3474 FQAFMALLQF
-3484 HLKKENL
+3484 HNKKENI
-3491 QDFNGVCDES
+3491 QEFNGVCDES

-3506 RKWLQLPKNITN
+3506 RKWLQLPKKITN
-3518 AHIPI
+3518 AHLPI
-3523 LQHFQLLVE
+3523 LEHFQLLVE
-3532 LHDASHICA
+3532 LHDASHICS
-3541 SLSQTNERNLDTK
+3541 SLSQTNDRNLDTK

-3731 AKAWSEWGQYSDQRF
+3731 AKAWAEWGQYSDVRF
-3746 KADPS
+3746 KKDS
-3751 DYELA
+3751 NDYELA

-3785 LSLDNEE
+3785 LSLDNDE
-3792 GRIAGAF
+3792 GVVAAAF

-3847 LLRTNREDMLSIKK
+3847 LLRTNREDMLNIKK
-3861 QHDQKQEKLN
+3861 QHDQKQEKLS
-3871 RARQQQAS
+3871 RARQQASPQNKPAQAS
-3879 PHTKPS
+3879 ADGS
-3885 PATADSSPAQ
+3885 PTQSTNGTSSSPTQGTPNRPAGQQGGQNQNQAQ
-3895 GSQPANSNTPAQ
+3895 AQAQAQKPPQQPQQQ
-3907 GQASQPPQGQAQAQ
+3907 GQSQGQAQAN
-3921 SQGLPQGQSPS
+3921 GQSP
-3932 QGQIKAQQPP
+3932 AQKP
-3942 AQSQAQ
+3942 AQAPASAQTQPQQQ
-3948 PQGQAQ
+3948 PQGQ
-3954 PSGSAPGQPQG
+3954 
-3965 SGQGQMQQPQNQQQ
+3965 QQ
-3979 AHLQVPGQ
+3979 A
-3987 NGAPQQAQTGATEP
+3987 N

-4075 FKLPAATEANITRF
+4075 FKLPSATEANITRF

-4128 EKLDRRGQYQ
+4128 EKLDRRPQIQ
-4138 FLETY
+4138 FLESY
-4143 SPHLSEFRFLKFDEV
+4143 SPHLSEFRFLKFEEV
-4158 EVPGQYLLHKD
+4158 EIPGQYLQHKD
-4169 KNQDFVR
+4169 KNQDFIR

-4230 IFNGLLGKRKE
+4230 IFNGVLGKRKE

-4270 ISMQGIFEDYC
+4270 ISMQGIYEDYC
-4281 RRVGTS
+4281 RRVGIN

-4298 MRSLAETKQN
+4298 MRALAETKQNRTADQQQVLRTEMLTAIQEKWVPPTMVLDYFQKTYPNFADFWLFRRQFSYQYAAIAFMTYMMHMGNRYPNKIMISRSTGDIWGSELIPIINPSKAFFFNPEQVPFRLTPNIQTLMGPIATEGLFACAIMAIARCLTETRQELDQQLSIFVRDEMMFWATTHHRDRGVLSPQHLRELVNNNTDIIVNRAISLASPPDGNLPANQTTIDLISKAVNPQHLASGDALWMPYL

>member
-1 MIAASAPPRLG
+1 
-12 RLATT
+12 
-17 TALRYDKSLAN
+17 
-28 ITIQHEQLSRAKE
+28 
-41 ANKSS
+41 
-46 KKKDSQN
+46 
-53 QAALASHQ
+53 
-61 AQQSA
+61 
-66 SPNHGTPTSS
+66 
-76 TTSVNDIRGK
+76 
-86 SPDNATQ
+86 
-93 AGVYPAG
+93 
-100 QHYIPHGAGVAGQ
+100 
-113 PVNNGPGTPTKQ
+113 
-125 GQPIAP
+125 
-131 SVIISPSAPPHVP
+131 
-144 PPGAAETMPG
+144 
-154 DLAPP
+154 
-159 RKSHV
+159 
-164 FDRLQTTPKDMSEGI
+164 
-179 RTPKRQHSSRFDIS
+179 
-193 DQRQRELEKL
+193 
-203 PGFHEVPPN
+203 
-212 RRQEL
+212 
-217 FMQKIDQCNIIF
+217 
-229 DFNDPT
+229 
-235 ADMKSKEIKRLA
+235 
-247 LHELLDYVANNR
+247 
-259 SVITEPM
+259 
-266 YPRVVEMF
+266 
-274 AKNLFRPIPPPVT
+274 
-287 PQGEAF
+287 
-293 DPEEDEPVLE
+293 
-303 VAWPHIQVVYEFF
+303 
-316 LRFIESQDFNTN
+316 
-328 IAKAYIDHHFVLQ
+328 
-341 LLELFDSEDP
+341 
-351 RERDFLKTTLHR
+351 
-363 IYGKFL
+363 
-369 NLRSYIRRS
+369 
-378 INNVFFQFTYETERF
+378 
-393 NGIAELLEILGS
+393 
-405 IINGFALPLKEEHK
+405 
-419 LFLTRV
+419 
-425 LLPLHKVKSL
+425 
-435 SMYHPQL
+435 
-442 AYCIVQFLEKDST
+442 
-455 LTKEVVMGLLR
+455 
-466 YWPKTNSTKEV
+466 
-477 MYLNEVED
+477 
-485 IFEVMDPAEF
+485 
-495 AKVQVPLFQQLAK
+495 
-508 SVASPHFQ
+508 
-516 VAERALYFWNNEYFC
+516 
-531 NLVSDNVETIL
+531 
-542 PIMFAPLY
+542 
-550 ENSKGHWNRTIHSMV
+550 
-565 YNAMKMFMEINP
+565 
-577 QLFDEC
+577 
-583 SHEYNERQ
+583 
-591 NSAEQREK
+591 
-599 SRQERWEKVLERA
+599 
-612 KQRKNGLLP
+612 
-621 PPAPPAEV
+621 
-629 PAQVDEVDALAQD
+629 
-642 NQKRLNALKL
+642 
-652 EDSASNKERK
+652 
-662 EGATATGS
+662 
-670 TAAMERSIDIYASK
+670 
-684 LGDDKLDIKIRANV
+684 
-698 AVELRD
+698 
-704 NIEPLCSGA
+704 
-713 SYPLFLSKLWP
+713 
-724 VFKNILKG
+724 
-732 EPVFTNLSF
+732 
-741 EQKLRNCVLETLH
+741 
-754 RLPMA
+754 
-759 SPDVEPYAADMVDL
+759 MVDL
-773 LMDLVRIENEENAV
+773 LMDLVRVENEENAV

-797 RNQATAT
+797 RNQPKATAG
-804 AARVQPFL
+804 RVQPFL

-835 ATPSGMPSTPS
+835 NTPSGMPSTPG
-846 ATVQNFQSPRP
+846 ATAQVFQSPRP

-863 VSDLGPDQQ
+863 VADLAPDQQ
-872 SSNVLLK
+872 PGNVLLK

-897 FQTHRNS
+897 FQSHRAS

-918 ILLLQAKPQERA
+918 ILLLQAKPQEKA
-930 HAEAAAQGTI
+930 HTEAAQQGKI
-940 FTGVCREIKNRAAFG
+940 FTGVCKEIRNRAAFG

-986 PSVVVRLLQDCPREK
+986 PTVVVRLLQDCPREK

-1076 EVYTKNLHDDFPGTS
+1076 EVYTKNLHDDYPGTS

-1106 IAKLD
+1106 ISKLE
-1111 DKREARYFLIM
+1111 DKGEARYFLIM
-1122 ILDAIGDK
+1122 ILDAIGNK
-1130 FAWINH
+1130 FATMNH

-1145 KAYKAGKKDIE
+1145 TASKERAAQEAD
-1156 PSSERYLADKENP
+1156 PTSETYLAEKEQP
-1169 PDWDEIDIFSASPIK
+1169 PEWDEIDIFSAHPIK
-1184 TSNPRDRGGDPVSDN
+1184 TSNPRDRTGDPVADN

-1222 EHIQI
+1222 DNVQI
-1227 DPNNVPINWPEVS
+1227 DPNSLPINWSEVS

-1269 PAPEVTYSSP
+1269 SPPEVNYSSP

-1325 HELMFEHGALLHL
+1325 HDLMFEHGALLHL

-1351 FSGMVLQYLMD
+1351 FSGMVLQYLME

-1368 TADMTKAKIL
+1368 TSDMTKAKIL

-1386 MAVTLFSVQNEQ
+1386 MAVTLFSLQNEQ

-1413 LSVTAEEPM
+1413 LSVTAEQPM

-1450 LEMLLETFNNLLLA
+1450 LEMLLETFNNLLIA
-1464 ARRPQERDL
+1464 ARKPQERDL
-1473 YVELTLTVPAPLRA
+1473 YVELTLTVPARLSHLLPHLSYLMRPIVVALRA
-1487 DSDLVGQG
+1487 DSELVGQG

-1508 DYLDPIMAPIM
+1508 DYLDPIMSPIM

-1553 NRKFLNHPPELTF
+1553 NRKFLNHPPELSF
-1566 EQFSD
+1566 EQFAD
-1571 DSPSF
+1571 DAPSF
-1576 DIKLIGPS
+1576 DVKLIGPN
-1584 EKRPFPSSIGVD
+1584 ERRPFPIETGID
-1596 LAIRKLMEVPKTAAA
+1596 LAIGKLMEAPKTT
-1611 KASDG
+1611 ASKDSDV
-1616 YYKQQAFR
+1616 YYKQQAYR
-1624 MLSSQLKLYIGHE
+1624 MITSQLKLYIGYE
-1637 NVPEDLAALLRLH
+1637 NLPDDFASILRLH
-1650 ANDLFE
+1650 ANDLVE
-1656 GKTTAMTDIL
+1656 GKTTAVADIL
-1666 DKSERSSSIAK
+1666 EKSERSSSIQK
-1677 KLAQEGT
+1677 KLNQEGL
-1684 LKQLLKACIFAT
+1684 LKKLLKATIFAT
-1696 TLPDIE
+1696 TVPELS

-1707 FVADVCKHF
+1707 FVTDVCKHF
-1716 AVVEVGRAL
+1716 AIVEVGRAL
-1725 ALARHNRKPFDVHSG
+1725 AQARHNRKPFDVASG
-1740 EGPVY
+1740 EGPIY
-1745 LDSRIL
+1745 LDSRVL
-1751 AEAIV
+1751 AEAVV
-1756 ESLSSDNLRVRDGA
+1756 ESLSSDDASVQDGA
-1770 EAAMQVMKDA
+1770 HTVLNVMKEAATV
-1780 AGIIFGAPERV
+1780 IFGAPEK
-1791 AKLPFFQ
+1791 ASKLPFFQ

-1820 LGIRLFA
+1820 LGIHLFA

-1840 QFEFARALMYVIK
+1840 QAEFVRALMYVIK
-1853 DTPADLPASTRVSA
+1853 DTPSDLPANTRLRA
-1867 GDTLDL
+1867 RDTLDV
-1873 ILRRCCKNVSKD
+1873 ILRRCIKQVSKD
-1885 DIKNEKS
+1885 DLKNEKS
-1892 RLWSLCGFFVYELSH
+1892 RLFSLCGFFVYELSH
-1907 MNKHVRE
+1907 MNRHVRD

-1922 IAEVLGCQV
+1922 IADVLGCEV

-1952 ALPFPTQIGFIDAIT
+1952 ALPFATQIGFIDAIT
-1967 FCLSLHNNIVTF
+1967 FCLGLHNNIVTF
-1979 NEPLNRLM
+1979 NDPLNRLM

-1998 ESLASKPN
+1998 ESLATKPN
-2006 EFKNAEMIV
+2006 EFKNADMIIS
-2015 NLRVAC
+2015 LRVAC

-2053 LYSRSHDVIEA
+2053 LYSKSSDVIEA

-2121 VEIGARLLD
+2121 VEIGARLLE
-2130 HMKVIADDAVLQKVS
+2130 HMKVIADEATLQKVS
-2145 FSLVEQNQTIKIVTA
+2145 FSLVEQSPPMKIVAA

-2181 KVLELEEK
+2181 KVLDLEDK

-2213 LAFFQARFKEER
+2213 LAFFLARFKDER
-2225 FGRFFGQILA
+2225 FGRFFGQIIS
-2235 DPESEALRA
+2235 DPESEGLRN

-2250 EGFKSAV
+2250 DNFTSVA
-2257 FGQDSSDG
+2257 FGQESET
-2265 RNTAAINGIYVVHS
+2265 TAAINGIYVAHS
-2279 VCSYEATKRWL
+2279 LSCYQSTKKWL
-2290 VSHGDLKTMLLNAGR
+2290 VSHPDLRVKILHSGR
-2305 DLEKKLRS
+2305 DLERKLRADQLMAS
-2313 DRLPANERLRVE
+2313 ERLRVE
-2325 QAEDQLMDIF
+2325 QAEEQLMDIF
-2335 TIYLSESVQDLDFL
+2335 TTYLSESIQDLDFL
-2349 FDLIDGLSSEELKRT
+2349 FEVIDGLSAEELKRT
-2364 LAFPKFIYRHI
+2364 LAFPKFIYHHI

-2382 YRRSVIMRCLDLYG
+2382 YRRSVVMRCLDLYG
-2396 QRTCSQKM
+2396 QRSCTQKM
-2404 KTYAFHN
+2404 KTYAFRN
-2411 LVNPIFAMDVQTT
+2411 LVNPIFAMDVQLS
-2424 WNSPSNSPK
+2424 WNNPPNTPK
-2433 LMDKSMTESIQSR
+2433 LMDKSMTESIQNR
-2446 LWRPQLAD
+2446 LWRPQLSD
-2454 LSEESTQAGVD
+2454 LAEESSQIGVD

-2482 HQTVQDSRKDIIK
+2482 STTVQDSRKDIIK

-2530 VQVYVALLRAHQN
+2530 IQVYVALLRAHQN

-2556 APVLPSRIMSAT
+2556 APVLPTRVLAANNASSAN
-2568 SNAQAPDTR
+2568 SSQVADAR

-2599 MSIFQFLVRH
+2599 MSIFQFLVRQ
-2609 PNLFYESREHFVP
+2609 PDLFYESREHFVP
-2622 LIVPSLIKIAAPPNS
+2622 LIVPSLIKIAPPLSNS
-2637 NNESKK
+2637 NEAKK
-2643 LALNLIGLIWQW
+2643 LALNLMNLIWYW
-2655 EQRRV
+2655 EEKRTKNTTPIV
-2660 TSSRTAMTNGILES
+2660 SSSGALES
-2674 PNARKRKLDDTQGT
+2674 PSKKRKVEENQSAPAS
-2688 YSPSAA
+2688 SPA
-2694 LGPPSSH
+2694 LGPPVSTTR
-2701 ERTEY
+2701 ERGEY
-2706 IIPSDLRAAMTKYL
+2706 TVPPDLRAAMTKYL
-2720 ITFITTVPER
+2720 ITFITTISER
-2730 FPVPAARFRELPS
+2730 FPVPAARIRELS
-2743 SKPQPQQPPILT
+2743 TTKTQQPVMA
-2755 GDMIKKAVFLL
+2755 GDMIKKAVYLL

-2772 EYWGDLDI
+2772 GYWGEIDV
-2780 ELYQKITE
+2780 ELYPKATD
-2788 PILAGE
+2788 PILASE
-2794 KADKPDEKHITSMIN
+2794 RADKPDEKHLTHMVN
-2809 ALQVVRVLLAVKPD
+2809 ALQVVRVLLASKSD
-2823 EWITARLP
+2823 DWIGVRLP
-2831 LVQKLFEKP
+2831 AIQKLFEKS
-2840 LRSDN
+2840 LRCDN
-2845 PEIQDSL
+2845 PEIQDCL
-2852 HGVEDSMDI
+2852 HGTEEEMDI
-2861 SPKLPPPVRRV
+2861 SPKLPSPVKRV
-2872 LDASPEDQ
+2872 LDSLPDDQ

-2888 VENSP
+2888 VDSSP

-2900 SAIATETLSANN
+2900 SAIATETLSASN
-2912 YISSLNTLWTLSKNK
+2912 YISSLNALWSLSKKK
-2927 PAEMDTHILPVMKAF
+2927 PAEMDVHIPQVMKAF

-2947 KEHVAASTNNQQAQY
+2947 KEHVAATANSQGQY
-2962 PPGAAKPA
+2962 PLAVKPG
-2970 ENLPDQQEY
+2970 EGVPDQQEF
-2979 EIGVDLILKTI
+2979 EIGVDLIFKTI

-3012 QLVERSQNEAL
+3012 QLVERSQNIKL
-3023 CTKILNMVETW
+3023 CSKVLGMVETW
-3034 IFHSTESWPTLKEK
+3034 IFRSTESWPTLKEK

-3059 TRADQKMLKKFLDLV
+3059 TRSDQTMLKKFLDLV

-3147 ASHLILGCVDMTA
+3147 ASHLVLGCIDMTTS
-3160 PARLHP
+3160 ARLHP
-3166 DDFTVYPLSFLLSN
+3166 DDFTVSPVTFLFSSSEN
-3180 AEKDARKADIMVDIQ
+3180 DSRKSDVMVDSS
-3195 LEAFISD
+3195 LEAFVSD
-3202 RKRFIADI
+3202 RRRFLAEI
-3210 GDVRIRDLMEPLCQ
+3210 GDVKVRDLLEPLCQ
-3224 LQHTDPRVAYS
+3224 LQHTDPEVAQK
-3235 LWTTLFP
+3235 LWTTLFTTV
-3242 IFWSTLSREDRIDL
+3242 WSTLPKDDRIDL

-3261 TLITREYHQR
+3261 PLITREYHQR

-3286 AVRSK
+3286 AVRAR
-3291 PRFKVPPHVM
+3291 PRFKIPPHVM

-3313 AASYLEESAISPII
+3313 AATYLEETAISPII

-3366 NAALSYEQQGMW
+3366 NAAISYEQQGMW

-3400 QGEYYLWEDH
+3400 QGEYFLWEDH
-3410 WLICAQKLQQWEILS
+3410 WLICAQKLQQWDILS

-3440 AWRNIENWQSEG
+3440 AWRNVENWQSEN
-3452 NREQIESLIK
+3452 NREQLESLIK

-3474 FQAFMSLLQF
+3474 FHAFMALLQY
-3484 HLKKENL
+3484 HLKKENI
-3491 QDFNGVCDES
+3491 QEFNGICDES

-3506 RKWLQLPKNITN
+3506 RKWLQLPKRITN

-3532 LHDASHICA
+3532 LHDASHICS

-3587 HIFQLINATYLSL
+3587 HIFQLINATYLGL

-3673 PKELN
+3673 QKELT

-3710 LNHVNEANE
+3710 LKSVKDANE

-3731 AKAWSEWGQYSDQRF
+3731 AKAWSEWGQYSDHRF
-3746 KADPS
+3746 KADPK

-3778 LSRILWL
+3778 LSRILWI
-3785 LSLDNEE
+3785 LSLDDEE
-3792 GRIAGAF
+3792 GRVASAF

-3871 RARQQQAS
+3871 RVRQAQQQ
-3879 PHTKPS
+3879 
-3885 PATADSSPAQ
+3885 
-3895 GSQPANSNTPAQ
+3895 
-3907 GQASQPPQGQAQAQ
+3907 
-3921 SQGLPQGQSPS
+3921 
-3932 QGQIKAQQPP
+3932 QQ
-3942 AQSQAQ
+3942 Q
-3948 PQGQAQ
+3948 
-3954 PSGSAPGQPQG
+3954 GQPQG
-3965 SGQGQMQQPQNQQQ
+3965 SPQAKPPNGNANGSPAQTSNPSANASPVVNGQPMNKQPSQSPAQPQQQLPQQGQAQQQQSPPNPGQMQPPQGIPGQPPVPGQQQQFQQPPVSGQNGPQPQNQ
-3979 AHLQVPGQ
+3979 GS
-3987 NGAPQQAQTGATEP
+3987 GAEP

-4061 LAYVGRMPGSYAQD
+4061 LAYVGRMPVSYAQD
-4075 FKLPAATEANITRF
+4075 FKLPPATEANITRF

-4098 RKSFEADFVV
+4098 RKSFEVDFVV
-4108 KKPTMYEYIHKLRRW
+4108 KKPTMYEYIQKLRRW

-4128 EKLDRRGQYQ
+4128 EKLDRRPQFQ
-4138 FLETY
+4138 FLESY

-4194 RRLKIRG
+4194 RRLRIRG
-4201 HDGSVHPFAVQ
+4201 HDGSIHPFAVQ

-4230 IFNGLLGKRKE
+4230 ILNGLLGKRTE

-4270 ISMQGIFEDYC
+4270 ISMQGIYEDYC
-4281 RRVGTS
+4281 RRVGIN

-4298 MRSLAETKQN
+4298 LRSLAETKQNVSVAPLIVYENVTDAFQRSADQQQVLRTEILTAIQEKWVPSNVVLDFFQQTYPSFADFWLFRRQFAFQYAAIAFMTYVMHMGNRYPNKIMISRSTGDIWGSELIPTINPAKAFFYNPEQVPFRFTPNIQTLLGPIATEGVFACAMMAIARCLTEPRHELEQQLSIFVRDEMMYWATAQHRGVLPVPQLRDLVYNNSEIIVNRAVSLASPPEGNLPANQTTIDLISKAVNPQHLATCDALWMPYL

>member
-1 MIAASAPPRLG
+1 MI
-12 RLATT
+12 
-17 TALRYDKSLAN
+17 
-28 ITIQHEQLSRAKE
+28 
-41 ANKSS
+41 
-46 KKKDSQN
+46 
-53 QAALASHQ
+53 
-61 AQQSA
+61 
-66 SPNHGTPTSS
+66 
-76 TTSVNDIRGK
+76 
-86 SPDNATQ
+86 
-93 AGVYPAG
+93 
-100 QHYIPHGAGVAGQ
+100 
-113 PVNNGPGTPTKQ
+113 
-125 GQPIAP
+125 
-131 SVIISPSAPPHVP
+131 
-144 PPGAAETMPG
+144 
-154 DLAPP
+154 
-159 RKSHV
+159 
-164 FDRLQTTPKDMSEGI
+164 
-179 RTPKRQHSSRFDIS
+179 
-193 DQRQRELEKL
+193 
-203 PGFHEVPPN
+203 
-212 RRQEL
+212 
-217 FMQKIDQCNIIF
+217 
-229 DFNDPT
+229 
-235 ADMKSKEIKRLA
+235 
-247 LHELLDYVANNR
+247 
-259 SVITEPM
+259 
-266 YPRVVEMF
+266 
-274 AKNLFRPIPPPVT
+274 
-287 PQGEAF
+287 
-293 DPEEDEPVLE
+293 
-303 VAWPHIQVVYEFF
+303 
-316 LRFIESQDFNTN
+316 
-328 IAKAYIDHHFVLQ
+328 
-341 LLELFDSEDP
+341 
-351 RERDFLKTTLHR
+351 
-363 IYGKFL
+363 
-369 NLRSYIRRS
+369 
-378 INNVFFQFTYETERF
+378 
-393 NGIAELLEILGS
+393 
-405 IINGFALPLKEEHK
+405 
-419 LFLTRV
+419 
-425 LLPLHKVKSL
+425 
-435 SMYHPQL
+435 
-442 AYCIVQFLEKDST
+442 
-455 LTKEVVMGLLR
+455 
-466 YWPKTNSTKEV
+466 
-477 MYLNEVED
+477 
-485 IFEVMDPAEF
+485 
-495 AKVQVPLFQQLAK
+495 
-508 SVASPHFQ
+508 
-516 VAERALYFWNNEYFC
+516 
-531 NLVSDNVETIL
+531 
-542 PIMFAPLY
+542 
-550 ENSKGHWNRTIHSMV
+550 
-565 YNAMKMFMEINP
+565 
-577 QLFDEC
+577 
-583 SHEYNERQ
+583 
-591 NSAEQREK
+591 
-599 SRQERWEKVLERA
+599 
-612 KQRKNGLLP
+612 
-621 PPAPPAEV
+621 
-629 PAQVDEVDALAQD
+629 
-642 NQKRLNALKL
+642 
-652 EDSASNKERK
+652 
-662 EGATATGS
+662 
-670 TAAMERSIDIYASK
+670 
-684 LGDDKLDIKIRANV
+684 
-698 AVELRD
+698 
-704 NIEPLCSGA
+704 
-713 SYPLFLSKLWP
+713 
-724 VFKNILKG
+724 
-732 EPVFTNLSF
+732 
-741 EQKLRNCVLETLH
+741 
-754 RLPMA
+754 

-773 LMDLVRIENEENAV
+773 LMELARVENEDNAV

-797 RNQATAT
+797 RNQSKAT

-812 ELIQE
+812 DLIQE

-826 RDTFDTPSQ
+826 RDTFDTPNQ
-835 ATPSGMPSTPS
+835 ATPSGMPSTPNAS
-846 ATVQNFQSPRP
+846 AQNFQSPRP

-863 VSDLGPDQQ
+863 VSDLGPEQQ
-872 SSNVLLK
+872 SSNVILK

-897 FQTHRNS
+897 FQSHRQS
-904 VSANVKLFVPLIKS
+904 VQANVKLFVPLIKT
-918 ILLLQAKPQERA
+918 ILLLQAKPQEKA
-930 HAEAAAQGTI
+930 HADAAAQGTV

-965 SFLAYLLRMYAHQLQ
+965 SFLAYLLRLYAHQLQ

-986 PSVVVRLLQDCPREK
+986 PTVVVRLLQDCPREK
-1001 SSARKELLVAIRH
+1001 SGARKELLVAIRH

-1062 VRDHLT
+1062 VRDHLS

-1097 KLLLNMAER
+1097 KLLLNMAEKISR
-1106 IAKLD
+1106 LE

-1130 FAWINH
+1130 FASMNH
-1136 QFDNAVKVS
+1136 QFNNAVKVS
-1145 KAYKAGKKDIE
+1145 KAFKESRKETE
-1156 PSSERYLADKENP
+1156 PFPESYLANKDQP

-1184 TSNPRDRGGDPVSDN
+1184 TSSPRDRGGDPVSDN
-1199 IFLFKN
+1199 IFLFRN

-1213 FHQLKNCNP
+1213 FHHLKNCNP
-1222 EHIQI
+1222 DDVQI
-1227 DPNNVPINWPEVS
+1227 DPNAVPLNWSEVS
-1240 YGYNAE
+1240 FGYNAE

-1256 EGARVFK
+1256 EGARVFR
-1263 YYGVDQ
+1263 YYGVEN
-1269 PAPEVTYSSP
+1269 PPPEMHYASP

-1284 SQYTAPMSREEKE
+1284 SQYTAPMTREEKE

-1351 FSGMVLQYLMD
+1351 FSGMVLQYLME
-1362 RIHEVG
+1362 RIDEVG
-1368 TADMTKAKIL
+1368 TSDVTKAKIL

-1386 MAVTLFSVQNEQ
+1386 MAVTLFSAQNEM

-1413 LSVTAEEPM
+1413 LSNTAEEPM

-1437 GRFELLYKEILPL
+1437 GRFEHLYKEILPL
-1450 LEMLLETFNNLLLA
+1450 LEMLLETFNNLLMA
-1464 ARRPQERDL
+1464 ARKPQERDL
-1473 YVELTLTVPAPLRA
+1473 YVELTLTVPARLSHLLPHLSYLMRPIVVALRA

-1553 NRKFLNHPPELTF
+1553 NRKFLNHPPELNF
-1566 EQFSD
+1566 QQYSD
-1571 DSPSF
+1571 DNPSF
-1576 DIKLIGPS
+1576 DIRLIGPS
-1584 EKRPFPSSIGVD
+1584 EKRPFPVDTGID
-1596 LAIRKLMEVPKTAAA
+1596 LAIGKLMENPKTAPS
-1611 KASDG
+1611 KASDT
-1616 YYKQQAFR
+1616 YYKQQAYR
-1624 MLSSQLKLYIGHE
+1624 MLSSHLKLQIGYE
-1637 NVPEDLAALLRLH
+1637 NLPDDLGPLIRLH

-1656 GKTTAMTDIL
+1656 GKASAMGDIL
-1666 DKSERSSSIAK
+1666 EQSERSASIPK
-1677 KLAQEGT
+1677 KVAQEAT
-1684 LKQLLKACIFAT
+1684 VKKLLKACIFAT
-1696 TLPDIE
+1696 TVPELE
-1702 QSATA
+1702 TAATA

-1716 AVVEVGRAL
+1716 TIVEVGRAL
-1725 ALARHNRKPFDVHSG
+1725 AQARHSRKPFDVANG

-1745 LDSRIL
+1745 LDSRVL
-1751 AEAIV
+1751 AEAVV
-1756 ESLSSDNLRVRDGA
+1756 ETLASDTVHVREAGEQA
-1770 EAAMQVMKDA
+1770 LLVVKEAASV
-1780 AGIIFGAPERV
+1780 IFGAPDK
-1791 AKLPFFQ
+1791 ASKLPFFQ

-1820 LGIRLFA
+1820 LGIKLLA
-1827 TKLDLGDSWLFDK
+1827 TKLDLGENWLHERHVDFL
-1840 QFEFARALMYVIK
+1840 RALMYVIK
-1853 DTPADLPASTRVSA
+1853 DTPSDLPAYTRVQSQE
-1867 GDTLDL
+1867 TMTL
-1873 ILRRCCKNVSKD
+1873 ILQRCGKLITKED
-1885 DIKNEKS
+1885 LKNEKS
-1892 RLWSLCGFFVYELSH
+1892 RLYGLCGFFVYELGH
-1907 MNKHVRE
+1907 MNKNVRE
-1914 ASRRSFST
+1914 TSRLCFST
-1922 IAEVLGCQV
+1922 LKDVLEVEI
-1931 HELIFP
+1931 HELIYP
-1937 VKDRLLQSI
+1937 VRDRLLQSI

-1967 FCLSLHNNIVTF
+1967 YCLSLHNNIVTF

-2006 EFKNAEMIV
+2006 EFKNADMII

-2027 AMSFPEFANTPQNTS
+2027 AMNFPEFANTPQNTS

-2053 LYSRSHDVIEA
+2053 LYSRSPEVIEA
-2064 ANAGLRDVLT
+2064 ANAGLKDVLT

-2130 HMKVIADDAVLQKVS
+2130 HMKVIADDSVLQKVS
-2145 FSLVEQNQTIKIVTA
+2145 FSLVEQNQAMTIVAA

-2175 MEHLVN
+2175 MEHLVY
-2181 KVLELEEK
+2181 KVLDLETK
-2189 LRRTSNSP
+2189 LRRTSHSP

-2213 LAFFQARFKEER
+2213 LAFFLARFQDEQ

-2235 DPESEALRA
+2235 DPESEALRN

-2250 EGFKSAV
+2250 EGFMSNA
-2257 FGQDSSDG
+2257 FGQEAEDG
-2265 RNTAAINGIYVVHS
+2265 KNTAAINGIYVAHS
-2279 VCSYEATKRWL
+2279 ICSYSSTKGWL
-2290 VSHGDLKTMLLNAGR
+2290 VSQADVRTKLLTSGR
-2305 DLEKKLRS
+2305 ELERKLRGDS
-2313 DRLPANERLRVE
+2313 LPPHERLRVE

-2335 TIYLSESVQDLDFL
+2335 TVYLGEAAHDLDFL
-2349 FDLIDGLSSEELKRT
+2349 FEVIDGLSADELKRT
-2364 LAFPKFIYRHI
+2364 LALPRFIYRHI

-2396 QRTCSQKM
+2396 QRACPQKTR
-2404 KTYAFHN
+2404 TYAFRN
-2411 LVNPIFAMDVQTT
+2411 LVNPILAMDIQAT
-2424 WNSPSNSPK
+2424 WNSPANTPK

-2446 LWRPQLAD
+2446 LWKPQLAD
-2454 LSEESTQAGVD
+2454 LSEESSQAGVD

-2530 VQVYVALLRAHQN
+2530 IQVYVALLRAHQN
-2543 EGKALVTQALDVL
+2543 EGRALVTQALDVL
-2556 APVLPSRIMSAT
+2556 APVLPTRTGGSHGPEA
-2568 SNAQAPDTR
+2568 R

-2599 MSIFQFLVRH
+2599 MSIFQFLVRQ
-2609 PNLFYESREHFVP
+2609 PDLFYESREHFVP
-2622 LIVPSLIKIAAPPNS
+2622 LIVPSLIKIAGPPNTS
-2637 NNESKK
+2637 NDSKK
-2643 LALNLIGLIWQW
+2643 LALNLIGLVWHW
-2655 EQRRV
+2655 EEKRV
-2660 TSSRTAMTNGILES
+2660 HAADSNPARLSAAPES
-2674 PNARKRKLDDTQGT
+2674 PNAKKRKLDEAGETS
-2688 YSPSAA
+2688 SPALAPPASRSEYMVSAELRGA
-2694 LGPPSSH
+2694 L
-2701 ERTEY
+2701 
-2706 IIPSDLRAAMTKYL
+2706 IKYL
-2720 ITFITTVPER
+2720 ITFITTIPER
-2730 FPVPAARFRELPS
+2730 FVVPAARLRDFPS
-2743 SKPQPQQPPILT
+2743 SKQTPPIPT
-2755 GDMIKKAVFLL
+2755 GEMINKAVNLL
-2766 RNLLSP
+2766 RNLLSK

-2780 ELYQKITE
+2780 DLYQKVTE

-2809 ALQVVRVLLAVKPD
+2809 ALQVLRVLIGAKPND
-2823 EWITARLP
+2823 WITARLP
-2831 LVQKLFEKP
+2831 AIQKLLEKP
-2840 LRSDN
+2840 LKSDN
-2845 PEIQDSL
+2845 PEIQDCL
-2852 HGVEDSMDI
+2852 HGLEDDVNI
-2861 SPKLPPPVRRV
+2861 SPKLPSPVRHV
-2872 LDASPEDQ
+2872 LEAIPDDQ
-2880 PEEEDAMD
+2880 PDDEDAMD
-2888 VENSP
+2888 TESSP
-2893 SEFVTYL
+2893 SEFATYL
-2900 SAIATETLSANN
+2900 SAIATETLSASN
-2912 YISSLNTLWTLSKNK
+2912 YVSSLNTLWTLSKIK
-2927 PAEMDTHILPVMKAF
+2927 PAEIDAHIPAVMKAF

-2947 KEHVAASTNNQQAQY
+2947 KDHVAASTNQNGAQL
-2962 PPGAAKPA
+2962 PQGQKPA
-2970 ENLPDQQEY
+2970 EGVPDKQEV
-2979 EIGVDLILKTI
+2979 ELGVDLILKTI
-2990 ELISVRMSHLGEQRR
+2990 ELISVRMSHLGDQRR

-3012 QLVERSQNEAL
+3012 SIVERSTENKL
-3023 CTKILNMVETW
+3023 CSKVLGMAESWV
-3034 IFHSTESWPTLKEK
+3034 FHSTESWPTLKEK

-3059 TRADQKMLKKFLDLV
+3059 SRSDSTMLKKFLDLV

-3111 MNIFDR
+3111 MSIFDR

-3147 ASHLILGCVDMTA
+3147 ASHLILGCIDMNTT
-3160 PARLHP
+3160 ARLHQ
-3166 DDFTVYPLSFLLSN
+3166 DDFTLYPLSFLLSSG
-3180 AEKDARKADIMVDIQ
+3180 EKDSRKQDIMVDDQ
-3195 LEAFISD
+3195 LETFVAE
-3202 RKRFIADI
+3202 RKRFMADV
-3210 GDVRIRDLMEPLCQ
+3210 GEVKVRDLMEPLCQ
-3224 LQHTDPRVAYS
+3224 LQHTDSAVAYK

-3242 IFWSTLSREDRIDL
+3242 IFWSTLSKDDRIDL

-3261 TLITREYHQR
+3261 TLVTREYHHR

-3286 AVRSK
+3286 VVRAR

-3313 AASYLEESAISPII
+3313 AATYLEGSAINPII
-3327 DTPTVRESNLDALVE
+3327 DTSTVRESNLDALVE

-3378 DKAQQ
+3378 DKSQQ

-3400 QGEYYLWEDH
+3400 QGEYFVWEDH

-3452 NREQIESLIK
+3452 NREQLESLIK

-3474 FQAFMSLLQF
+3474 FQAFMALLQY
-3484 HLKKENL
+3484 HMKKENM
-3491 QDFNGVCDES
+3491 QDFNSVCDES

-3506 RKWLQLPKNITN
+3506 RKWLQLPKRITN

-3532 LHDASHICA
+3532 LHDASHICG
-3541 SLSQTNERNLDTK
+3541 SLAQTNERNLDTK

-3566 DRLPNLWDDINAWQ
+3566 DRLPNLWDDINTWQ

-3587 HIFQLINATYLSL
+3587 HIFQLINGTYLSL

-3628 AHVARKHQMPEV
+3628 AHVARKHQMPDV
-3640 CINQLSR
+3640 CISQLSR

-3691 FGAQQKAEFYT
+3691 FGPQQKAEFYT

-3710 LNHVNEANE
+3710 LDHTNEANE

-3746 KADPS
+3746 KGDPN

-3764 EAAGLYKNAKSRKL
+3764 EAAGLYKSAKSRKL

-3785 LSLDNEE
+3785 LSLDNDE
-3792 GRIAGAF
+3792 GKIASAF

-3871 RARQQQAS
+3871 RARQQQQQGSSPNTKPPVNGDAS
-3879 PHTKPS
+3879 PAQKAQTSAPAPSAS
-3885 PATADSSPAQ
+3885 PAGSQAANLPTAQSPAQNQSPAQ
-3895 GSQPANSNTPAQ
+3895 GQNPV
-3907 GQASQPPQGQAQAQ
+3907 QASPQ
-3921 SQGLPQGQSPS
+3921 QGQGQSPS
-3932 QGQIKAQQPP
+3932 QGQQQ
-3942 AQSQAQ
+3942 
-3948 PQGQAQ
+3948 G
-3954 PSGSAPGQPQG
+3954 
-3965 SGQGQMQQPQNQQQ
+3965 
-3979 AHLQVPGQ
+3979 HLQVPGP
-3987 NGAPQQAQTGATEP
+3987 NGTPQQQQNQGQSQGASSTDS

-4075 FKLPAATEANITRF
+4075 FKLPSATEANITRF

-4108 KKPTMYEYIHKLRRW
+4108 KKPTMNEYIHKLRRW

-4128 EKLDRRGQYQ
+4128 EKLDRRPQSG

-4183 IDLVRG
+4183 VDLVRG

-4201 HDGSVHPFAVQ
+4201 HDGSVHAFAVQ

-4230 IFNGLLGKRKE
+4230 IFNGLLAKRKE

-4264 RDDPSY
+4264 RDDSSY
-4270 ISMQGIFEDYC
+4270 ISMQGIYEDYC
-4281 RRVGTS
+4281 RRVGIN
-4287 KDEPVLFTMEK
+4287 KDEPVLYTMDR
-4298 MRSLAETKQN
+4298 MRSLAETKQNVSIASSSTPRNLTNDPQRTPDQQQVLRTEILTAIQDKWVPSTVVLEYFQQTYPNFADFWLFRRQFAYQYAAVAFMTYVMHIGHRYPNKILISRSTGDIWGAELIPTINPAKAIFYNPEQVPFRFTPNIQTFLGPIATEGLFACAMMAIARCLTEPRHELEQQLSIFVRDEMMFWATAQHRGVLPVPQLRDLVFNNSDIIVNRAVSLASPPDGNLPANQTTIDLVSKAVNPQHLASCDALWMPYL

>member
-1 MIAASAPPRLG
+1 
-12 RLATT
+12 
-17 TALRYDKSLAN
+17 
-28 ITIQHEQLSRAKE
+28 
-41 ANKSS
+41 
-46 KKKDSQN
+46 
-53 QAALASHQ
+53 
-61 AQQSA
+61 
-66 SPNHGTPTSS
+66 
-76 TTSVNDIRGK
+76 
-86 SPDNATQ
+86 
-93 AGVYPAG
+93 
-100 QHYIPHGAGVAGQ
+100 
-113 PVNNGPGTPTKQ
+113 
-125 GQPIAP
+125 
-131 SVIISPSAPPHVP
+131 
-144 PPGAAETMPG
+144 
-154 DLAPP
+154 
-159 RKSHV
+159 
-164 FDRLQTTPKDMSEGI
+164 
-179 RTPKRQHSSRFDIS
+179 
-193 DQRQRELEKL
+193 
-203 PGFHEVPPN
+203 
-212 RRQEL
+212 
-217 FMQKIDQCNIIF
+217 
-229 DFNDPT
+229 
-235 ADMKSKEIKRLA
+235 
-247 LHELLDYVANNR
+247 
-259 SVITEPM
+259 
-266 YPRVVEMF
+266 
-274 AKNLFRPIPPPVT
+274 
-287 PQGEAF
+287 
-293 DPEEDEPVLE
+293 
-303 VAWPHIQVVYEFF
+303 
-316 LRFIESQDFNTN
+316 
-328 IAKAYIDHHFVLQ
+328 
-341 LLELFDSEDP
+341 
-351 RERDFLKTTLHR
+351 
-363 IYGKFL
+363 
-369 NLRSYIRRS
+369 
-378 INNVFFQFTYETERF
+378 
-393 NGIAELLEILGS
+393 
-405 IINGFALPLKEEHK
+405 
-419 LFLTRV
+419 
-425 LLPLHKVKSL
+425 
-435 SMYHPQL
+435 
-442 AYCIVQFLEKDST
+442 
-455 LTKEVVMGLLR
+455 
-466 YWPKTNSTKEV
+466 
-477 MYLNEVED
+477 
-485 IFEVMDPAEF
+485 
-495 AKVQVPLFQQLAK
+495 
-508 SVASPHFQ
+508 
-516 VAERALYFWNNEYFC
+516 
-531 NLVSDNVETIL
+531 
-542 PIMFAPLY
+542 
-550 ENSKGHWNRTIHSMV
+550 
-565 YNAMKMFMEINP
+565 
-577 QLFDEC
+577 
-583 SHEYNERQ
+583 
-591 NSAEQREK
+591 
-599 SRQERWEKVLERA
+599 
-612 KQRKNGLLP
+612 
-621 PPAPPAEV
+621 
-629 PAQVDEVDALAQD
+629 
-642 NQKRLNALKL
+642 
-652 EDSASNKERK
+652 
-662 EGATATGS
+662 
-670 TAAMERSIDIYASK
+670 MERNIDIYASK
-684 LGDDKLDIKIRANV
+684 LGDEKLDNKIRANV

-704 NIEPLCSGA
+704 NIEHLCSGA
-713 SYPLFLSKLWP
+713 SYPIFLSKLWP
-724 VFKNILKG
+724 VFKNILRG
-732 EPVFTNLSF
+732 EPVFTNLSL

-754 RLPMA
+754 RLPMM

-797 RNQATAT
+797 RNQARAT
-804 AARVQPFL
+804 EARVQPFL

-835 ATPSGMPSTPS
+835 ATPSGMPSTPGAS
-846 ATVQNFQSPRP
+846 APNFQSPRP
-857 SSPATS
+857 SSPAAS
-863 VSDLGPDQQ
+863 VPDLGPDQQ
-872 SSNVLLK
+872 TSNNVLLK
-879 GMQSF
+879 GMHSF

-918 ILLLQAKPQERA
+918 ILLLQAKPQEKA
-930 HAEAAAQGTI
+930 HADAAAQDTI
-940 FTGVCREIKNRAAFG
+940 FTGVCKEIKNRAAFG
-955 EFITAQVKTM
+955 EFITLQVKTM
-965 SFLAYLLRMYAHQLQ
+965 SFLAYLLRLQPHQLQ

-986 PSVVVRLLQDCPREK
+986 PSVVVRLLRDCPREK
-1001 SSARKELLVAIRH
+1001 SSARKELFVAIRH
-1014 IINFNYRK
+1014 IINCAYRN
-1022 IFLEKID
+1022 IFLDKID

-1062 VRDHLT
+1062 VRDHLS
-1068 RDQIRRTV
+1068 RDQIKRTI
-1076 EVYTKNLHDDFPGTS
+1076 EVYTKNIHDDLPGTS

-1097 KLLLNMAER
+1097 KLLLNLAEK
-1106 IAKLD
+1106 ISKLEP
-1111 DKREARYFLIM
+1111 KREARYFLLM
-1122 ILDAIGDK
+1122 ILDAFGDK
-1130 FAWINH
+1130 LAAMNY
-1136 QFDNAVKVS
+1136 QFPNIVKLHKQYQAS
-1145 KAYKAGKKDIE
+1145 KKEE
-1156 PSSERYLADKENP
+1156 PAPEKYLADKEHP
-1169 PDWDEIDIFSASPIK
+1169 PDWDEIDIFSASPLK
-1184 TSNPRDRGGDPVSDN
+1184 TSNPRDRGTDPVAEN
-1199 IFLFKN
+1199 ISLFRN

-1222 EHIQI
+1222 DHVQI
-1227 DPNNVPINWPEVS
+1227 DPANVPINWSEVS

-1256 EGARVFK
+1256 EGARVFR

-1269 PAPEVTYSSP
+1269 PEPEVNFSSP
-1279 FDFLA
+1279 FDFLT
-1284 SQYTAPMSREEKE
+1284 SQYTAPMPRDEKE

-1313 FHEVFHSEIPYL
+1313 FHEVFHTEIPYL
-1325 HELMFEHGALLHL
+1325 FDLMLEHGALLHL
-1338 PQFFLASE
+1338 PQFFFASE

-1368 TADMTKAKIL
+1368 TPDMAKARIL

-1386 MAVTLFSVQNEQ
+1386 MAVTLFSAQNEQ
-1398 VLHPHVTKIV
+1398 VLHPHVSKIV
-1408 TKCIE
+1408 TKCLE
-1413 LSVTAEEPM
+1413 LSVTAQEPM

-1464 ARRPQERDL
+1464 ARKPQERDL
-1473 YVELTLTVPAPLRA
+1473 YVELTLTVPARLSHLLPHLSYLMRPIVVALRA
-1487 DSDLVGQG
+1487 ESDLVGQG

-1526 WDHLRPHPYNHF
+1526 FDHLRPHPYNHF

-1553 NRKFLNHPPELTF
+1553 NRKFLSHPPDLTF
-1566 EQFSD
+1566 EQYAD
-1571 DSPSF
+1571 DAPSF

-1584 EKRPFPSSIGVD
+1584 EKRPFPIGIGID
-1596 LAIRKLMEVPKTAAA
+1596 LAISKLMETSKHQ
-1611 KASDG
+1611 SDG
-1616 YYKQQAFR
+1616 YYKQQAFH
-1624 MLSSQLKLYIGHE
+1624 LISSQLKLYIGYE
-1637 NVPEDLAALLRLH
+1637 NIPDDMASLLRLH

-1656 GKTTAMTDIL
+1656 SKTSAMADIL
-1666 DKSERSSSIAK
+1666 EKSERSSSIPK
-1677 KLAQEGT
+1677 KLSQEGT
-1684 LKQLLKACIFAT
+1684 LKKLLKAAIFAT
-1696 TLPDIE
+1696 TLSALK

-1707 FVADVCKHF
+1707 FVTDVCKHF
-1716 AVVEVGRAL
+1716 AIVEVGRSL
-1725 ALARHNRKPFDVHSG
+1725 AQARHTRRPFDVGCG
-1740 EGPVY
+1740 EGSVY
-1745 LDSRIL
+1745 LDSRVL
-1751 AEAIV
+1751 AEAVV
-1756 ESLSSDNLRVRDGA
+1756 ESLSSDNGEVRD
-1770 EAAMQVMKDA
+1770 AAQLALQVLKDA
-1780 AGIIFGAPERV
+1780 AATIFGSSERV
-1791 AKLPFFQ
+1791 TKLPFFQ

-1820 LGIRLFA
+1820 RGIHLYA
-1827 TKLDLGDSWLFDK
+1827 TELDLGDSWLFEK
-1840 QFEFARALMYVIK
+1840 QAEFVRALTYVIK
-1853 DTPADLPASTRVSA
+1853 DTPSDLPASTRVRA
-1867 GDTLDL
+1867 QDTLDL
-1873 ILRRCCKNVSKD
+1873 ILRRCCKNMSKD
-1885 DIKNEKS
+1885 DLKNEKS
-1892 RLWSLCGFFVYELSH
+1892 RLYSLCGFFVYELSH

-1914 ASRRSFST
+1914 ASRRSFTT
-1922 IAEVLGCQV
+1922 IAQVLGCEV

-1967 FCLSLHNNIVTF
+1967 YCLSLRNDIVTF
-1979 NEPLNRLM
+1979 NDPLNRLM

-1998 ESLASKPN
+1998 ENLASKPN

-2027 AMSFPEFANTPQNTS
+2027 AMSFPDFANTPQNTS

-2053 LYSRSHDVIEA
+2053 LYVRSPDVIDA

-2130 HMKVIADDAVLQKVS
+2130 HMKVIADDSILQKVS
-2145 FSLVEQNQTIKIVTA
+2145 FNLVEQSPPMKIVAA

-2181 KVLELEEK
+2181 KVLDLEDK
-2189 LRRTSNSP
+2189 LRRTSSSP
-2197 FRKPLVKYL
+2197 FRKPMVKYL
-2206 NRYPKES
+2206 NRYAKES
-2213 LAFFQARFKEER
+2213 LTFFYARFKDER
-2225 FGRFFGQILA
+2225 FGRFFGQVLA
-2235 DPESEALRA
+2235 DSESEALRA

-2250 EGFKSAV
+2250 EGFMVAA
-2257 FGQDSSDG
+2257 FGQDQGDG
-2265 RNTAAINGIYVVHS
+2265 KNTAAINGIYAVHAIL
-2279 VCSYEATKRWL
+2279 SYASTKNWL
-2290 VSHGDLKTMLLNAGR
+2290 VSHADLRSKILASAR
-2305 DLEKKLRS
+2305 DLQKKLRIDKLQPS
-2313 DRLPANERLRVE
+2313 ERLRVE
-2325 QAEDQLMDIF
+2325 QAEDQIMTIS
-2335 TIYLSESVQDLDFL
+2335 TIYLSESMQDLDFL
-2349 FDLIDGLSSEELKRT
+2349 FEVIDGLSAGELKRSIS
-2364 LAFPKFIYRHI
+2364 FPKFIYHHI

-2396 QRTCSQKM
+2396 QRSCSQKM
-2404 KTYAFHN
+2404 KTYAFRH
-2411 LVNPIFAMDVQTT
+2411 LVNPIFAMDVQLT
-2424 WNSPSNSPK
+2424 WNSSPDGPK
-2433 LMDKSMTESIQSR
+2433 LMDKSMTEFIQNR
-2446 LWRPQLAD
+2446 LWKPQVAD
-2454 LSEESTQAGVD
+2454 LSEESSQAGVD
-2465 HSRMELL
+2465 HSRLELL

-2482 HQTVQDSRKDIIK
+2482 HATVQDSRKDIIK

-2530 VQVYVALLRAHQN
+2530 IQVYVALLRAHQN

-2556 APVLPSRIMSAT
+2556 APVLPTRVLAAGN
-2568 SNAQAPDTR
+2568 NAQTQDTR

-2599 MSIFQFLVRH
+2599 MSIFQFLVRQ
-2609 PNLFYESREHFVP
+2609 PDLFYESREHFVP
-2622 LIVPSLIKIAAPPNS
+2622 LIVPSLVKIASPLS
-2637 NNESKK
+2637 NPSHDSKR
-2643 LALNLIGLIWQW
+2643 LALNLIDLIWIW
-2655 EQRRV
+2655 EERRV
-2660 TSSRTAMTNGILES
+2660 KSSSEPLQNGGLES
-2674 PNARKRKLDDTQGT
+2674 PNSKKRKLEDAQSTA
-2688 YSPSAA
+2688 SPSPA
-2694 LGPPSSH
+2694 LAPPGSR
-2701 ERTEY
+2701 ERSEY
-2706 IIPSDLRAAMTKYL
+2706 IIPVDLRAALTKYL
-2720 ITFITTVPER
+2720 ITFITTSNDR
-2730 FPVPAARFRELPS
+2730 FQVPAARFRELQS
-2743 SKPQPQQPPILT
+2743 AKPQQLVHSSEMQ
-2755 GDMIKKAVFLL
+2755 KKAVGLL
-2766 RNLLSP
+2766 RNLLAP
-2772 EYWGDLDI
+2772 AYWGDLNV
-2780 ELYQKITE
+2780 ELYQKVTE
-2788 PILAGE
+2788 PILTQDRG
-2794 KADKPDEKHITSMIN
+2794 DKPIDKYVTGVIN
-2809 ALQVVRVLLAVKPD
+2809 ALQVIRILLASKPD
-2823 EWITARLP
+2823 DWVAARLSSI
-2831 LVQKLFEKP
+2831 QKLFEKP

-2845 PEIQDSL
+2845 PEVQDAL
-2852 HGVEDSMDI
+2852 HGFEAEVDAS
-2861 SPKLPPPVRRV
+2861 LQLAPPVQRV
-2872 LDASPEDQ
+2872 LSSLPDDQ
-2880 PEEEDAMD
+2880 PEDEDPMD

-2912 YISSLNTLWTLSKNK
+2912 YISSLNILWSLSKNK
-2927 PAEMDTHILPVMKAF
+2927 PAEMDTHVPQVMKVF

-2947 KEHVAASTNNQQAQY
+2947 KDHVAGAPNNQGAST
-2962 PPGAAKPA
+2962 PGSKPTEGA
-2970 ENLPDQQEY
+2970 PDAQEY
-2979 EIGVDLILKTI
+2979 EIGVDLIFKTI

-3012 QLVERSQNEAL
+3012 QLVERSQHEGL
-3023 CTKILNMVETW
+3023 CTKVLDMVESW
-3034 IFHSTESWPTLKEK
+3034 VFHSTESWPTLKEK

-3059 TRADQKMLKKFLDLV
+3059 SRQTPDMLHKFLELV

-3102 QDVEMRNRF
+3102 KDVEMRNRF
-3111 MNIFDR
+3111 MTIFDK

-3147 ASHLILGCVDMTA
+3147 ASHLILGCVDMSA

-3166 DDFTVYPLSFLLSN
+3166 DDFTVYPMSFLFGN
-3180 AEKDARKADIMVDIQ
+3180 ADKDPRRAEIMVDNQ
-3195 LEAFISD
+3195 LEAFIAD
-3202 RKRFIADI
+3202 RKRFLGEIAE
-3210 GDVRIRDLMEPLCQ
+3210 VKARDLIEPLTQ
-3224 LQHTDPRVAYS
+3224 LQHTDATTAYS
-3235 LWTTLFP
+3235 LWTALFP
-3242 IFWSTLSREDRIDL
+3242 IFWSTLTREDRIDL

-3261 TLITREYHQR
+3261 SLITREYHQR
-3271 QLDKRPNVVQALLEG
+3271 QIDKRPNVVQALLEG
-3286 AVRSK
+3286 VVRAT
-3291 PRFKVPPHVM
+3291 PRFKIPPHVL

-3313 AASYLEESAISPII
+3313 AAMYLEESSINPII
-3327 DTPTVRESNLDALVE
+3327 DTSTVRESNLDALVE

-3378 DKAQQ
+3378 DKSQQ
-3383 LYENAQIKARSG
+3383 LYETAQIKARSG

-3410 WLICAQKLQQWEILS
+3410 WLICAQKLQQWDILS

-3440 AWRNIENWQSEG
+3440 AWRNIENWQSEN
-3452 NREQIESLIK
+3452 NREQLESIVK

-3474 FQAFMSLLQF
+3474 FQAFMALLQF
-3484 HLKKENL
+3484 HNKKENI
-3491 QDFNGVCDES
+3491 QDFNGICDES

-3506 RKWLQLPKNITN
+3506 RKWLQLPKSITN
-3518 AHIPI
+3518 AHLPI
-3523 LQHFQLLVE
+3523 LEHFQLLVE
-3532 LHDASHICA
+3532 LHDASHICS

-3587 HIFQLINATYLSL
+3587 HIFQLINATYLGL

-3640 CINQLSR
+3640 CISQLSR

-3731 AKAWSEWGQYSDQRF
+3731 AKAWSEWGQYSDSRF
-3746 KADPS
+3746 KSDPT

-3764 EAAGLYKNAKSRKL
+3764 EAAGLYKNSKSRKL

-3785 LSLDNEE
+3785 LSLDNDE
-3792 GRIAGAF
+3792 GAVATAF

-3827 RLCKAV
+3827 RLSKAI

-3847 LLRTNREDMLSIKK
+3847 LLRTNREDMINIKK

-3871 RARQQQAS
+3871 RARQQAS
-3879 PHTKPS
+3879 PQNKPT
-3885 PATADSSPAQ
+3885 PAAANGTSSANGTPVPAQ
-3895 GSQPANSNTPAQ
+3895 GSPNRPAGQLPAQNQPQAQAQPQTQQQGQTQGQGQAQANGQSPAQKPAQIPAPAQ
-3907 GQASQPPQGQAQAQ
+3907 GQAQQPPQGQ
-3921 SQGLPQGQSPS
+3921 
-3932 QGQIKAQQPP
+3932 QPT
-3942 AQSQAQ
+3942 
-3948 PQGQAQ
+3948 
-3954 PSGSAPGQPQG
+3954 
-3965 SGQGQMQQPQNQQQ
+3965 N
-3979 AHLQVPGQ
+3979 LQVPGQ
-3987 NGAPQQAQTGATEP
+3987 QNPSTEQPAKPAATTEG

-4047 EDAYR
+4047 EDAFR

-4075 FKLPAATEANITRF
+4075 FKLPTATEANITRF

-4098 RKSFEADFVV
+4098 RKSFEADFVI
-4108 KKPTMYEYIHKLRRW
+4108 KKPTMYEYIQKLRRW

-4128 EKLDRRGQYQ
+4128 EKLDRRPHVQ
-4138 FLETY
+4138 FLESY

-4158 EVPGQYLLHKD
+4158 EIPGQYLQHKD
-4169 KNQDFVR
+4169 KNQDFIR

-4201 HDGSVHPFAVQ
+4201 HDGSAHPFAVQ

-4230 IFNGLLGKRKE
+4230 IFNGVLGKRKE
-4241 SRRRNLYFHL
+4241 SRRRNLNFHL

-4270 ISMQGIFEDYC
+4270 ISMQGIYEDYC
-4281 RRVGTS
+4281 RRIGIN
-4287 KDEPVLFTMEK
+4287 KDDPVLFTMEK
-4298 MRSLAETKQN
+4298 MRALTETKQNRTPEQQQVLRTEMLTAIQEKWVPPTVVLDYFQKIYPNFADFWLFRRQFAYQYAAISFMTYMMHMGNRYPSKIVISRSSGDIWGSELIPTINPNKAFFYNPEQVPFRLTPNIQTLMGPIATEGLFACAIMAIARCLTEPRHELEQQLSIFVRDEMMFWATTHHRDRGVLSAQQLRELVYNNSDIIVNRAVSLASPPEGNLPANQTTIDLISKAVNPQHLASGDALWMPYF

>member
-1 MIAASAPPRLG
+1 
-12 RLATT
+12 
-17 TALRYDKSLAN
+17 
-28 ITIQHEQLSRAKE
+28 
-41 ANKSS
+41 
-46 KKKDSQN
+46 
-53 QAALASHQ
+53 
-61 AQQSA
+61 
-66 SPNHGTPTSS
+66 
-76 TTSVNDIRGK
+76 
-86 SPDNATQ
+86 
-93 AGVYPAG
+93 
-100 QHYIPHGAGVAGQ
+100 
-113 PVNNGPGTPTKQ
+113 
-125 GQPIAP
+125 
-131 SVIISPSAPPHVP
+131 
-144 PPGAAETMPG
+144 
-154 DLAPP
+154 
-159 RKSHV
+159 
-164 FDRLQTTPKDMSEGI
+164 MS
-179 RTPKRQHSSRFDIS
+179 
-193 DQRQRELEKL
+193 
-203 PGFHEVPPN
+203 
-212 RRQEL
+212 
-217 FMQKIDQCNIIF
+217 
-229 DFNDPT
+229 
-235 ADMKSKEIKRLA
+235 
-247 LHELLDYVANNR
+247 
-259 SVITEPM
+259 
-266 YPRVVEMF
+266 
-274 AKNLFRPIPPPVT
+274 
-287 PQGEAF
+287 
-293 DPEEDEPVLE
+293 
-303 VAWPHIQVVYEFF
+303 
-316 LRFIESQDFNTN
+316 NTN
-328 IAKAYIDHHFVLQ
+328 
-341 LLELFDSEDP
+341 
-351 RERDFLKTTLHR
+351 
-363 IYGKFL
+363 
-369 NLRSYIRRS
+369 
-378 INNVFFQFTYETERF
+378 
-393 NGIAELLEILGS
+393 
-405 IINGFALPLKEEHK
+405 
-419 LFLTRV
+419 
-425 LLPLHKVKSL
+425 
-435 SMYHPQL
+435 
-442 AYCIVQFLEKDST
+442 
-455 LTKEVVMGLLR
+455 
-466 YWPKTNSTKEV
+466 
-477 MYLNEVED
+477 
-485 IFEVMDPAEF
+485 
-495 AKVQVPLFQQLAK
+495 
-508 SVASPHFQ
+508 
-516 VAERALYFWNNEYFC
+516 
-531 NLVSDNVETIL
+531 
-542 PIMFAPLY
+542 
-550 ENSKGHWNRTIHSMV
+550 
-565 YNAMKMFMEINP
+565 
-577 QLFDEC
+577 
-583 SHEYNERQ
+583 
-591 NSAEQREK
+591 SA
-599 SRQERWEKVLERA
+599 
-612 KQRKNGLLP
+612 
-621 PPAPPAEV
+621 
-629 PAQVDEVDALAQD
+629 
-642 NQKRLNALKL
+642 
-652 EDSASNKERK
+652 
-662 EGATATGS
+662 
-670 TAAMERSIDIYASK
+670 
-684 LGDDKLDIKIRANV
+684 
-698 AVELRD
+698 
-704 NIEPLCSGA
+704 
-713 SYPLFLSKLWP
+713 
-724 VFKNILKG
+724 
-732 EPVFTNLSF
+732 
-741 EQKLRNCVLETLH
+741 QKLRNCLLETIH
-754 RLPMA
+754 RLPTA

-773 LMDLVRIENEENAV
+773 LMDLARIENEDNAV

-797 RNQATAT
+797 RNQAKATAT
-804 AARVQPFL
+804 KVQAFL

-826 RDTFDTPSQ
+826 RDTFDTPNQ
-835 ATPSGMPSTPS
+835 ATPSVMPSTPNAS
-846 ATVQNFQSPRP
+846 GQNFQSPRP
-857 SSPATS
+857 SSPAAS
-863 VSDLGPDQQ
+863 VSDLGPEQQ
-872 SSNVLLK
+872 ASNVILK

-897 FQTHRNS
+897 FQTHRAS
-904 VSANVKLFVPLIKS
+904 VAANVKLFVPLIKT
-918 ILLLQAKPQERA
+918 ILLLQAKPQEKA
-930 HAEAAAQGTI
+930 HADAAAQGTV
-940 FTGVCREIKNRAAFG
+940 FTGVCKDIKNRAAFG

-965 SFLAYLLRMYAHQLQ
+965 SFLAYLLRLYAHQLQ

-1001 SSARKELLVAIRH
+1001 SGARKELLVAIRH

-1062 VRDHLT
+1062 VRDHLS

-1076 EVYTKNLHDDFPGTS
+1076 QVYTKNLHDDFPGTS

-1106 IAKLD
+1106 ISKLE

-1130 FAWINH
+1130 FASMNH
-1136 QFDNAVKVS
+1136 SFNNAVKVS
-1145 KAYKAGKKDIE
+1145 RTFKESRKDIE
-1156 PSSERYLADKENP
+1156 PSSENYLAEKDQP
-1169 PDWDEIDIFSASPIK
+1169 PDWDDIDIFSASPIK

-1199 IFLFKN
+1199 LFLFRN
-1205 LINGLKNI
+1205 LIGGLKNI

-1222 EHIQI
+1222 DDIQI
-1227 DPNNVPINWPEVS
+1227 DPNSVPINWSEVS

-1256 EGARVFK
+1256 EGARVFR
-1263 YYGVDQ
+1263 YFGVDQ
-1269 PAPEVTYSSP
+1269 PPPDVSYSSP

-1284 SQYTAPMSREEKE
+1284 SQYTAPIIREEKE

-1351 FSGMVLQYLMD
+1351 FSGMVLQYLME
-1362 RIHEVG
+1362 RIDEVG
-1368 TADMTKAKIL
+1368 TSDMTKAKIL

-1386 MAVTLFSVQNEQ
+1386 MAVTLFSAQNEQ

-1408 TKCIE
+1408 TQCIE

-1464 ARRPQERDL
+1464 AQKPQERDL
-1473 YVELTLTVPAPLRA
+1473 YVELTLTVPARLSHLLPHLSYLMRPIVVALRA

-1553 NRKFLNHPPELTF
+1553 NRKFLNHPPEITF
-1566 EQFSD
+1566 QQYSD
-1571 DSPSF
+1571 DNPSF
-1576 DIKLIGPS
+1576 DIRLIGPS
-1584 EKRPFPSSIGVD
+1584 DKRPFPIDIGVD
-1596 LAIRKLMEVPKTAAA
+1596 LAIGKLMEIPKTDSA
-1611 KASDG
+1611 KASDI
-1616 YYKQQAFR
+1616 YYKQQAYR
-1624 MLSSQLKLYIGHE
+1624 MLSSHLKLQIGFEHL
-1637 NVPEDLAALLRLH
+1637 PDDLGTLIRLH

-1656 GKTTAMTDIL
+1656 GKANAMGDIL
-1666 DKSERSSSIAK
+1666 EKSERTASIPKKVAQEATVK
-1677 KLAQEGT
+1677 KLI
-1684 LKQLLKACIFAT
+1684 KACIFAVT
-1696 TLPDIE
+1696 IPVLE
-1702 QSATA
+1702 QNAKA
-1707 FVADVCKHF
+1707 FVTDVCKHF
-1716 AVVEVGRAL
+1716 TLVEVGRAL
-1725 ALARHNRKPFDVHSG
+1725 AQARHSRKAFDVAHG

-1745 LDSRIL
+1745 MDTRIL
-1751 AEAIV
+1751 ADAIV
-1756 ESLSSDNLRVRDGA
+1756 ESLASDNLQVRKAA
-1770 EAAMQVMKDA
+1770 EEAMQVVRQA
-1780 AGIIFGAPERV
+1780 ASVIFGAPEK
-1791 AKLPFFQ
+1791 ASKLPFFQ

-1820 LGIRLFA
+1820 LGINLLA
-1827 TKLDLGDSWLFDK
+1827 TKLDLGDSWLYERHVDFI
-1840 QFEFARALMYVIK
+1840 RALMYVIK
-1853 DTPADLPASTRVSA
+1853 DTPSDLPAATRAQSQETMTVILQKC
-1867 GDTLDL
+1867 GKL
-1873 ILRRCCKNVSKD
+1873 IPKD
-1885 DIKNEKS
+1885 DLKNEKS
-1892 RLWSLCGFFVYELSH
+1892 RLLALCGYLVFELGH

-1914 ASRRSFST
+1914 TARQCFST
-1922 IAEVLGCQV
+1922 LKDELDCEV
-1931 HELIFP
+1931 HKLIFP

-1967 FCLSLHNNIVTF
+1967 YCLSLHNDIVTF

-2006 EFKNAEMIV
+2006 EFKNADMIV

-2027 AMSFPEFANTPQNTS
+2027 AMNFSEFANTPQNTS

-2053 LYSRSHDVIEA
+2053 LYSRSPEVIEA
-2064 ANAGLRDVLT
+2064 ANAGLKDVLT

-2130 HMKVIADDAVLQKVS
+2130 HMKIIADDSVLQKVS
-2145 FSLVEQNQTIKIVTA
+2145 FSLVEQHPAMKIVAA

-2181 KVLELEEK
+2181 KVLDLEQK
-2189 LRRTSNSP
+2189 LRRTSHSP

-2206 NRYPKES
+2206 NRYPKDS
-2213 LAFFQARFKEER
+2213 LAFFLARFQDER

-2235 DPESEALRA
+2235 DPESEALRKA
-2244 AVVADT
+2244 VADDT
-2250 EGFKSAV
+2250 ENFVSTA
-2257 FGQDSSDG
+2257 FGQDSTD
-2265 RNTAAINGIYVVHS
+2265 NKHTAAINGIYVAHS
-2279 VCSYEATKRWL
+2279 VSSYPSTQKWL
-2290 VSHGDLKTMLLNAGR
+2290 VSHADLRAKLLNSGR
-2305 DLEKKLRS
+2305 ELERKLRADS
-2313 DRLPANERLRVE
+2313 LLPDERLRVE

-2335 TIYLSESVQDLDFL
+2335 TAYLAEAAHDLDFL
-2349 FDLIDGLSSEELKRT
+2349 FEVIDGLSADELKRT
-2364 LAFPKFIYRHI
+2364 LALPRFIYRHI

-2396 QRTCSQKM
+2396 QRACSQKT
-2404 KTYAFHN
+2404 KTYAFRN

-2424 WNSPSNSPK
+2424 WNSSPNTPK

-2446 LWRPQLAD
+2446 LWKPQLVD
-2454 LSEESTQAGVD
+2454 LSEESNQAGVD

-2482 HQTVQDSRKDIIK
+2482 YQTVQDSRKDIIK

-2530 VQVYVALLRAHQN
+2530 IQVYVALLRAHQN
-2543 EGKALVTQALDVL
+2543 EGRALVTQALDVL
-2556 APVLPSRIMSAT
+2556 APVLPNRTAG
-2568 SNAQAPDTR
+2568 NQGAEAR

-2599 MSIFQFLVRH
+2599 MSIFQFLVRQ
-2609 PNLFYESREHFVP
+2609 PDLFYESREHFVP
-2622 LIVPSLIKIAAPPNS
+2622 LIVPSLIKIAGPPNNTS
-2637 NNESKK
+2637 NDSKK
-2643 LALNLIGLIWQW
+2643 LALNLIGLVWRW
-2655 EQRRV
+2655 EERR
-2660 TSSRTAMTNGILES
+2660 TQANNANSLLES
-2674 PNARKRKLDDTQGT
+2674 PNTKKRKLEETKESSA
-2688 YSPSAA
+2688 SPA
-2694 LGPPSSH
+2694 LAPPPSRGGSDY
-2701 ERTEY
+2701 TV
-2706 IIPSDLRAAMTKYL
+2706 SADLRAALIKYL
-2720 ITFITTVPER
+2720 ITFITTNTER
-2730 FPVPAARFRELPS
+2730 FPVPAAEIRLS
-2743 SKPQPQQPPILT
+2743 AAKQSPPPPVE
-2755 GDMIKKAVFLL
+2755 MITKAVKLL

-2772 EYWGDLDI
+2772 EHWGDLDI
-2780 ELYQKITE
+2780 DLYQKVTE
-2788 PILAGE
+2788 PILTGE
-2794 KADKPDEKHITSMIN
+2794 KADKPEEKQVTPMVN
-2809 ALQVVRVLLAVKPD
+2809 AIQVLRVLIAAKPN
-2823 EWITARLP
+2823 EWITARLSTI
-2831 LVQKLFEKP
+2831 QKLLEKP
-2840 LRSDN
+2840 LKTDN
-2845 PEIQDSL
+2845 PEIQDCL
-2852 HGVEDSMDI
+2852 HGLEDEIDI

-2872 LDASPEDQ
+2872 LEAIPDDQ
-2880 PEEEDAMD
+2880 PDEEDAMD
-2888 VENSP
+2888 TESSP
-2893 SEFVTYL
+2893 SEFATYL
-2900 SAIATETLSANN
+2900 SAIATETLSVSN
-2912 YISSLNTLWTLSKNK
+2912 YVSSLNTLWTLSKVK
-2927 PAEMDTHILPVMKAF
+2927 PAEIDTHIPAVMKAF

-2947 KEHVAASTNNQQAQY
+2947 KEHVAASSTQNGAPLQQ
-2962 PPGAAKPA
+2962 GAKPA
-2970 ENLPDQQEY
+2970 EGVPDQQELQ
-2979 EIGVDLILKTI
+2979 IGVDLILKTI
-2990 ELISVRMSHLGEQRR
+2990 ELISVRMSHLGDQRR

-3012 QLVERSQNEAL
+3012 SIVERSQEPKL
-3023 CTKILNMVETW
+3023 CGKVLGMAESW

-3059 TRADQKMLKKFLDLV
+3059 SRPDPTMLKKFLDLV

-3111 MNIFDR
+3111 MTIFDR

-3147 ASHLILGCVDMTA
+3147 ASHLILGCIDMSTS
-3160 PARLHP
+3160 ARLNP
-3166 DDFTVYPLSFLLSN
+3166 SDFTLYPLSFLLSSG
-3180 AEKDARKADIMVDIQ
+3180 EKDSRKSDIMVDNQ
-3195 LEAFISD
+3195 LESFVAE
-3202 RKRFIADI
+3202 RRRFMSEI
-3210 GDVRIRDLMEPLCQ
+3210 GDVKVRDLMEPLCQ
-3224 LQHTDPRVAYS
+3224 LQHTDATVS
-3235 LWTTLFP
+3235 QKLWATLFP
-3242 IFWSTLSREDRIDL
+3242 IFWSTLSKDDRIDL

-3261 TLITREYHQR
+3261 TLLTREYHQR

-3286 AVRSK
+3286 VVRAS

-3313 AASYLEESAISPII
+3313 AATYLEESAINPII
-3327 DTPTVRESNLDALVE
+3327 DTSTVRESNLDALVE

-3378 DKAQQ
+3378 DKSQQ

-3400 QGEYYLWEDH
+3400 QGEYFVWEDH

-3452 NREQIESLIK
+3452 NREQLESLIK

-3474 FQAFMSLLQF
+3474 FQAFMALLQY
-3484 HLKKENL
+3484 HSKKENM
-3491 QDFNGVCDES
+3491 QDFNTVCDES

-3506 RKWLQLPKNITN
+3506 RKWLQLPKRITN

-3532 LHDASHICA
+3532 LHDASHICG
-3541 SLSQTNERNLDTK
+3541 SLAQTNERNLDTK

-3566 DRLPNLWDDINAWQ
+3566 DRLPNLWDDINTWQ

-3587 HIFQLINATYLSL
+3587 HIFQLINGTYLSL

-3691 FGAQQKAEFYT
+3691 FGPQQKAEFYT

-3710 LNHVNEANE
+3710 LDHTVEANE

-3746 KADPS
+3746 KSDPA

-3764 EAAGLYKNAKSRKL
+3764 EAAGLYKSAKSRKL

-3785 LSLDNEE
+3785 LSLDNDQ
-3792 GRIAGAF
+3792 GKIASAF
-3799 ENFKGD
+3799 ESFKGE

-3871 RARQQQAS
+3871 RTRQQQQQPNSS
-3879 PHTKPS
+3879 PSAKP
-3885 PATADSSPAQ
+3885 AANGEASPAQ
-3895 GSQPANSNTPAQ
+3895 KLNTSAPTTSASPANQTKNLPTAQSPAQ
-3907 GQASQPPQGQAQAQ
+3907 NQ
-3921 SQGLPQGQSPS
+3921 QGQSP
-3932 QGQIKAQQPP
+3932 
-3942 AQSQAQ
+3942 AQ
-3948 PQGQAQ
+3948 PQAQVQASPRPPPNQ
-3954 PSGSAPGQPQG
+3954 SPSQAA
-3965 SGQGQMQQPQNQQQ
+3965 NQT
-3979 AHLQVPGQ
+3979 
-3987 NGAPQQAQTGATEP
+3987 PQQAQTPQQTHLQVPNQNGTPQPQNQDSTTAEP
-4001 EKEPLKKPWEYSD
+4001 EKEALKKPWEYSD

-4075 FKLPAATEANITRF
+4075 FKLPPATEANITRF

-4098 RKSFEADFVV
+4098 RKSFEADFVT
-4108 KKPTMYEYIHKLRRW
+4108 KKPTMHEYIHKLRRW

-4128 EKLDRRGQYQ
+4128 EKLDRRPQSG
-4138 FLETY
+4138 FLESY
-4143 SPHLSEFRFLKFDEV
+4143 SPHLSEFRFLRFDEV

-4183 IDLVRG
+4183 VDLVRG

-4201 HDGSVHPFAVQ
+4201 HDGSIHAFAVQ

-4230 IFNGLLGKRKE
+4230 IFNGLLAKRKE

-4264 RDDPSY
+4264 RDDSSY
-4270 ISMQGIFEDYC
+4270 ISMQGIYEDYC
-4281 RRVGTS
+4281 RRVGIN
-4287 KDEPVLFTMEK
+4287 KDDPVLFTMDR
-4298 MRSLAETKQN
+4298 MRSLAETKQNVSDIFHSDINELHINSTQRTPDQQQVLRTEILTAIQEKWISSTVVLEYFQQTYPNFADFWLFRRQFAYQYAAVAFMTYVMHIGNRYPNKILISRSTGDIWGAELIPTINPTKAIFYNPEQVPFRFTPNIQTLLGPIATEGLFACAMMAISRCLTEPRHELEQQLSIFVRDEMMFWSTAQHRGALPVPQLRDLVNNNSEIIVNRAVSLASPPEGNLPANQTTIDLISKAVNPQHLASCDALWMPYL

>member
-1 MIAASAPPRLG
+1 
-12 RLATT
+12 
-17 TALRYDKSLAN
+17 
-28 ITIQHEQLSRAKE
+28 
-41 ANKSS
+41 
-46 KKKDSQN
+46 
-53 QAALASHQ
+53 
-61 AQQSA
+61 
-66 SPNHGTPTSS
+66 
-76 TTSVNDIRGK
+76 
-86 SPDNATQ
+86 
-93 AGVYPAG
+93 
-100 QHYIPHGAGVAGQ
+100 
-113 PVNNGPGTPTKQ
+113 
-125 GQPIAP
+125 
-131 SVIISPSAPPHVP
+131 
-144 PPGAAETMPG
+144 
-154 DLAPP
+154 
-159 RKSHV
+159 
-164 FDRLQTTPKDMSEGI
+164 
-179 RTPKRQHSSRFDIS
+179 
-193 DQRQRELEKL
+193 
-203 PGFHEVPPN
+203 
-212 RRQEL
+212 
-217 FMQKIDQCNIIF
+217 
-229 DFNDPT
+229 
-235 ADMKSKEIKRLA
+235 
-247 LHELLDYVANNR
+247 
-259 SVITEPM
+259 
-266 YPRVVEMF
+266 
-274 AKNLFRPIPPPVT
+274 
-287 PQGEAF
+287 
-293 DPEEDEPVLE
+293 
-303 VAWPHIQVVYEFF
+303 
-316 LRFIESQDFNTN
+316 
-328 IAKAYIDHHFVLQ
+328 
-341 LLELFDSEDP
+341 
-351 RERDFLKTTLHR
+351 
-363 IYGKFL
+363 
-369 NLRSYIRRS
+369 
-378 INNVFFQFTYETERF
+378 
-393 NGIAELLEILGS
+393 
-405 IINGFALPLKEEHK
+405 
-419 LFLTRV
+419 
-425 LLPLHKVKSL
+425 
-435 SMYHPQL
+435 
-442 AYCIVQFLEKDST
+442 
-455 LTKEVVMGLLR
+455 
-466 YWPKTNSTKEV
+466 
-477 MYLNEVED
+477 
-485 IFEVMDPAEF
+485 
-495 AKVQVPLFQQLAK
+495 
-508 SVASPHFQ
+508 
-516 VAERALYFWNNEYFC
+516 
-531 NLVSDNVETIL
+531 
-542 PIMFAPLY
+542 
-550 ENSKGHWNRTIHSMV
+550 
-565 YNAMKMFMEINP
+565 
-577 QLFDEC
+577 
-583 SHEYNERQ
+583 
-591 NSAEQREK
+591 
-599 SRQERWEKVLERA
+599 
-612 KQRKNGLLP
+612 
-621 PPAPPAEV
+621 
-629 PAQVDEVDALAQD
+629 
-642 NQKRLNALKL
+642 
-652 EDSASNKERK
+652 
-662 EGATATGS
+662 
-670 TAAMERSIDIYASK
+670 MERNIDIYANK
-684 LGDDKLDIKIRANV
+684 LGDEKLDVKVRANV
-698 AVELRD
+698 ATELRD
-704 NIEPLCSGA
+704 SIEPLCSGA
-713 SYPLFLSKLWP
+713 SYPIFLSKLWP
-724 VFKNILKG
+724 VFKTILKG
-732 EPVFTNLSF
+732 DPVFFSMSY
-741 EQKLRNCVLETLH
+741 EQKLRNCILETLH
-754 RLPMA
+754 RLPMN

-773 LMDLVRIENEENAV
+773 LMDLARIENEDNAV

-797 RNQATAT
+797 RNQAKAT
-804 AARVQPFL
+804 SARVQPFL

-826 RDTFDTPSQ
+826 RDTFDTPNQ
-835 ATPSGMPSTPS
+835 ATPSGMPSTPNAS
-846 ATVQNFQSPRP
+846 AQNFQSPRP

-863 VSDLGPDQQ
+863 VSDLGPEQQ
-872 SSNVLLK
+872 SSNVILK

-897 FQTHRNS
+897 FQTHRAS
-904 VSANVKLFVPLIKS
+904 VAANVKLFVPLIKT
-918 ILLLQAKPQERA
+918 ILLLQAKPQEKA
-930 HAEAAAQGTI
+930 HADAAAQGTI
-940 FTGVCREIKNRAAFG
+940 FTGVCKEIKNRAAFG

-965 SFLAYLLRMYAHQLQ
+965 SFLAYLLRLYAHQLQ

-1001 SSARKELLVAIRH
+1001 SGARKELLVAIRH

-1062 VRDHLT
+1062 VRDHLS

-1097 KLLLNMAER
+1097 KLLLNMAEK
-1106 IAKLD
+1106 ISKLE

-1130 FAWINH
+1130 FASMNH
-1136 QFDNAVKVS
+1136 QFNNAVKVS
-1145 KAYKAGKKDIE
+1145 KAYKESRKDTT
-1156 PSSERYLADKENP
+1156 PSAENYLAEKDQP
-1169 PDWDEIDIFSASPIK
+1169 PDWDDIDIFSASPIK
-1184 TSNPRDRGGDPVSDN
+1184 TSSPRDRGGDPVSDN

-1222 EHIQI
+1222 DDIQI
-1227 DPNNVPINWPEVS
+1227 DPNSVPINWSEVS

-1256 EGARVFK
+1256 EGARVFR

-1269 PAPEVTYSSP
+1269 SPPEMNYSSP

-1351 FSGMVLQYLMD
+1351 FSGMVLQYLME
-1362 RIHEVG
+1362 RIDEVG
-1368 TADMTKAKIL
+1368 TSDMTKAKIL

-1473 YVELTLTVPAPLRA
+1473 YVELTLTVPARLSHLLPHLSYLMRPIVVALRA

-1553 NRKFLNHPPELTF
+1553 NRKFLNHPPELSF
-1566 EQFSD
+1566 QNYSD
-1571 DSPSF
+1571 DNPSF
-1576 DIKLIGPS
+1576 DIRLIGPS
-1584 EKRPFPSSIGVD
+1584 EKRPFPVDVGID
-1596 LAIRKLMEVPKTAAA
+1596 LAIGKLMEIPKSTLEKPSSDTAL
-1611 KASDG
+1611 ASDK
-1616 YYKQQAFR
+1616 YYKQQAYR
-1624 MLSSQLKLYIGHE
+1624 MLSSHLKLQIGYE
-1637 NVPEDLAALLRLH
+1637 NLPDDLASLIRLH

-1656 GKTTAMTDIL
+1656 GKAGAMADIME
-1666 DKSERSSSIAK
+1666 KSERSASMPK
-1677 KLAQEGT
+1677 KVAQEAT
-1684 LKQLLKACIFAT
+1684 LKKLLKACIFAT
-1696 TLPDIE
+1696 TISDLEPA
-1702 QSATA
+1702 ATA

-1716 AVVEVGRAL
+1716 TVVEVGRAL
-1725 ALARHNRKPFDVHSG
+1725 AQARHNRKPFDVANG
-1740 EGPVY
+1740 EGPAY

-1751 AEAIV
+1751 ADAIV
-1756 ESLSSDNLRVRDGA
+1756 ESLSSDYVQVR
-1770 EAAMQVMKDA
+1770 EAAEKAMLVIKEA
-1780 AGIIFGAPERV
+1780 ANVIFGAPDKA

-1820 LGIRLFA
+1820 LGINLLA
-1827 TKLDLGDSWLFDK
+1827 TKLELGESWIYERHV
-1840 QFEFARALMYVIK
+1840 EFCRALLHVIK
-1853 DTPADLPASTRVSA
+1853 DTPADLPASTRIQSQETMA
-1867 GDTLDL
+1867 L
-1873 ILRRCCKNVSKD
+1873 ILKKCGKLIPKD
-1885 DIKNEKS
+1885 DLKNEKS
-1892 RLWSLCGFFVYELSH
+1892 RLFTLCGFFVFELGH
-1907 MNKHVRE
+1907 MNKYVRE
-1914 ASRRSFST
+1914 TCRVCFDTLRD
-1922 IAEVLGCQV
+1922 ELGCEV

-1937 VKDRLLQSI
+1937 VRDRLLQSI

-1967 FCLSLHNNIVTF
+1967 YCLSLHNDIVTF

-2015 NLRVAC
+2015 SLRVAC

-2027 AMSFPEFANTPQNTS
+2027 AMNFPEFANTPQNTS

-2053 LYSRSHDVIEA
+2053 LYSRSPEVIEA
-2064 ANAGLRDVLT
+2064 ANSGLKDVLT

-2130 HMKVIADDAVLQKVS
+2130 HMKVIADDSTLQKVS
-2145 FSLVEQNQTIKIVTA
+2145 FSLVEQNPAMKIVAA

-2175 MEHLVN
+2175 MDHLVN
-2181 KVLELEEK
+2181 KVLDLEQK
-2189 LRRTSNSP
+2189 LRRTSHSP

-2213 LAFFQARFKEER
+2213 LAFFLARFKDVR
-2225 FGRFFGQILA
+2225 YGRFFGQILA
-2235 DPESEALRA
+2235 DAESEALRN

-2250 EGFKSAV
+2250 EAFTSNA
-2257 FGQDSSDG
+2257 FGSEADG
-2265 RNTAAINGIYVVHS
+2265 KNTAAINGIYVVHS
-2279 VCSYEATKRWL
+2279 VCSYSLTKCWL
-2290 VSHGDLKTMLLNAGR
+2290 VDHADLRSKLLIAGR
-2305 DLEKKLRS
+2305 ELERKLRGDS
-2313 DRLPANERLRVE
+2313 LPPDERLRVE
-2325 QAEDQLMDIF
+2325 QAEDQLMDVF
-2335 TIYLSESVQDLDFL
+2335 TVYLAEASHDLDFL
-2349 FDLIDGLSSEELKRT
+2349 FEVIDGLSADELKRT
-2364 LAFPKFIYRHI
+2364 LALPKFIYKHI
-2375 ITNESID
+2375 IINESID

-2396 QRTCSQKM
+2396 QRACSQRT
-2404 KTYAFHN
+2404 KTYAFRH
-2411 LVNPIFAMDVQTT
+2411 LVNPIFAMDVQLT
-2424 WNSPSNSPK
+2424 WSSTNNGPR

-2446 LWRPQLAD
+2446 LWKPQLAD
-2454 LSEESTQAGVD
+2454 LSEESSQAGVD

-2482 HQTVQDSRKDIIK
+2482 AQTVQDSRKDIIK

-2530 VQVYVALLRAHQN
+2530 IQVYVALLRAHQN
-2543 EGKALVTQALDVL
+2543 EGRALVTQALDVL
-2556 APVLPSRIMSAT
+2556 APVLPTRTAG
-2568 SNAQAPDTR
+2568 NQGPEAR

-2599 MSIFQFLVRH
+2599 MSIFQFLVRQ
-2609 PNLFYESREHFVP
+2609 PDLFYESREHFVP
-2622 LIVPSLIKIAAPPNS
+2622 LIVPSLIKIAGPPNTS
-2637 NNESKK
+2637 NDSKK
-2643 LALNLIGLIWQW
+2643 LALNLIGLIWHW
-2655 EQRRV
+2655 EEKRALV
-2660 TSSRTAMTNGILES
+2660 TDANSIVSNGVTES
-2674 PNARKRKLDDTQGT
+2674 PNAKKRKLEETEPSA
-2688 YSPSAA
+2688 SPS
-2694 LGPPSSH
+2694 LLPPPS
-2701 ERTEY
+2701 RG
-2706 IIPSDLRAAMTKYL
+2706 SDYTVPPELRAALVKYL
-2720 ITFITTVPER
+2720 ITFITTIPER
-2730 FPVPAARFRELPS
+2730 FQIPAADVRQMSSAKPTPPVP
-2743 SKPQPQQPPILT
+2743 T
-2755 GDMIKKAVFLL
+2755 GEMINKAMNLL
-2766 RNLLSP
+2766 RQLLSK

-2780 ELYQKITE
+2780 DLYQKVTE
-2788 PILAGE
+2788 PILSGE
-2794 KADKPDEKHITSMIN
+2794 KADKPDDKQITVMIN
-2809 ALQVVRVLLAVKPD
+2809 TLQVLRVLIATKPD
-2823 EWITARLP
+2823 EWITARLSSI
-2831 LVQKLFEKP
+2831 QKLLEKP
-2840 LRSDN
+2840 LKSDN
-2845 PEIQDSL
+2845 PEIQDCL
-2852 HGVEDSMDI
+2852 HGLEDELEI

-2872 LDASPEDQ
+2872 LEAVPDDTPDD
-2880 PEEEDAMD
+2880 EDAMD
-2888 VENSP
+2888 TESTP
-2893 SEFVTYL
+2893 SEFATYL
-2900 SAIATETLSANN
+2900 SAIATETLSASN
-2912 YISSLNTLWTLSKNK
+2912 YVSSLNTLWTLSKIK
-2927 PAEMDTHILPVMKAF
+2927 PAEIDTHIPAVMKAF
-2942 SQKLA
+2942 STKLA
-2947 KEHVAASTNNQQAQY
+2947 KEHVAASTNQNGAQASQN
-2962 PPGAAKPA
+2962 GQKPA
-2970 ENLPDQQEY
+2970 EAVPDQQEF
-2979 EIGVDLILKTI
+2979 ELGVDLIYKTI
-2990 ELISVRMSHLGEQRR
+2990 ELISVRMSHLGDQRR

-3012 QLVERSQNEAL
+3012 SIVERSQNVKL
-3023 CTKILNMVETW
+3023 CSKVLGMAEEW

-3059 TRADQKMLKKFLDLV
+3059 SRPDQTMLKKFLDLV

-3111 MNIFDR
+3111 MTIFDR

-3135 WDTLADSFWLAQ
+3135 WDTLSDSFWLAQ
-3147 ASHLILGCVDMTA
+3147 ASHLVLGCIDMNTT
-3160 PARLHP
+3160 ARLHP
-3166 DDFTVYPLSFLLSN
+3166 DDFTLYPSTFLFSSG
-3180 AEKDARKADIMVDIQ
+3180 EKDSRKLDIMVDSQ
-3195 LEAFISD
+3195 LETFVAERRKFMSD
-3202 RKRFIADI
+3202 V
-3210 GDVRIRDLMEPLCQ
+3210 GDVRVRDLMEPLCQ
-3224 LQHTDPRVAYS
+3224 LQHTDANVAYK

-3242 IFWSTLSREDRIDL
+3242 IFWSTLSKDDRIDL

-3261 TLITREYHQR
+3261 SLLTREYHQR
-3271 QLDKRPNVVQALLEG
+3271 QLDKRPNVVQSLLEG
-3286 AVRSK
+3286 IVRAT

-3301 KYLSRT
+3301 KHLSRT

-3313 AASYLEESAISPII
+3313 AATYLEESAINPII
-3327 DTPTVRESNLDALVE
+3327 DTATVRESNLDALVE

-3378 DKAQQ
+3378 DKSQQ

-3400 QGEYYLWEDH
+3400 QGEYFVWEDH

-3452 NREQIESLIK
+3452 NREQLESLIK

-3474 FQAFMSLLQF
+3474 FQAFMALLQF
-3484 HLKKENL
+3484 HVKKENM
-3491 QDFNGVCDES
+3491 QDFNSVCDES

-3506 RKWLQLPKNITN
+3506 RKWLQLPKRITN

-3532 LHDASHICA
+3532 LHDASHICG
-3541 SLSQTNERNLDTK
+3541 SLAQTNERNLDTK

-3566 DRLPNLWDDINAWQ
+3566 DRLPNLWDDINTWQ

-3587 HIFQLINATYLSL
+3587 HIFQLINQTYLGL

-3691 FGAQQKAEFYT
+3691 FGPQQKAEFYT

-3710 LNHVNEANE
+3710 LDHTNEANE

-3746 KADPS
+3746 KQRPD

-3764 EAAGLYKNAKSRKL
+3764 EAAGLYKSAKSRKL

-3792 GRIAGAF
+3792 SQIASAF

-3861 QHDQKQEKLN
+3861 QHDQKQEKLA
-3871 RARQQQAS
+3871 RARQQHQQAS
-3879 PHTKPS
+3879 SPSTKQ
-3885 PATADSSPAQ
+3885 PAGGEGSPAQ
-3895 GSQPANSNTPAQ
+3895 KAVTSAPSASPANQAANLPAAQSPAQ
-3907 GQASQPPQGQAQAQ
+3907 NQAQ
-3921 SQGLPQGQSPS
+3921 SQSPALGQGQSPTP
-3932 QGQIKAQQPP
+3932 GQAGQNP
-3942 AQSQAQ
+3942 AQA
-3948 PQGQAQ
+3948 
-3954 PSGSAPGQPQG
+3954 
-3965 SGQGQMQQPQNQQQ
+3965 Q

-3987 NGAPQQAQTGATEP
+3987 NGTPQQSQNQAVSAELP

-4061 LAYVGRMPGSYAQD
+4061 LSYVGRMPGSYAQD

-4108 KKPTMYEYIHKLRRW
+4108 KKPTMHEYIHKLRRW

-4128 EKLDRRGQYQ
+4128 EKLDRRPQSG

-4158 EVPGQYLLHKD
+4158 EIPGQYLLHKD

-4183 IDLVRG
+4183 VDLVRG

-4201 HDGSVHPFAVQ
+4201 HDGSIHAFAVQ

-4230 IFNGLLGKRKE
+4230 IFNGLLAKRKE

-4264 RDDPSY
+4264 RDDSSY
-4270 ISMQGIFEDYC
+4270 ISMQGIYEDYC
-4281 RRVGTS
+4281 RRVGMN
-4287 KDEPVLFTMEK
+4287 KDEPVLFTMDR
-4298 MRSLAETKQN
+4298 MRSLAETKQNRTTDQQQVLRTEILTAIQEKWVPSTVVLDYFQQTYPNFADFWLFRRQFAYQYAAVAFMTYIMHIGNRYPNKILISRSTGDIWGAELIPTINPSKAIFYNPEHVPFRFTPNIQTLLGPIATEGLFACAMMAIARCLTEPRHELEQQLSVFVRDEMMFWATAQHRGVLPVPQLRELVYNNSDIIANRAVSLASPPEGNLPANQTSIDLISRAVNPQHLAQGDALWMPYL

>member
-1 MIAASAPPRLG
+1 
-12 RLATT
+12 
-17 TALRYDKSLAN
+17 
-28 ITIQHEQLSRAKE
+28 
-41 ANKSS
+41 
-46 KKKDSQN
+46 
-53 QAALASHQ
+53 
-61 AQQSA
+61 
-66 SPNHGTPTSS
+66 
-76 TTSVNDIRGK
+76 
-86 SPDNATQ
+86 
-93 AGVYPAG
+93 
-100 QHYIPHGAGVAGQ
+100 
-113 PVNNGPGTPTKQ
+113 
-125 GQPIAP
+125 
-131 SVIISPSAPPHVP
+131 
-144 PPGAAETMPG
+144 
-154 DLAPP
+154 
-159 RKSHV
+159 
-164 FDRLQTTPKDMSEGI
+164 
-179 RTPKRQHSSRFDIS
+179 
-193 DQRQRELEKL
+193 
-203 PGFHEVPPN
+203 
-212 RRQEL
+212 
-217 FMQKIDQCNIIF
+217 
-229 DFNDPT
+229 
-235 ADMKSKEIKRLA
+235 
-247 LHELLDYVANNR
+247 
-259 SVITEPM
+259 
-266 YPRVVEMF
+266 
-274 AKNLFRPIPPPVT
+274 
-287 PQGEAF
+287 
-293 DPEEDEPVLE
+293 
-303 VAWPHIQVVYEFF
+303 
-316 LRFIESQDFNTN
+316 
-328 IAKAYIDHHFVLQ
+328 
-341 LLELFDSEDP
+341 
-351 RERDFLKTTLHR
+351 
-363 IYGKFL
+363 
-369 NLRSYIRRS
+369 
-378 INNVFFQFTYETERF
+378 
-393 NGIAELLEILGS
+393 
-405 IINGFALPLKEEHK
+405 
-419 LFLTRV
+419 
-425 LLPLHKVKSL
+425 
-435 SMYHPQL
+435 
-442 AYCIVQFLEKDST
+442 
-455 LTKEVVMGLLR
+455 
-466 YWPKTNSTKEV
+466 
-477 MYLNEVED
+477 
-485 IFEVMDPAEF
+485 
-495 AKVQVPLFQQLAK
+495 
-508 SVASPHFQ
+508 
-516 VAERALYFWNNEYFC
+516 
-531 NLVSDNVETIL
+531 
-542 PIMFAPLY
+542 
-550 ENSKGHWNRTIHSMV
+550 
-565 YNAMKMFMEINP
+565 
-577 QLFDEC
+577 
-583 SHEYNERQ
+583 
-591 NSAEQREK
+591 
-599 SRQERWEKVLERA
+599 
-612 KQRKNGLLP
+612 
-621 PPAPPAEV
+621 
-629 PAQVDEVDALAQD
+629 
-642 NQKRLNALKL
+642 
-652 EDSASNKERK
+652 
-662 EGATATGS
+662 
-670 TAAMERSIDIYASK
+670 MERNIDTYASK
-684 LGDDKLDIKIRANV
+684 LADEKIDTRVRTNV

-704 NIEPLCSGA
+704 NIEPLCSG
-713 SYPLFLSKLWP
+713 SNYPIFLAKLWP
-724 VFKNILKG
+724 IFKNILKG
-732 EPVFTNLSF
+732 DPVFTNMSY
-741 EQKLRNCVLETLH
+741 EQKMRNCILETLH

-759 SPDVEPYAADMVDL
+759 SPDVEPYAAEMVDV
-773 LMDLVRIENEENAV
+773 LMGLVRVENEENAV

-797 RNQATAT
+797 RNQAKAT
-804 AARVQPFL
+804 ASKVQPFL

-817 MFQTMEQVV
+817 MFQSMEQVV
-826 RDTFDTPSQ
+826 RDTFDTPAQ
-835 ATPSGMPSTPS
+835 GTTPGMPSTPS
-846 ATVQNFQSPRP
+846 TTSQNFQSPRP

-863 VSDLGPDQQ
+863 VADLGPDQQ
-872 SSNVLLK
+872 ANHHLLK

-897 FQTHRNS
+897 FQAHRSS
-904 VSANVKLFVPLIKS
+904 VNPNVKLFVPLIKS

-930 HAEAAAQGTI
+930 HTDAAAQGKI
-940 FTGVCREIKNRAAFG
+940 FTGVCKEIKNRAAFG

-1062 VRDHLT
+1062 VRDHLN

-1097 KLLLNMAER
+1097 KLLLNMAEK
-1106 IAKLD
+1106 ISKLE
-1111 DKREARYFLIM
+1111 DKQDARYFLIM

-1130 FAWINH
+1130 FAAMNH
-1136 QFDNAVKVS
+1136 QYDNAVKVS
-1145 KAYKAGKKDIE
+1145 RANKKGTE
-1156 PSSERYLADKENP
+1156 TPSESFLANKDSP
-1169 PDWDEIDIFSASPIK
+1169 PDWDEIDIFSAAPIK
-1184 TSNPRDRGGDPVSDN
+1184 ISNPRDRGADPVSDN
-1199 IFLFKN
+1199 LFLFKN

-1227 DPNNVPINWPEVS
+1227 DPNSVPINWSEVS

-1246 EVRVIKKLFH
+1246 EVKVIKKLFH
-1256 EGARVFK
+1256 EGARVFR

-1269 PAPEVTYSSP
+1269 TQPEVQYSSP
-1279 FDFLA
+1279 FEFLA
-1284 SQYTAPMSREEKE
+1284 SQYTAPMTREEKE

-1351 FSGMVLQYLMD
+1351 FSGMVLQYLME

-1368 TADMTKAKIL
+1368 TSDMTKAKIL

-1450 LEMLLETFNNLLLA
+1450 LEMLLETFNNLLMG
-1464 ARRPQERDL
+1464 ARKPQERDL
-1473 YVELTLTVPAPLRA
+1473 YVELTLTVPARLSHLLPHLSHLMRPIVVALRA

-1526 WDHLRPHPYNHF
+1526 WDHLRPNPYSHF

-1553 NRKFLNHPPELTF
+1553 NRKFLNHPPELSF
-1566 EQFSD
+1566 QQFAD
-1571 DSPSF
+1571 DLPSF

-1584 EKRPFPSSIGVD
+1584 EKRPFPAEIGVD
-1596 LAIRKLMEVPKTAAA
+1596 LAIGKLLEVPKSPAA

-1616 YYKQQAFR
+1616 YYKQQAYR
-1624 MLSSQLKLYIGHE
+1624 MLSSQLKLFIGFEHL
-1637 NVPEDLAALLRLH
+1637 PEDLGSLLRLQ

-1656 GKTTAMTDIL
+1656 GKAGGVPDIFE
-1666 DKSERSSSIAK
+1666 KSERSSSIPK
-1677 KLAQEGT
+1677 KVSQEET
-1684 LKQLLKACIFAT
+1684 LKKLLKACLLAT
-1696 TLPDIE
+1696 TIPDLE
-1702 QSATA
+1702 QTASA

-1716 AVVEVGRAL
+1716 VVIEVGRSL
-1725 ALARHNRKPFDVHSG
+1725 AQARHSRKPFDVASG

-1745 LDSRIL
+1745 LDSRLL
-1751 AEAIV
+1751 AEV
-1756 ESLSSDNLRVRDGA
+1756 VVDCFSSDNPLVRDSA
-1770 EAAMQVMKDA
+1770 KTALKVIKDA
-1780 AGIIFGAPERV
+1780 AAVIFGSPERV
-1791 AKLPFFQ
+1791 PKLPFWQ
-1798 HLGRVFCHSCH
+1798 HLSRTFGHSCY

-1820 LGIRLFA
+1820 LGIHILA
-1827 TKLDLGDSWLFDK
+1827 TELDLGDAWLYDK
-1840 QFEFARALMYVIK
+1840 QAEFVRALMYVIK
-1853 DTPADLPASTRVSA
+1853 DTPSDFPASTRVRA
-1867 GDTLDL
+1867 QETLDL
-1873 ILRRCCKNVSKD
+1873 ILKRCSKNFSKD
-1885 DIKNEKS
+1885 DLKNEKS
-1892 RLWSLCGFFVYELSH
+1892 RLYLLCGFFIYELAH
-1907 MNKHVRE
+1907 MNKYVRE
-1914 ASRRSFST
+1914 SSQRSFST
-1922 IAEVLGCQV
+1922 IAGVIGCEI
-1931 HELIFP
+1931 HELMFP
-1937 VKDRLLQSI
+1937 VKERLLQSI

-1952 ALPFPTQIGFIDAIT
+1952 ALPFPTQIGFIEAIT
-1967 FCLSLHNNIVTF
+1967 FCLGLHNNIVTF
-1979 NEPLNRLM
+1979 NDPLNRLM

-2053 LYSRSHDVIEA
+2053 LYSRSLEVIDA

-2130 HMKVIADDAVLQKVS
+2130 HMKMIADDATLQRVS
-2145 FSLVEQNQTIKIVTA
+2145 FSLVEQSAPMKIVAA

-2181 KVLELEEK
+2181 KVLDLEGK

-2213 LAFFQARFKEER
+2213 WTFFQARFHEER
-2225 FGRFFGQILA
+2225 YGRFFGQVLA
-2235 DPESEALRA
+2235 DPESEALRSA
-2244 AVVADT
+2244 LVADT
-2250 EGFKSAV
+2250 EGFIAAG
-2257 FGQDSSDG
+2257 FGQEATDG
-2265 RNTAAINGIYVVHS
+2265 KNTAAINAIYAVHS
-2279 VCSYEATKRWL
+2279 ICSYSSTKKWL
-2290 VSHGDLKTMLLNAGR
+2290 VSQPDLRSRVLSAGK
-2305 DLEKKLRS
+2305 DLEIKLRG
-2313 DRLPANERLRVE
+2313 DKLPANERLRVE
-2325 QAEDQLMDIF
+2325 QAEDQLMQVF
-2335 TIYLSESVQDLDFL
+2335 TIYLSESLQDLDFL
-2349 FDLIDGLSSEELKRT
+2349 FEIIDALSADALKRT
-2364 LAFPKFIYRHI
+2364 LAFPKFIYKHI

-2396 QRTCSQKM
+2396 QRNSSQRT

-2411 LVNPIFAMDVQTT
+2411 LVNPIFAMDVKTT
-2424 WNSPSNSPK
+2424 WNSPPNSPK

-2446 LWRPQLAD
+2446 LWRPQLGD
-2454 LSEESTQAGVD
+2454 ISEESNQPGVD

-2523 ETPFKIV
+2523 ETPSKIV

-2556 APVLPSRIMSAT
+2556 APVLPKRILST
-2568 SNAQAPDTR
+2568 SNNQAADLR

-2599 MSIFQFLVRH
+2599 MSIFHFLVRQ
-2609 PNLFYESREHFVP
+2609 PDLFYESREHFVP
-2622 LIVPSLIKIAAPPNS
+2622 LIVPSLIKIAAPPNPS
-2637 NNESKK
+2637 NESKK
-2643 LALNLIGLIWQW
+2643 LALNLIGLIWHW
-2655 EQRRV
+2655 EQKRV
-2660 TSSRTAMTNGILES
+2660 KGYTATSNSVTES
-2674 PNARKRKLDDTQGT
+2674 PGGRKRKFEDTQT
-2688 YSPSAA
+2688 ASASPSAA
-2694 LGPPSSH
+2694 LAPPNMR
-2701 ERTEY
+2701 ERSEY
-2706 IIPSDLRAAMTKYL
+2706 LAPHDLRAAMVKYL
-2720 ITFITTVPER
+2720 ITFITTIPER
-2730 FPVPAARFRELPS
+2730 FPVPAFKLRDLPS
-2743 SKPQPQQPPILT
+2743 SKPQPPVLS
-2755 GDMIKKAVFLL
+2755 GEMIKKAVQLL
-2766 RNLLSP
+2766 RDLMSP
-2772 EYWGDLDI
+2772 EYWSDLDI
-2780 ELYQKITE
+2780 DLYQKVTE

-2794 KADKPDEKHITSMIN
+2794 KADKPDEKHTTSIIN
-2809 ALQVVRVLLAVKPD
+2809 ALQVVRIMLASKPD
-2823 EWITARLP
+2823 DWIMARLP
-2831 LVQKLFEKP
+2831 LIQKLLEKP

-2845 PEIQDSL
+2845 PEIQESL
-2852 HGVEDSMDI
+2852 HGLEDEMDI
-2861 SPKLPPPVRRV
+2861 SPKLPPPVKRV
-2872 LDASPEDQ
+2872 LDALPDDQ
-2880 PEEEDAMD
+2880 PEEEDGMD
-2888 VENSP
+2888 VDDSS

-2900 SAIATETLSANN
+2900 SAIATEGLSANN

-2927 PAEMDTHILPVMKAF
+2927 PSEMDAHIPQVMKAF

-2947 KEHVAASTNNQQAQY
+2947 KEHVAAYTNNQVPGQY
-2962 PPGAAKPA
+2962 PPGNKLA
-2970 ENLPDQQEY
+2970 EGVPDQQEF
-2979 EIGVDLILKTI
+2979 EIGVDLIFKTI

-3012 QLVERSQNEAL
+3012 QLVERSQNIKL
-3023 CTKILNMVETW
+3023 CSKVLGMVETW

-3059 TRADQKMLKKFLDLV
+3059 SRPDQTMLKKFLDLV

-3111 MNIFDR
+3111 MTIFDR
-3117 SLTRLASSRLS
+3117 SLTRMASSRLS
-3128 YVLTCQN
+3128 YVLTSQN
-3135 WDTLADSFWLAQ
+3135 WDTLADSFWLSQ
-3147 ASHLILGCVDMTA
+3147 ASHLVIGCIDMA
-3160 PARLHP
+3160 SPARLHP
-3166 DDFTVYPLSFLLSN
+3166 DDFTVYPVSFLFSV
-3180 AEKDARKADIMVDIQ
+3180 ADKDPRKENVIVDNQ
-3195 LEAFISD
+3195 LEAFVAD
-3202 RKRFIADI
+3202 RRRFMAEL
-3210 GDVRIRDLMEPLCQ
+3210 GDVRVRDLMEPLCQ
-3224 LQHTDPRVAYS
+3224 LQHTDSNVAYR
-3235 LWTTLFP
+3235 LWTTLFT
-3242 IFWSTLSREDRIDL
+3242 IFWSTLSREERIDL

-3261 TLITREYHQR
+3261 TLVTREYHQR

-3286 AVRSK
+3286 AVRAK

-3313 AASYLEESAISPII
+3313 AAVYLEESAISPII
-3327 DTPTVRESNLDALVE
+3327 DTPAVRESNLDALVE
-3342 VYAGLQEDDFFY
+3342 LYAGLQEEDFFY

-3432 LNDLLLEA
+3432 MNDLLLEA
-3440 AWRNIENWQSEG
+3440 AWRNIENWQSEA
-3452 NREQIESLIK
+3452 NREQLESLIK

-3474 FQAFMSLLQF
+3474 FQAFMALLNF
-3484 HLKKENL
+3484 HFKKENI
-3491 QDFNGVCDES
+3491 QDFNGICDES

-3506 RKWLQLPKNITN
+3506 RKWHQLPKRITN

-3523 LQHFQLLVE
+3523 LQHFQQLVE
-3532 LHDASHICA
+3532 LHDASVICA
-3541 SLSQTNERNLDTK
+3541 SLAQTNERNLDTK

-3566 DRLPNLWDDINAWQ
+3566 DRLPNVWDDINAWQ

-3731 AKAWSEWGQYSDQRF
+3731 AKAWAEWGQYSDQRF
-3746 KADPS
+3746 KADPT

-3764 EAAGLYKNAKSRKL
+3764 EAAGLYKNSKSRKL

-3792 GRIAGAF
+3792 GRISSAF

-3861 QHDQKQEKLN
+3861 QHEQKQEKLN
-3871 RARQQQAS
+3871 RARQQAQAQAGVKVDGNG
-3879 PHTKPS
+3879 PK
-3885 PATADSSPAQ
+3885 PATANGETSTQNAQ
-3895 GSQPANSNTPAQ
+3895 GAANNDGAAAPQNTNGQSNGQPQAQNAGQQQ
-3907 GQASQPPQGQAQAQ
+3907 GQT
-3921 SQGLPQGQSPS
+3921 
-3932 QGQIKAQQPP
+3932 
-3942 AQSQAQ
+3942 
-3948 PQGQAQ
+3948 
-3954 PSGSAPGQPQG
+3954 PGQPLAQNQ
-3965 SGQGQMQQPQNQQQ
+3965 GQGQNGNQPAGEQEQPQ
-3979 AHLQVPGQ
+3979 
-3987 NGAPQQAQTGATEP
+3987 
-4001 EKEPLKKPWEYSD
+4001 KEPLKKPWEYSD

-4075 FKLPAATEANITRF
+4075 FKLPPATEANITRF

-4108 KKPTMYEYIHKLRRW
+4108 KKPTMYEYIQKLRRW

-4128 EKLDRRGQYQ
+4128 EKLDRRPQSQ
-4138 FLETY
+4138 FLESY

-4183 IDLVRG
+4183 VDLVRG

-4194 RRLKIRG
+4194 RRLRIRG

-4230 IFNGLLGKRKE
+4230 IFNGLLAKRKE

-4270 ISMQGIFEDYC
+4270 ISIQGIYEDYC
-4281 RRVGTS
+4281 RRVGMN

-4298 MRSLAETKQN
+4298 MRALAETKQNRTSDQQQVLRTEILVAIQEKWVPSTIVLDYFQKIYPNYADFWLFRRQFSHQYAAIAFMTYVMHMGNRYPNKISISCATGDIWGSELIPTINPAKAFFYNPEQIPFRLTPNIQTLMGPIATEGVFACALMAVARCLTEPKHELEQQLSIFVRDEMMFWATAQHRGALPTQQLRDLVYNNSDIIVNRAVSLASPPEGNLPANQTTVDLISKAVNPQHLASCDALWMPYL

>member
-1 MIAASAPPRLG
+1 
-12 RLATT
+12 
-17 TALRYDKSLAN
+17 
-28 ITIQHEQLSRAKE
+28 
-41 ANKSS
+41 
-46 KKKDSQN
+46 
-53 QAALASHQ
+53 
-61 AQQSA
+61 
-66 SPNHGTPTSS
+66 
-76 TTSVNDIRGK
+76 
-86 SPDNATQ
+86 
-93 AGVYPAG
+93 
-100 QHYIPHGAGVAGQ
+100 
-113 PVNNGPGTPTKQ
+113 
-125 GQPIAP
+125 
-131 SVIISPSAPPHVP
+131 
-144 PPGAAETMPG
+144 
-154 DLAPP
+154 
-159 RKSHV
+159 
-164 FDRLQTTPKDMSEGI
+164 
-179 RTPKRQHSSRFDIS
+179 
-193 DQRQRELEKL
+193 
-203 PGFHEVPPN
+203 
-212 RRQEL
+212 
-217 FMQKIDQCNIIF
+217 
-229 DFNDPT
+229 
-235 ADMKSKEIKRLA
+235 
-247 LHELLDYVANNR
+247 
-259 SVITEPM
+259 
-266 YPRVVEMF
+266 
-274 AKNLFRPIPPPVT
+274 
-287 PQGEAF
+287 
-293 DPEEDEPVLE
+293 
-303 VAWPHIQVVYEFF
+303 
-316 LRFIESQDFNTN
+316 
-328 IAKAYIDHHFVLQ
+328 
-341 LLELFDSEDP
+341 
-351 RERDFLKTTLHR
+351 
-363 IYGKFL
+363 
-369 NLRSYIRRS
+369 
-378 INNVFFQFTYETERF
+378 
-393 NGIAELLEILGS
+393 
-405 IINGFALPLKEEHK
+405 
-419 LFLTRV
+419 
-425 LLPLHKVKSL
+425 
-435 SMYHPQL
+435 
-442 AYCIVQFLEKDST
+442 
-455 LTKEVVMGLLR
+455 
-466 YWPKTNSTKEV
+466 
-477 MYLNEVED
+477 
-485 IFEVMDPAEF
+485 
-495 AKVQVPLFQQLAK
+495 
-508 SVASPHFQ
+508 
-516 VAERALYFWNNEYFC
+516 
-531 NLVSDNVETIL
+531 
-542 PIMFAPLY
+542 
-550 ENSKGHWNRTIHSMV
+550 
-565 YNAMKMFMEINP
+565 
-577 QLFDEC
+577 
-583 SHEYNERQ
+583 
-591 NSAEQREK
+591 
-599 SRQERWEKVLERA
+599 
-612 KQRKNGLLP
+612 
-621 PPAPPAEV
+621 
-629 PAQVDEVDALAQD
+629 
-642 NQKRLNALKL
+642 
-652 EDSASNKERK
+652 
-662 EGATATGS
+662 
-670 TAAMERSIDIYASK
+670 MERNIDIYANK

-698 AVELRD
+698 ATELRD
-704 NIEPLCSGA
+704 NIEALCMGTN
-713 SYPLFLSKLWP
+713 YPTFLAKLWP
-724 VFKNILKG
+724 VFKTILKG
-732 EPVFTNLSF
+732 EPVFFSMSY
-741 EQKLRNCVLETLH
+741 EQKLRNCIFETLH
-754 RLPMA
+754 RLPTA
-759 SPDVEPYAADMVDL
+759 SSDVEPYAADMVDL
-773 LMDLVRIENEENAV
+773 LMHLARIENEDNAV

-797 RNQATAT
+797 RNQAKAT
-804 AARVQPFL
+804 AQRVQPFL

-826 RDTFDTPSQ
+826 RDTFDTPNQ
-835 ATPSGMPSTPS
+835 ATPSGMPSTPNTS
-846 ATVQNFQSPRP
+846 AQNFQSPRP

-863 VSDLGPDQQ
+863 VSDLGPEQGH
-872 SSNVLLK
+872 SSNIILK

-897 FQTHRNS
+897 FQTHRTS
-904 VSANVKLFVPLIKS
+904 VVANVKLFVPLIKT
-918 ILLLQAKPQERA
+918 ILLLQAKPQEKA
-930 HAEAAAQGTI
+930 HADAAAQGSI
-940 FTGVCREIKNRAAFG
+940 FTGVCKEIKNRAAFG

-965 SFLAYLLRMYAHQLQ
+965 SFLAYLLRTYAHQLQ

-1001 SSARKELLVAIRH
+1001 SGARKELLVAIRH

-1062 VRDHLT
+1062 VRDHLS

-1097 KLLLNMAER
+1097 KLLLNMAEKISR
-1106 IAKLD
+1106 LE
-1111 DKREARYFLIM
+1111 DKREARYFLLM

-1130 FAWINH
+1130 FASMNY
-1136 QFDNAVKVS
+1136 QFTNAVKVS
-1145 KAYKAGKKDIE
+1145 KAYNEYRKDSE
-1156 PSSERYLADKENP
+1156 PAAENYLAEKDQP
-1169 PDWDEIDIFSASPIK
+1169 PDWDNIDIFSASPIK
-1184 TSNPRDRGGDPVSDN
+1184 TCSPRDRGGDPVSDN

-1222 EHIQI
+1222 DDIQI
-1227 DPNNVPINWPEVS
+1227 DPNSVPINWSEVS

-1246 EVRVIKKLFH
+1246 EVHVIKKLFH
-1256 EGARVFK
+1256 EGARVFR

-1269 PAPEVTYSSP
+1269 SAPEVNYSSP

-1284 SQYTAPMSREEKE
+1284 SQYTAPMMREEKE

-1325 HELMFEHGALLHL
+1325 HELMFEHGSLLHL

-1351 FSGMVLQYLMD
+1351 FSGMVLQYLME

-1368 TADMTKAKIL
+1368 TSDMTKAKIL

-1464 ARRPQERDL
+1464 ARKPQERDL
-1473 YVELTLTVPAPLRA
+1473 YVELTLTVPARLSHLLPHLSYLMRPIVVALRA

-1553 NRKFLNHPPELTF
+1553 NRKFLNHPPELSF
-1566 EQFSD
+1566 QQFAD
-1571 DSPSF
+1571 DNPSF
-1576 DIKLIGPS
+1576 DIRLIGPS
-1584 EKRPFPSSIGVD
+1584 EKRPFPLDIGID
-1596 LAIRKLMEVPKTAAA
+1596 LAVGKIMESPKTDAA
-1611 KASDG
+1611 KGSDA
-1616 YYKQQAFR
+1616 YYKQQAYR
-1624 MLSSQLKLYIGHE
+1624 MLSSHLKLNIGFD
-1637 NVPEDLAALLRLH
+1637 NLPDDLASQIRLH
-1650 ANDLFE
+1650 ANDLYE
-1656 GKTTAMTDIL
+1656 SKPGAMVDIL
-1666 DKSERSSSIAK
+1666 EKSERSASIPK
-1677 KLAQEGT
+1677 KVSQEET
-1684 LKQLLKACIFAT
+1684 VKKLLKACIFAT
-1696 TLPDIE
+1696 TIPDLATN
-1702 QSATA
+1702 ATA

-1716 AVVEVGRAL
+1716 AIVEVGRAL
-1725 ALARHNRKPFDVHSG
+1725 VHVRHSRKGFDVANG

-1745 LDSRIL
+1745 LDSRVL
-1751 AEAIV
+1751 ADAIV
-1756 ESLSSDNLRVRDGA
+1756 ECLASDSAEIRDA
-1770 EAAMQVMKDA
+1770 AEQAMLVVKEAAGV
-1780 AGIIFGAPERV
+1780 IFGNPEK
-1791 AKLPFFQ
+1791 ASKLPFFQ

-1809 SEEWFTKAGGS
+1809 SEDWFTKAGGS
-1820 LGIRLFA
+1820 LGIKLLA
-1827 TKLDLGDSWLFDK
+1827 TKMDMGPAWIYERHLDFS
-1840 QFEFARALMYVIK
+1840 RALLYVIK
-1853 DTPADLPASTRVSA
+1853 DTPSDLPASTRIQA
-1867 GDTLDL
+1867 QETILL
-1873 ILRRCCKNVSKD
+1873 ILKSCGQLIPKHD
-1885 DIKNEKS
+1885 LTNEKS
-1892 RLWSLCGFFVYELSH
+1892 RLFALCGFFVVELGH

-1914 ASRRSFST
+1914 TCRRCF
-1922 IAEVLGCQV
+1922 AALKEELGCEV
-1931 HELIFP
+1931 HELISP
-1937 VKDRLLQSI
+1937 VKDRLLQPI

-1952 ALPFPTQIGFIDAIT
+1952 ALPFPIQIGFIDAIT
-1967 FCLSLHNNIVTF
+1967 YCLSLHNDIVTF
-1979 NEPLNRLM
+1979 NEALNRLM
-1987 LESLALADADD
+1987 LESLALADAED
-1998 ESLASKPN
+1998 ESLAAKPN
-2006 EFKNAEMIV
+2006 EFKNADMIV

-2027 AMSFPEFANTPQNTS
+2027 AMNFSEFANTPQNTS

-2053 LYSRSHDVIEA
+2053 LYSRSPEVIEA
-2064 ANAGLRDVLT
+2064 ANAGLKEVLS

-2130 HMKVIADDAVLQKVS
+2130 HMKVIADDATLQKVS
-2145 FSLVEQNQTIKIVTA
+2145 FSLVEQNSSMKIVAA

-2175 MEHLVN
+2175 MELLVN
-2181 KVLELEEK
+2181 KVMDLEKK
-2189 LRRTSNSP
+2189 LRRTSHSP

-2213 LAFFQARFKEER
+2213 LAFFLARFKEER

-2235 DPESEALRA
+2235 DPESEALRN

-2250 EGFKSAV
+2250 EGFTTNA
-2257 FGQDSSDG
+2257 FGPEAAEST
-2265 RNTAAINGIYVVHS
+2265 NTAAIHGIYVAHS
-2279 VCSYEATKRWL
+2279 ICSYPSTKNWL
-2290 VSHGDLKTMLLNAGR
+2290 VSHADVRTKLLTSGR
-2305 DLEKKLRS
+2305 ELERKLRGDS
-2313 DRLPANERLRVE
+2313 LPADERLRVE

-2335 TIYLSESVQDLDFL
+2335 TAYLAEATHDLDFL
-2349 FDLIDGLSSEELKRT
+2349 FEVIDGLSADELKRT
-2364 LAFPKFIYRHI
+2364 LALPKFIFKHI
-2375 ITNESID
+2375 IMNDSID

-2396 QRTCSQKM
+2396 QRACSQKT
-2404 KTYAFHN
+2404 KTYAFRN
-2411 LVNPIFAMDVQTT
+2411 LVNPIFAMDIQKT
-2424 WNSPSNSPK
+2424 WHSPQNGPK

-2446 LWRPQLAD
+2446 LWKPQLAD
-2454 LSEESTQAGVD
+2454 LSEESSQAGVD

-2482 HQTVQDSRKDIIK
+2482 HHTVQDSRKDIIK

-2530 VQVYVALLRAHQN
+2530 MQVYVALLRAHQN
-2543 EGKALVTQALDVL
+2543 EGRALVTQALDVL
-2556 APVLPSRIMSAT
+2556 APVLPIRTTAG
-2568 SNAQAPDTR
+2568 NQGEAR

-2599 MSIFQFLVRH
+2599 MCIFQFLVRQ
-2609 PNLFYESREHFVP
+2609 PDLFYEYREHFVP
-2622 LIVPSLIKIAAPPNS
+2622 LIVPSLIKIASPPNAS
-2637 NNESKK
+2637 NDSKK
-2643 LALNLIGLIWQW
+2643 LALNLIGLLWHWEEKRVQW
-2655 EQRRV
+2655 MDVSIDSPNTKKRTLSESQEA
-2660 TSSRTAMTNGILES
+2660 TSS
-2674 PNARKRKLDDTQGT
+2674 P
-2688 YSPSAA
+2688 A
-2694 LGPPSSH
+2694 LAPPASRGPGSD
-2701 ERTEY
+2701 Y
-2706 IIPSDLRAAMTKYL
+2706 IVPVELRGALIKYL
-2720 ITFITTVPER
+2720 ITFITTIPER
-2730 FPVPAARFRELPS
+2730 FLVPAAQIRLLPS
-2743 SKPQPQQPPILT
+2743 SKQTPPVAT
-2755 GDMIKKAVFLL
+2755 GEIIVKAVNLL
-2766 RNLLSP
+2766 RKLLSP
-2772 EYWGDLDI
+2772 AYWGDLDI
-2780 ELYQKITE
+2780 DLYSKVTE

-2794 KADKPDEKHITSMIN
+2794 KADKPDDKHITAMVN
-2809 ALQVVRVLLAVKPD
+2809 ALQVLRVLISAQPD

-2831 LVQKLFEKP
+2831 SIQKLLEKP
-2840 LRSDN
+2840 LKSDN
-2845 PEIQDSL
+2845 PEIQDCL
-2852 HGVEDSMDI
+2852 HGLEDEMDI

-2872 LDASPEDQ
+2872 LEAIPDDTPDD
-2880 PEEEDAMD
+2880 EDAMD
-2888 VENSP
+2888 TDSTP
-2893 SEFVTYL
+2893 SEFGTYL
-2900 SAIATETLSANN
+2900 SAIATETLSASN
-2912 YISSLNTLWTLSKNK
+2912 YVSSLNTLWTLSQIK
-2927 PAEMDTHILPVMKAF
+2927 PAEIDAHIPAVMKSF

-2947 KEHVAASTNNQQAQY
+2947 KDHVASFTTQSGAQY
-2962 PPGAAKPA
+2962 PPGQKPA
-2970 ENLPDQQEY
+2970 EGTPDQQEF
-2979 EIGVDLILKTI
+2979 ELGVDLIYKTI
-2990 ELISVRMSHLGEQRR
+2990 ELISVRMSHLGDQRR

-3012 QLVERSQNEAL
+3012 SIVERSQNIKL
-3023 CTKILNMVETW
+3023 CSKVLGMAESW

-3059 TRADQKMLKKFLDLV
+3059 SRPDQTMLKKFLDLV

-3111 MNIFDR
+3111 MKIFDR
-3117 SLTRLASSRLS
+3117 SLTRLASARLS

-3135 WDTLADSFWLAQ
+3135 WDTLADSFWLTQ
-3147 ASHLILGCVDMTA
+3147 ASHLILGCVDLNTT
-3160 PARLHP
+3160 ARLHT
-3166 DDFTVYPLSFLLSN
+3166 DDFTLYPLTFLF
-3180 AEKDARKADIMVDIQ
+3180 AGGEKDSRKSDIMVDNQ
-3195 LEAFISD
+3195 LEAFVAD
-3202 RKRFIADI
+3202 RKRFMSEV
-3210 GDVRIRDLMEPLCQ
+3210 GDVRVRDLIEPLCQ
-3224 LQHTDPRVAYS
+3224 LQHTDPNVAS
-3235 LWTTLFP
+3235 KLWTTLFP
-3242 IFWSTLSREDRIDL
+3242 IFWSTLSKDDRIDL

-3261 TLITREYHQR
+3261 TLLTREYHQR

-3286 AVRSK
+3286 AVLAR
-3291 PRFKVPPHVM
+3291 PRFKIPPHVM

-3313 AASYLEESAISPII
+3313 AATYLEESAVNPII

-3378 DKAQQ
+3378 DKSQQ

-3400 QGEYYLWEDH
+3400 QGEYFVWEDH

-3452 NREQIESLIK
+3452 NREQLESLIK

-3474 FQAFMSLLQF
+3474 FQAFMALLQY
-3484 HLKKENL
+3484 HVKKENM
-3491 QDFNGVCDES
+3491 QDFNSVCDES

-3506 RKWLQLPKNITN
+3506 RKWLQLPKRITN

-3532 LHDASHICA
+3532 LHDASHICG
-3541 SLSQTNERNLDTK
+3541 SLAQTNERNLDTK

-3566 DRLPNLWDDINAWQ
+3566 DRLPNLWDDINTWQ

-3587 HIFQLINATYLSL
+3587 HIFQLINGTYLGL
-3600 LPPQTNNVASNSYAY
+3600 LPPTANNVASNSYAY

-3691 FGAQQKAEFYT
+3691 FGPQQKAEFYT

-3710 LNHVNEANE
+3710 LDHVNEANE
-3719 AFGVALYYDLRL
+3719 AFGVALFYDLRL

-3746 KADPS
+3746 KSDFS

-3764 EAAGLYKNAKSRKL
+3764 EAAGLYKSAKSRKL

-3785 LSLDNEE
+3785 LSLDNDEGQIAKSFEE
-3792 GRIAGAF
+3792 
-3799 ENFKGD
+3799 FKGD

-3847 LLRTNREDMLSIKK
+3847 LLRTNREDMLSAKK

-3871 RARQQQAS
+3871 RARQQQSSATPKPSVNGDAS
-3879 PHTKPS
+3879 PAQKPPMSVPAPSAS
-3885 PATADSSPAQ
+3885 PAGQAASLPMSQSPAQ
-3895 GSQPANSNTPAQ
+3895 GQPSQSQSPAQ
-3907 GQASQPPQGQAQAQ
+3907 ASPLQVQ
-3921 SQGLPQGQSPS
+3921 SQ
-3932 QGQIKAQQPP
+3932 I
-3942 AQSQAQ
+3942 
-3948 PQGQAQ
+3948 
-3954 PSGSAPGQPQG
+3954 PGQ
-3965 SGQGQMQQPQNQQQ
+3965 
-3979 AHLQVPGQ
+3979 HLQVPGQ
-3987 NGAPQQAQTGATEP
+3987 NGTPRPQNQPTPTTEA
-4001 EKEPLKKPWEYSD
+4001 EKETLKKPWEYSD

-4075 FKLPAATEANITRF
+4075 FKLPPATEANITRF

-4108 KKPTMYEYIHKLRRW
+4108 KKPTMYEYIQKLRKW

-4128 EKLDRRGQYQ
+4128 EKLDRRPQSGN
-4138 FLETY
+4138 LESY
-4143 SPHLSEFRFLKFDEV
+4143 SPHLSEFRFGKFDEV

-4183 IDLVRG
+4183 VDLVRG

-4201 HDGSVHPFAVQ
+4201 HDGSVHAFAVQ

-4230 IFNGLLGKRKE
+4230 IFNGLLAKRKE

-4264 RDDPSY
+4264 RDDSSY
-4270 ISMQGIFEDYC
+4270 ISMQGIYEDYC
-4281 RRVGTS
+4281 RRVGMN
-4287 KDEPVLFTMEK
+4287 KDEPVLYTMDK
-4298 MRSLAETKQN
+4298 MRSLAETKANRTPDQQQILRTEILTAIQEKWVPSTVVLEYFQQTYPTFSDFWLFRRQFAYQYAAVAFMTYVMHIGYRYPNKILISRSSGDIWGAELIPTVNPNKAIFYNPEQVPFRFTPNIQTLLGPIATEGLFACAMMAIARCLTEPRHELEQQLSIFVRDEMIFWATSHGRGTIQVPQLRELVYNNSDIIVNRAVSLASPPEGNLPANQTTIDLISKAVNPTHLAACDALWMSYL

>member
-1 MIAASAPPRLG
+1 
-12 RLATT
+12 
-17 TALRYDKSLAN
+17 
-28 ITIQHEQLSRAKE
+28 
-41 ANKSS
+41 
-46 KKKDSQN
+46 
-53 QAALASHQ
+53 
-61 AQQSA
+61 
-66 SPNHGTPTSS
+66 
-76 TTSVNDIRGK
+76 
-86 SPDNATQ
+86 
-93 AGVYPAG
+93 
-100 QHYIPHGAGVAGQ
+100 
-113 PVNNGPGTPTKQ
+113 
-125 GQPIAP
+125 
-131 SVIISPSAPPHVP
+131 
-144 PPGAAETMPG
+144 
-154 DLAPP
+154 
-159 RKSHV
+159 
-164 FDRLQTTPKDMSEGI
+164 
-179 RTPKRQHSSRFDIS
+179 
-193 DQRQRELEKL
+193 
-203 PGFHEVPPN
+203 
-212 RRQEL
+212 
-217 FMQKIDQCNIIF
+217 
-229 DFNDPT
+229 
-235 ADMKSKEIKRLA
+235 
-247 LHELLDYVANNR
+247 
-259 SVITEPM
+259 
-266 YPRVVEMF
+266 
-274 AKNLFRPIPPPVT
+274 
-287 PQGEAF
+287 
-293 DPEEDEPVLE
+293 
-303 VAWPHIQVVYEFF
+303 
-316 LRFIESQDFNTN
+316 
-328 IAKAYIDHHFVLQ
+328 
-341 LLELFDSEDP
+341 
-351 RERDFLKTTLHR
+351 
-363 IYGKFL
+363 
-369 NLRSYIRRS
+369 
-378 INNVFFQFTYETERF
+378 
-393 NGIAELLEILGS
+393 
-405 IINGFALPLKEEHK
+405 
-419 LFLTRV
+419 
-425 LLPLHKVKSL
+425 
-435 SMYHPQL
+435 
-442 AYCIVQFLEKDST
+442 
-455 LTKEVVMGLLR
+455 
-466 YWPKTNSTKEV
+466 
-477 MYLNEVED
+477 
-485 IFEVMDPAEF
+485 
-495 AKVQVPLFQQLAK
+495 
-508 SVASPHFQ
+508 
-516 VAERALYFWNNEYFC
+516 
-531 NLVSDNVETIL
+531 
-542 PIMFAPLY
+542 
-550 ENSKGHWNRTIHSMV
+550 
-565 YNAMKMFMEINP
+565 
-577 QLFDEC
+577 
-583 SHEYNERQ
+583 
-591 NSAEQREK
+591 
-599 SRQERWEKVLERA
+599 
-612 KQRKNGLLP
+612 
-621 PPAPPAEV
+621 
-629 PAQVDEVDALAQD
+629 
-642 NQKRLNALKL
+642 
-652 EDSASNKERK
+652 
-662 EGATATGS
+662 
-670 TAAMERSIDIYASK
+670 
-684 LGDDKLDIKIRANV
+684 
-698 AVELRD
+698 
-704 NIEPLCSGA
+704 
-713 SYPLFLSKLWP
+713 
-724 VFKNILKG
+724 
-732 EPVFTNLSF
+732 
-741 EQKLRNCVLETLH
+741 
-754 RLPMA
+754 
-759 SPDVEPYAADMVDL
+759 MVDL
-773 LMDLVRIENEENAV
+773 LMGLARTENEDNAV

-797 RNQATAT
+797 RNQAKAT
-804 AARVQPFL
+804 AMKVQPFL
-812 ELIQE
+812 GLIQE
-817 MFQTMEQVV
+817 MFQSMEKVV
-826 RDTFDTPSQ
+826 HDTFDTPNQ
-835 ATPSGMPSTPS
+835 ATPSGMPSTPNT
-846 ATVQNFQSPRP
+846 AGQNFQSPRP

-863 VSDLGPDQQ
+863 VSDLAPDQQ
-872 SSNVLLK
+872 TPQITTYLK

-897 FQTHRNS
+897 FQTHRA
-904 VSANVKLFVPLIKS
+904 SAPQNVKIFVPLIKN
-918 ILLLQAKPQERA
+918 ILLLQAKPQQNA
-930 HAEAAAQGTI
+930 HKEAESQGLI
-940 FTGVCREIKNRAAFG
+940 FTGVSREIKNRAAFG

-965 SFLAYLLRMYAHQLQ
+965 SFLAYLLRLYAQQLQ
-980 DFLPTL
+980 DFLPNL
-986 PSVVVRLLQDCPREK
+986 PEIVVRLLQDCPREK
-1001 SSARKELLVAIRH
+1001 SGARKELLVAIRH

-1022 IFLEKID
+1022 IFLDKID

-1062 VRDHLT
+1062 VREYLT

-1076 EVYTKNLHDDFPGTS
+1076 EVYTRNLHDDFPGTS

-1097 KLLLNMAER
+1097 KLLLNMAEKISR
-1106 IAKLD
+1106 LE

-1130 FAWINH
+1130 FASMNH
-1136 QFDNAVKVS
+1136 QFKNAVKVS
-1145 KAYKAGKKDIE
+1145 KANKERKE
-1156 PSSERYLADKENP
+1156 SESISENYLADKDHP
-1169 PDWDEIDIFSASPIK
+1169 PDWDEIDIFSAPPIK
-1184 TSNPRDRGGDPVSDN
+1184 TTSSRDRGGDPVADN
-1199 IFLFKN
+1199 IFLFRN

-1222 EHIQI
+1222 DDVQI
-1227 DPNNVPINWPEVS
+1227 DPSSVPINWSEVS

-1256 EGARVFK
+1256 EGARVFR

-1269 PAPEVTYSSP
+1269 SPPEVNYSSP
-1279 FDFLA
+1279 FEYLA

-1351 FSGMVLQYLMD
+1351 FSGMVLQYLME

-1368 TADMTKAKIL
+1368 TSDMTKAKIL

-1464 ARRPQERDL
+1464 ARKPQERDL
-1473 YVELTLTVPAPLRA
+1473 YVELTLTVPARLSHLLPHLSYLMRPIVVALRA

-1553 NRKFLNHPPELTF
+1553 NRKFLNHPPELSF
-1566 EQFSD
+1566 QQYSD
-1571 DSPSF
+1571 DITSF
-1576 DIKLIGPS
+1576 DIRLIGPS
-1584 EKRPFPSSIGVD
+1584 EKRPIPAEIGID
-1596 LAIRKLMEVPKTAAA
+1596 LAIGKLMEVPKSAAT
-1611 KASDG
+1611 KTSDI
-1616 YYKQQAFR
+1616 YYKQQAYR
-1624 MLSSQLKLYIGHE
+1624 MLSAHLKLLIGYE
-1637 NVPEDLAALLRLH
+1637 NLPDDLASLIRLH

-1656 GKTTAMTDIL
+1656 GKAAAMVDIL
-1666 DKSERSSSIAK
+1666 EKSERSASIPK
-1677 KLAQEGT
+1677 KLAQEVT
-1684 LKQLLKACIFAT
+1684 VKKLLKACIFAT
-1696 TLPDIE
+1696 TIPEIE
-1702 QSATA
+1702 PAASA
-1707 FVADVCKHF
+1707 FVADVCKHL

-1725 ALARHNRKPFDVHSG
+1725 AQARHNRKPFDVANG
-1740 EGPVY
+1740 DGPVY

-1756 ESLSSDNLRVRDGA
+1756 ETLSSDHAHVRDAAEQAMLYVKEAADIMFGGA
-1770 EAAMQVMKDA
+1770 EKAS
-1780 AGIIFGAPERV
+1780 
-1791 AKLPFFQ
+1791 KLPFFQ

-1809 SEEWFTKAGGS
+1809 SEEWFSKAGGS
-1820 LGIRLFA
+1820 LGIKLMA
-1827 TKLDLGDSWLFDK
+1827 TKLDLGDSWLYERLH
-1840 QFEFARALMYVIK
+1840 EFARALLYVIK
-1853 DTPADLPASTRVSA
+1853 DTPADLPASTRIQSQE
-1867 GDTLDL
+1867 TMKL
-1873 ILRRCCKNVSKD
+1873 ILERCGKLIPKD

-1892 RLWSLCGFFVYELSH
+1892 RLFSLCGVFVYELAH
-1907 MNKHVRE
+1907 MNKHARE
-1914 ASRRSFST
+1914 TSKMCFATLKS
-1922 IAEVLGCQV
+1922 ELGCEI
-1931 HELIFP
+1931 HELIHP
-1937 VKDRLLQSI
+1937 VRDRLLQPI

-1952 ALPFPTQIGFIDAIT
+1952 ALPFATQIGFIDAIT
-1967 FCLSLHNNIVTF
+1967 YCLTLQNEIVTF
-1979 NEPLNRLM
+1979 KEPLNRLM

-1998 ESLASKPN
+1998 DSLASKPN
-2006 EFKNAEMIV
+2006 EFKNAEMIA

-2021 LRLLSM
+2021 LRLLSK
-2027 AMSFPEFANTPQNTS
+2027 AMSFQDFANTPQNTS
-2042 RARIISVFFKS
+2042 RARVIAVFFKS
-2053 LYSRSHDVIEA
+2053 LYSRAPEVIEA
-2064 ANAGLRDVLT
+2064 ANSGLKDVLT

-2101 SVAGLDGL
+2101 SVAGLEGL

-2130 HMKVIADDAVLQKVS
+2130 HMKVIADDMTLQKVS
-2145 FSLVEQNQTIKIVTA
+2145 FTYVEQNSAMRIVAA
-2160 IFNIFHLLPPAATSF
+2160 IFNIFHLLPAAAASF
-2175 MEHLVN
+2175 MEHLID
-2181 KVLELEEK
+2181 KVLVFEKK
-2189 LRRTSNSP
+2189 LRRTSHSP

-2213 LAFFQARFKEER
+2213 LAFFLARMKDENY
-2225 FGRFFGQILA
+2225 GRLFGQILA
-2235 DPESEALRA
+2235 DPESDALCS

-2250 EGFKSAV
+2250 ENFTTTV
-2257 FGQDSSDG
+2257 FGLESSDG
-2265 RNTAAINGIYVVHS
+2265 KRNTAALNGIFIVHS
-2279 VCSYEATKRWL
+2279 ICGHSSNKRWL
-2290 VSHGDLKTMLLNAGR
+2290 VSQSDLRGKLLAFGR
-2305 DLEKKLRS
+2305 ELEKKLR
-2313 DRLPANERLRVE
+2313 DDVLPPNERLRVE
-2325 QAEDQLMDIF
+2325 QAEDQLMDVF
-2335 TIYLSESVQDLDFL
+2335 TTYLAEAPNDLDYL
-2349 FDLIDGLSSEELKRT
+2349 FEIIDGLCAGELKPT
-2364 LAFPKFIYRHI
+2364 LALPQFIFKHI
-2375 ITNESID
+2375 IVNESID
-2382 YRRSVIMRCLDLYG
+2382 YRRSVIMRCLELYC
-2396 QRTCSQKM
+2396 QRTCSHKA
-2404 KTYAFHN
+2404 KTYAFRH
-2411 LVNPIFAMDVQTT
+2411 LVNPIFAMDVQLS
-2424 WNSPSNSPK
+2424 WNNPPNAPK
-2433 LMDKSMTESIQSR
+2433 LMDKSMNETIHRR
-2446 LWRPQLAD
+2446 LWIPQPID
-2454 LSEESTQAGVD
+2454 IDEEYRQPGSD
-2465 HSRMELL
+2465 HSRMEVL

-2495 FAWNYIRLEDII
+2495 CAWNCMRVEDII

-2530 VQVYVALLRAHQN
+2530 IQVYVALLRAHQN
-2543 EGKALVTQALDVL
+2543 EGRALVTQALDVL
-2556 APVLPSRIMSAT
+2556 GPVLPARCAG
-2568 SNAQAPDTR
+2568 NQGPEPR
-2577 YPLWAKWPRRILA
+2577 YPIWAKWPRRILA

-2599 MSIFQFLVRH
+2599 MCVFQFLVRQ
-2609 PNLFYESREHFVP
+2609 PDLFFESREHFVA
-2622 LIVPSLIKIAAPPNS
+2622 LIVPSLIKIAGPPNAS
-2637 NNESKK
+2637 NDSKK
-2643 LALNLIGLIWQW
+2643 LALNLIDLIWHW
-2655 EQRRV
+2655 EQKRV
-2660 TSSRTAMTNGILES
+2660 ELAGPTPIVTNATLDS
-2674 PNARKRKLDDTQGT
+2674 PEVKKRKLRELETASA
-2688 YSPSAA
+2688 SPS
-2694 LGPPSSH
+2694 LGPPPSR
-2701 ERTEY
+2701 ERVEY
-2706 IIPSDLRAAMTKYL
+2706 IVPLELRGALIKYL
-2720 ITFITTVPER
+2720 ITFITTIPER
-2730 FPVPAARFRELPS
+2730 FTVPAARIRQLS
-2743 SKPQPQQPPILT
+2743 TNKQPAPPAVPT
-2755 GDMIKKAVFLL
+2755 GEMINKAVSLL
-2766 RNLLSP
+2766 RNLLSKD
-2772 EYWGDLDI
+2772 YWGDLDI
-2780 ELYQKITE
+2780 DLYQKVIE

-2794 KADKPDEKHITSMIN
+2794 KSDKPEEQQVTPMVN
-2809 ALQVVRVLLAVKPD
+2809 ALQVVRVLIAAKPD
-2823 EWITARLP
+2823 EWITARLST
-2831 LVQKLFEKP
+2831 VQKLLEKP
-2840 LRSDN
+2840 LKCDH
-2845 PEIQDSL
+2845 PEIQDCL
-2852 HGVEDSMDI
+2852 HGLEDEMEI
-2861 SPKLPPPVRRV
+2861 SPKLAPPVRRV
-2872 LDASPEDQ
+2872 LEAIPDDQ
-2880 PEEEDAMD
+2880 PEDEDAM
-2888 VENSP
+2888 ETESTP
-2893 SEFVTYL
+2893 SEFATFL
-2900 SAIATETLSANN
+2900 STIAAETLSASN
-2912 YISSLNTLWTLSKNK
+2912 YTAALNTLWTLSKLK
-2927 PAEMDTHILPVMKAF
+2927 PAEIDSHIPAVMKAF

-2947 KEHVAASTNNQQAQY
+2947 KDHVAASTPQNGQQSPQ
-2962 PPGAAKPA
+2962 GQKPA
-2970 ENLPDQQEY
+2970 EGLPDQQEV
-2979 EIGVDLILKTI
+2979 ELGVDLILKTI
-2990 ELISVRMSHLGEQRR
+2990 ELIAVRMSHLGDQRR

-3012 QLVERSQNEAL
+3012 SVVERSQNIKL
-3023 CTKILNMVETW
+3023 CSKVLQMAEEW

-3059 TRADQKMLKKFLDLV
+3059 SRSDQTMLKKFLDLV

-3111 MNIFDR
+3111 MSIFDK

-3147 ASHLILGCVDMTA
+3147 ASHLLLGCVDMNT
-3160 PARLHP
+3160 PARLHS
-3166 DDFTVYPLSFLLSN
+3166 DDFTVYPISFLL
-3180 AEKDARKADIMVDIQ
+3180 AGGEKDTRKADVVVDNS
-3195 LEAFISD
+3195 LESFVAERRTFMSEV
-3202 RKRFIADI
+3202 
-3210 GDVRIRDLMEPLCQ
+3210 GDVRVRDLIEPLSQ
-3224 LQHTDPRVAYS
+3224 LQHTDPQVSYK
-3235 LWTTLFP
+3235 LWITLFP
-3242 IFWSTLSREDRIDL
+3242 IFWSTLTKDDRIDL

-3261 TLITREYHQR
+3261 TLLTREYHQR

-3286 AVRSK
+3286 VVRAS

-3307 YDAWYT
+3307 YDSWYT
-3313 AASYLEESAISPII
+3313 AATYLEESAIKPII

-3400 QGEYYLWEDH
+3400 QGEYFVWEDH
-3410 WLICAQKLQQWEILS
+3410 WLICAEKLQQWEILS

-3432 LNDLLLEA
+3432 LNDLLLES

-3452 NREQIESLIK
+3452 TREQLESLIK

-3474 FQAFMSLLQF
+3474 FQAFMALLQY
-3484 HLKKENL
+3484 HVKKENM
-3491 QDFNGVCDES
+3491 QDFNSVCDES

-3506 RKWLQLPKNITN
+3506 RKWLQLPKRITN

-3532 LHDASHICA
+3532 LHDASHICG

-3587 HIFQLINATYLSL
+3587 HIFQLINQTYLSL

-3691 FGAQQKAEFYT
+3691 FGPQQKAEFYT

-3710 LNHVNEANE
+3710 LDHVNEANE

-3746 KADPS
+3746 KSDPS

-3764 EAAGLYKNAKSRKL
+3764 EAAGLYKSAKSRKL

-3785 LSLDNEE
+3785 LSLDNDE
-3792 GRIAGAF
+3792 GQIANAF

-3847 LLRTNREDMLSIKK
+3847 LLRTNREDMLTIKK
-3861 QHDQKQEKLN
+3861 QHDQKQEKIIK
-3871 RARQQQAS
+3871 ARQQAQQQLQQQQAS
-3879 PHTKPS
+3879 SPGIKPPAAGETAGQNPQAPTAS
-3885 PATADSSPAQ
+3885 PAGQPANLPTAKSPALPTQAQSPAQ
-3895 GSQPANSNTPAQ
+3895 PSNGQ
-3907 GQASQPPQGQAQAQ
+3907 VQASPRPVPGQVPGPAPGQQQAQVQ
-3921 SQGLPQGQSPS
+3921 
-3932 QGQIKAQQPP
+3932 
-3942 AQSQAQ
+3942 Q
-3948 PQGQAQ
+3948 PQG
-3954 PSGSAPGQPQG
+3954 
-3965 SGQGQMQQPQNQQQ
+3965 
-3979 AHLQVPGQ
+3979 HLQVPGQ
-3987 NGAPQQAQTGATEP
+3987 PGVTQPVPSAGSAEAS
-4001 EKEPLKKPWEYSD
+4001 EKETLRKPWEYSD

-4075 FKLPAATEANITRF
+4075 FKLPPATEANITRF

-4108 KKPTMYEYIHKLRRW
+4108 KKPTMYEYIQKLRRW

-4128 EKLDRRGQYQ
+4128 EKLDRRPQSG
-4138 FLETY
+4138 FLESY

-4183 IDLVRG
+4183 VDLVRG

-4201 HDGSVHPFAVQ
+4201 HDGSIQAFAVQ

-4230 IFNGLLGKRKE
+4230 IFNGLLAKRKE

-4264 RDDPSY
+4264 RDDSSY
-4270 ISMQGIFEDYC
+4270 ISLQGIFEDYC
-4281 RRVGTS
+4281 RRVGIN
-4287 KDEPVLFTMEK
+4287 KDEPVLFTMDR
-4298 MRSLAETKQN
+4298 MRSLAETKQNVRSPLKLSSYHTPNTSQRTADQQQILRTEILTAIQEKWVPSTVVLNYFQNTYPNFADFWLFRRQFAYQYAAVAFMTYVMHIGNRYPNKILVSRSTGDIWGAELIPTINPAKAIFYNPEQVPFRFTPNIQTLLGPIATEGLFACAIMAIARCLTETRHELEQQLSVFVRDEMVFWSTAQHRGNLAVPQLRELVYNNSEIIVNRAVSLASPPEGNLPANQTTIDLISRAVNPQHLASCDALWMPYL

>member
-1 MIAASAPPRLG
+1 M
-12 RLATT
+12 
-17 TALRYDKSLAN
+17 
-28 ITIQHEQLSRAKE
+28 
-41 ANKSS
+41 
-46 KKKDSQN
+46 
-53 QAALASHQ
+53 
-61 AQQSA
+61 
-66 SPNHGTPTSS
+66 
-76 TTSVNDIRGK
+76 
-86 SPDNATQ
+86 
-93 AGVYPAG
+93 
-100 QHYIPHGAGVAGQ
+100 
-113 PVNNGPGTPTKQ
+113 
-125 GQPIAP
+125 
-131 SVIISPSAPPHVP
+131 
-144 PPGAAETMPG
+144 
-154 DLAPP
+154 
-159 RKSHV
+159 
-164 FDRLQTTPKDMSEGI
+164 
-179 RTPKRQHSSRFDIS
+179 
-193 DQRQRELEKL
+193 
-203 PGFHEVPPN
+203 
-212 RRQEL
+212 
-217 FMQKIDQCNIIF
+217 
-229 DFNDPT
+229 
-235 ADMKSKEIKRLA
+235 
-247 LHELLDYVANNR
+247 
-259 SVITEPM
+259 
-266 YPRVVEMF
+266 
-274 AKNLFRPIPPPVT
+274 
-287 PQGEAF
+287 
-293 DPEEDEPVLE
+293 
-303 VAWPHIQVVYEFF
+303 
-316 LRFIESQDFNTN
+316 
-328 IAKAYIDHHFVLQ
+328 
-341 LLELFDSEDP
+341 
-351 RERDFLKTTLHR
+351 
-363 IYGKFL
+363 
-369 NLRSYIRRS
+369 
-378 INNVFFQFTYETERF
+378 
-393 NGIAELLEILGS
+393 
-405 IINGFALPLKEEHK
+405 
-419 LFLTRV
+419 
-425 LLPLHKVKSL
+425 
-435 SMYHPQL
+435 
-442 AYCIVQFLEKDST
+442 
-455 LTKEVVMGLLR
+455 
-466 YWPKTNSTKEV
+466 NST
-477 MYLNEVED
+477 EVE
-485 IFEVMDPAEF
+485 
-495 AKVQVPLFQQLAK
+495 
-508 SVASPHFQ
+508 
-516 VAERALYFWNNEYFC
+516 LY
-531 NLVSDNVETIL
+531 
-542 PIMFAPLY
+542 
-550 ENSKGHWNRTIHSMV
+550 
-565 YNAMKMFMEINP
+565 
-577 QLFDEC
+577 
-583 SHEYNERQ
+583 
-591 NSAEQREK
+591 
-599 SRQERWEKVLERA
+599 
-612 KQRKNGLLP
+612 
-621 PPAPPAEV
+621 
-629 PAQVDEVDALAQD
+629 
-642 NQKRLNALKL
+642 
-652 EDSASNKERK
+652 
-662 EGATATGS
+662 
-670 TAAMERSIDIYASK
+670 
-684 LGDDKLDIKIRANV
+684 
-698 AVELRD
+698 AVE
-704 NIEPLCSGA
+704 
-713 SYPLFLSKLWP
+713 
-724 VFKNILKG
+724 
-732 EPVFTNLSF
+732 
-741 EQKLRNCVLETLH
+741 
-754 RLPMA
+754 
-759 SPDVEPYAADMVDL
+759 MVDL
-773 LMDLVRIENEENAV
+773 LMELARIENEDNAV

-797 RNQATAT
+797 RNQPNATKT
-804 AARVQPFL
+804 RVQPFL
-812 ELIQE
+812 DLIQE

-826 RDTFDTPSQ
+826 RDTFDTPNQ
-835 ATPSGMPSTPS
+835 ATPSGMPSTPN
-846 ATVQNFQSPRP
+846 AGAQNFQSPRP

-863 VSDLGPDQQ
+863 VSDLGPEQQ
-872 SSNVLLK
+872 SSNVILK

-897 FQTHRNS
+897 FQSHRNS
-904 VSANVKLFVPLIKS
+904 VNTNVKLFVPLIKT
-918 ILLLQAKPQERA
+918 ILLLQAKPQEKA
-930 HAEAAAQGTI
+930 HADAAAQGTV
-940 FTGVCREIKNRAAFG
+940 FTGVCKEIKNRAAFG

-965 SFLAYLLRMYAHQLQ
+965 SFLAYLLRLYAQQLS

-1001 SSARKELLVAIRH
+1001 SGARKELLVAIRH

-1062 VRDHLT
+1062 VRDYLS

-1097 KLLLNMAER
+1097 KLLLNMAEK
-1106 IAKLD
+1106 ISKLD
-1111 DKREARYFLIM
+1111 DKSEARYFLIM

-1130 FAWINH
+1130 FASMNH
-1136 QFDNAVKVS
+1136 QFNNAVKVS
-1145 KAYKAGKKDIE
+1145 NSYKELRKDTD
-1156 PSSERYLADKENP
+1156 PSSENYLAEKDQP

-1184 TSNPRDRGGDPVSDN
+1184 TSSPRDRGGDPVFDN

-1222 EHIQI
+1222 DGIQI
-1227 DPNNVPINWPEVS
+1227 DPNSVPINWSEVS

-1256 EGARVFK
+1256 EGARVFR
-1263 YYGVDQ
+1263 YYGVNQ
-1269 PAPEVTYSSP
+1269 PPPEMNYASP

-1284 SQYTAPMSREEKE
+1284 SQYTAPMLREEKE

-1351 FSGMVLQYLMD
+1351 FSGMVLQYLME

-1368 TADMTKAKIL
+1368 TSDMTKAKIL

-1413 LSVTAEEPM
+1413 LSNTAEEPM

-1464 ARRPQERDL
+1464 ARKPQERDL
-1473 YVELTLTVPAPLRA
+1473 YVELTLTVPARLSHLLPHLSYLMRPIVVALRA

-1553 NRKFLNHPPELTF
+1553 NRKFLNHPPELSF
-1566 EQFSD
+1566 QQYSD
-1571 DSPSF
+1571 DNPSF
-1576 DIKLIGPS
+1576 DIRLIGAN
-1584 EKRPFPSSIGVD
+1584 EKRPFPVDTGID
-1596 LAIRKLMEVPKTAAA
+1596 LAIGKLMETPKS
-1611 KASDG
+1611 ASSSDI
-1616 YYKQQAFR
+1616 YYKQQAYR
-1624 MLSSQLKLYIGHE
+1624 MLSSHLKLQIGYE
-1637 NVPEDLAALLRLH
+1637 NIPDDLASLIRLH

-1656 GKTTAMTDIL
+1656 GKAGAMGDIL
-1666 DKSERSSSIAK
+1666 EQSERSASIPKKVAQEAIVK
-1677 KLAQEGT
+1677 KLI
-1684 LKQLLKACIFAT
+1684 KACIFAT
-1696 TLPDIE
+1696 TVSELEPG
-1702 QSATA
+1702 ATA
-1707 FVADVCKHF
+1707 FMADVCKHF
-1716 AVVEVGRAL
+1716 TVVEVGRAL
-1725 ALARHNRKPFDVHSG
+1725 AQARHSRKPFDVANG
-1740 EGPVY
+1740 EGPVH
-1745 LDSRIL
+1745 LDSRVL

-1756 ESLSSDNLRVRDGA
+1756 ETLASDSICVREAGEKA
-1770 EAAMQVMKDA
+1770 LLVVKEAATV
-1780 AGIIFGAPERV
+1780 IFGAPEK
-1791 AKLPFFQ
+1791 ASKLPFFQ

-1820 LGIRLFA
+1820 LGIQLIASKLELGENWLHERLVDF
-1827 TKLDLGDSWLFDK
+1827 L
-1840 QFEFARALMYVIK
+1840 RALMHVIK
-1853 DTPADLPASTRVSA
+1853 DIPSDLPASTRVQSQETMA
-1867 GDTLDL
+1867 L
-1873 ILRRCCKNVSKD
+1873 ILQKCGKLISKD
-1885 DIKNEKS
+1885 DLKNEKS
-1892 RLWSLCGFFVYELSH
+1892 RFFGLCGFFVYELGH

-1914 ASRRSFST
+1914 TSRLCFDT
-1922 IAEVLGCQV
+1922 LKEVLDIEI

-1937 VKDRLLQSI
+1937 VRDRLLQSI

-1967 FCLSLHNNIVTF
+1967 YCLSLHNDIVTF

-2006 EFKNAEMIV
+2006 EFKNADMIV

-2021 LRLLSM
+2021 LHLLSM
-2027 AMSFPEFANTPQNTS
+2027 AMNFPEFANTPQNTS

-2053 LYSRSHDVIEA
+2053 LYSRSPEVIEA
-2064 ANAGLRDVLT
+2064 ANAGLKDVLT

-2130 HMKVIADDAVLQKVS
+2130 HMKVIADDTVLQKVS
-2145 FSLVEQNQTIKIVTA
+2145 FSLVEQNPAMKIVAA

-2181 KVLELEEK
+2181 KVLDLETK
-2189 LRRTSNSP
+2189 LRRTSHSP

-2213 LAFFQARFKEER
+2213 LTFFLARFKDEQ

-2235 DPESEALRA
+2235 DPESEALRTA
-2244 AVVADT
+2244 IVADT
-2250 EGFKSAV
+2250 EGFASNA
-2257 FGQDSSDG
+2257 FDQETSDG
-2265 RNTAAINGIYVVHS
+2265 KHTAAINGIYVAHS
-2279 VCSYEATKRWL
+2279 VCSFSSTKNWL
-2290 VSHGDLKTMLLNAGR
+2290 VSQADLRSQLLTSGR
-2305 DLEKKLRS
+2305 ELERKLRG
-2313 DRLPANERLRVE
+2313 DGLPPDERLRVE
-2325 QAEDQLMDIF
+2325 QAEDQLMDVF
-2335 TIYLSESVQDLDFL
+2335 TVYLGEAAHDLDFL
-2349 FDLIDGLSSEELKRT
+2349 FEVIDGLSSDELKPT
-2364 LAFPKFIYRHI
+2364 LALPKFIFHHI

-2396 QRTCSQKM
+2396 QRDCSQKT
-2404 KTYAFHN
+2404 KTYAFRN
-2411 LVNPIFAMDVQTT
+2411 LVNPILAMDVQAT
-2424 WNSPSNSPK
+2424 WNRPANTPK

-2446 LWRPQLAD
+2446 LWKPQLAD
-2454 LSEESTQAGVD
+2454 LSEESSQAGVD

-2530 VQVYVALLRAHQN
+2530 IQVYVALLRAHQN
-2543 EGKALVTQALDVL
+2543 EGRALVTQALDVL
-2556 APVLPSRIMSAT
+2556 APVLPTRTAGT
-2568 SNAQAPDTR
+2568 SGPEAR

-2599 MSIFQFLVRH
+2599 MSIFQFLVRQ
-2609 PNLFYESREHFVP
+2609 PDLFYESREHFVQ
-2622 LIVPSLIKIAAPPNS
+2622 LIVPSLIKIAGPPNTS
-2637 NNESKK
+2637 NDSKK
-2643 LALNLIGLIWQW
+2643 LALNLIGLVWHW
-2655 EQRRV
+2655 EEKRV
-2660 TSSRTAMTNGILES
+2660 QAMEGNPTRSSAAPES
-2674 PNARKRKLDDTQGT
+2674 PNVKKRKLDDSSEALAPPASRSD
-2688 YSPSAA
+2688 YVVSAELRGA
-2694 LGPPSSH
+2694 L
-2701 ERTEY
+2701 
-2706 IIPSDLRAAMTKYL
+2706 IKYL
-2720 ITFITTVPER
+2720 ITFITTIPER
-2730 FPVPAARFRELPS
+2730 FVVPAARIRQLPT
-2743 SKPQPQQPPILT
+2743 SKQTTPGPN
-2755 GDMIKKAVFLL
+2755 GEMINKAVGLL
-2766 RNLLSP
+2766 RNLLSKD
-2772 EYWGDLDI
+2772 YWGDLDI
-2780 ELYQKITE
+2780 DLYQKVTE
-2788 PILAGE
+2788 SVLASE
-2794 KADKPDEKHITSMIN
+2794 KADKPDEKHKTAMIN
-2809 ALQVVRVLLAVKPD
+2809 TLQVLRVLIGAKSND
-2823 EWITARLP
+2823 WITARLP
-2831 LVQKLFEKP
+2831 AIQKLLEKP
-2840 LRSDN
+2840 LKSDD
-2845 PEIQDSL
+2845 PEIQDCL
-2852 HGVEDSMDI
+2852 HGLEDEMDI
-2861 SPKLPPPVRRV
+2861 SPKLPSPVRRV
-2872 LDASPEDQ
+2872 LEAIPDEQ
-2880 PEEEDAMD
+2880 PDDEDAMD
-2888 VENSP
+2888 TESSP
-2893 SEFVTYL
+2893 SEFATYL

-2912 YISSLNTLWTLSKNK
+2912 YVSSLNILWTLSKIK
-2927 PAEMDTHILPVMKAF
+2927 PAEIDPHIPAIMKAF

-2947 KEHVAASTNNQQAQY
+2947 KDHVAASTTQNGAQQQ
-2962 PPGAAKPA
+2962 GQKPA
-2970 ENLPDQQEY
+2970 EGVPDQE
-2979 EIGVDLILKTI
+2979 EFEMGVDLIFKTI
-2990 ELISVRMSHLGEQRR
+2990 ELISVRMSHLGDQRR

-3012 QLVERSQNEAL
+3012 SIVERSQNIKL
-3023 CTKILNMVETW
+3023 CSKVLGMAESW
-3034 IFHSTESWPTLKEK
+3034 ISHSTESWPTLKEK

-3059 TRADQKMLKKFLDLV
+3059 SRPDQTMLKKFLDLV

-3102 QDVEMRNRF
+3102 QNVEMRNRF
-3111 MNIFDR
+3111 MTIFDR

-3135 WDTLADSFWLAQ
+3135 WDTLSDSFWLAQ
-3147 ASHLILGCVDMTA
+3147 ASHLILGCIDMNTT
-3160 PARLHP
+3160 ARLHQ
-3166 DDFTVYPLSFLLSN
+3166 DDFTLYPMSFLFSGG
-3180 AEKDARKADIMVDIQ
+3180 EKDPRKSDVMVDNQ
-3195 LEAFISD
+3195 LETFVSERRRFMSD
-3202 RKRFIADI
+3202 V
-3210 GDVRIRDLMEPLCQ
+3210 GDVKVRDLIEPLCQ
-3224 LQHTDPRVAYS
+3224 LQHTDPTVSYK

-3242 IFWSTLSREDRIDL
+3242 IFWSTLSKDDRIDL

-3261 TLITREYHQR
+3261 TLLTREYHNR

-3286 AVRSK
+3286 VVRAR

-3313 AASYLEESAISPII
+3313 AAIYLEESAINPII
-3327 DTPTVRESNLDALVE
+3327 DTSTVRESNLDALVE

-3378 DKAQQ
+3378 DKSQQ

-3400 QGEYYLWEDH
+3400 QGEYFVWEDH

-3452 NREQIESLIK
+3452 NREQLESLIK

-3474 FQAFMSLLQF
+3474 FQAFMALLQY
-3484 HLKKENL
+3484 HMKKENM
-3491 QDFNGVCDES
+3491 QEFNSVCDES

-3506 RKWLQLPKNITN
+3506 RKWLQLPKRITN

-3532 LHDASHICA
+3532 LHDASHICG
-3541 SLSQTNERNLDTK
+3541 SLAQTNERNLDTK

-3566 DRLPNLWDDINAWQ
+3566 DRLPNLWDDINTWQ

-3587 HIFQLINATYLSL
+3587 HIFQLINGTYLSL

-3691 FGAQQKAEFYT
+3691 FGPQQKAEFYT

-3710 LNHVNEANE
+3710 LDHTNEANE

-3746 KADPS
+3746 KSEPN

-3764 EAAGLYKNAKSRKL
+3764 EAAGLYKSAKSRKL

-3785 LSLDNEE
+3785 LSLDNDE
-3792 GRIAGAF
+3792 GKIASAF

-3871 RARQQQAS
+3871 RSKQQQQQAS
-3879 PHTKPS
+3879 SPSTKPPANGGAS
-3885 PATADSSPAQ
+3885 PAQKAPTSVPAPSASPAGSQAANLPTGQSPAQNQPGQSPAQ
-3895 GSQPANSNTPAQ
+3895 GQNQ
-3907 GQASQPPQGQAQAQ
+3907 VQASPLQG
-3921 SQGLPQGQSPS
+3921 QGQSPNQA
-3932 QGQIKAQQPP
+3932 QGQ
-3942 AQSQAQ
+3942 SL
-3948 PQGQAQ
+3948 
-3954 PSGSAPGQPQG
+3954 
-3965 SGQGQMQQPQNQQQ
+3965 
-3979 AHLQVPGQ
+3979 LQVPGQ
-3987 NGAPQQAQTGATEP
+3987 GQHGTPQQQTQGLSTATESD
-4001 EKEPLKKPWEYSD
+4001 KEPLRKPWEYSD

-4075 FKLPAATEANITRF
+4075 FKLPSATEANITRF

-4098 RKSFEADFVV
+4098 RKSFEADFVS
-4108 KKPTMYEYIHKLRRW
+4108 KKPTMHEYIHKLRRW

-4128 EKLDRRGQYQ
+4128 EKLDRRPQSG

-4158 EVPGQYLLHKD
+4158 EIPGQYLLHKD

-4183 IDLVRG
+4183 VDLVRG

-4201 HDGSVHPFAVQ
+4201 HDGSVHAFAVQ

-4230 IFNGLLGKRKE
+4230 IFNGLLAKRKE

-4264 RDDPSY
+4264 RDDSSY
-4270 ISMQGIFEDYC
+4270 ISMQGIYEDYC
-4281 RRVGTS
+4281 RRVGMN
-4287 KDEPVLFTMEK
+4287 KDEPVLYTMDR
-4298 MRSLAETKQN
+4298 MRSLAETKQNVSVAAYSSSPNTANNFQRTPDQQQVLRTEILTAIQDKWVPPTVVLEYFQQTYPNFADFWLFRRQFAYQYAAVAFMTYVMHIGNRYPTKILISRSTGDIWGAELIPTINPAKAIFYNPEQVPFRFTPNIQTLLGPIATEGLFACAMMAIARCLTEPRHELEQQLSIFVRDEMMFWATAQHRGVLGVPQLRDLVFNNSDIIVNRAVSLASPPDGNLPANQTTIDLVSKAVNPQHLASCDALWMPYL